1 MASAVKYLS
10 NVAKS
15 VKYASIQVLKEM
27 NPVIT
32 DHIETN
38 ADVAK
43 TTYSTIKNFKSIS
56 TKAAKSLSNSQVG
69 ELAKEAKNNLL
80 EDIKNGTFYNK
91 AREDKIMDTLAIN
104 ELGGDFDFDDLGFND
119 NDEDD
124 MSLVDAI
131 DSVGEKSSNA
141 VSQVLAR
148 TAEYQV
154 EATRQS
160 TTRML
165 AQQAAMTATLH
176 SDLSVVN
183 ANISGV
189 MKFNNEVMTTH
200 IENSKLF
207 YETQQKQM
215 NEQTSILKEILE
227 LQKSVL
233 TPKSKSLSNKISAS
247 DIFTSTG
254 ALNIAEYF
262 KYVQQNIKDNDSGM
276 SEYLDMFKEM
286 GLGRAIAANPLG
298 VVMTGVIKSAIPAV
312 LKEAMSEFNETI
324 SGSISTALLNLTKS
338 RDSDNMLMRKLGDI
352 FGLNLNVKKTLDTS
366 NYNKGAVTWNGKDH
380 KALTVVIPTL
390 LSKIY
395 SSISN
400 SDELRF
406 DYDSGKFRSI
416 SKIKKEFDIER
427 KLAINQANQDIL
439 PELSKY
445 INRIDFEGDSGR
457 KKQFIDNLEKM
468 LEYNFKHA
476 KYFNPNKKIRYKD
489 VKTYGFTGDNAERD
503 LQIMQSMWKE
513 IPHSKLLKSQTN
525 LIEAINSFN
534 RNMKDMEESGDSI
547 YNALFDD
554 SVYSKKNKTDSPA
567 VYAISKLDTTNDI
580 LRDILYTIQNKGKKK
595 YRSKT
600 NQYSKTIYTK
610 NQKIEDYID
619 IDEEDQNISSL
630 GFSYDLEG
638 SNDIDISTGKLRY
651 EKPKKQSEF
660 INRIKESTKAS
671 QKIKN
676 FFKGANTLLEQ
687 PAVFI
692 GKMLKRA
699 DQRLYTLLFGT
710 GKNNEGSILEKMR
723 DGFDDWFSDLKN
735 KTRDKLDQI
744 KDAISDT
751 GIKNKFHG
759 LMHTLFGIDTET
771 WEKDFKDA
779 MFGNKDE
786 SFFSGMRDVFKE
798 GFSDMWKGVKG
809 FFKEAKDS
817 FKTETSGT
825 LTDDAKKEK
834 DTKNKARKN
843 ISVTE
848 KISEEIDKKKNA
860 TNQAAS
866 GMRKVSKTGVVAVS
880 EGEIILPPDLDPRN
894 TSARKSKEKDAISK
908 YVKAYDRIS
917 SIKTFSAGG
926 RNVNDGTGDSVKV
939 ENIKTE
945 AGTEFTSPEEYEVE
959 LLLDKVREIIN
970 NNPKVDAAYLADLVS
985 QELGGDP
992 TKIQLFFKRIDTD
1005 TSKFI
1010 KSGFRKAR
1018 AKHVFRAKR
1027 EDFVKGKESFI
1038 YKMSDTMKEFVDT
1051 AKEND
1056 IIDSLLGKIGK
1067 SVSKEVPEKGQ
1078 KMVQDIIGNFR
1089 SYMPTMAAGGLTG
1102 LTLSALLGLA
1112 GGPLLGAAVG
1122 SGLGL
1127 LSKSEYMQ
1135 SMLFGDEFTDE
1146 DGTVKRDGSGIIPK
1160 HIVNNI
1166 NKYFPNMA
1174 KGAVVGGITSLLPFV
1189 PGGPIAGILVGS
1201 AVGFARSNDQLKDS
1215 LFGEEGKLSNIGK
1228 TLKEKLPKMG
1238 LGAAAMAIG
1247 GPFGLTTNL
1256 ILGAGLGFVSDTEKF
1271 KQIIFGNEG
1280 SDGKRHGGMVG
1291 FVKDALEIPL
1301 NGVKTLFTTTMNWFK
1316 DDLLKPF
1323 SKSLEII
1330 GQSLKN
1336 VANNMRDIISDSI
1349 STHITR
1355 PIGKFVNDKIIRPIE
1370 NKLGWLFKL
1379 AFGGVKALI
1388 TSPVKLLTKITDR
1401 IEEGQ
1406 LSKVGKRTNLT
1417 AEERMARREEIVN
1430 SKGKK
1435 RESINKFTSKYFGG
1449 REFFNVE
1456 GVREKKRRKLMGT
1469 ASSKYDEALMN
1480 ASDEDLMKAYQYQ
1493 QTLDTR
1499 TGKKRKTKEKI
1510 KHFNVQSGIFTV
1522 LSGDLSGNRITREGY
1537 NAIKEAILDDDWDR
1551 AIQVAKTPLDKGGYF
1566 IDEDAQESFVKI
1578 LEKAKKQRIDLETA
1592 WVDASGEYKK
1602 AGEKFGLKGKNLR
1615 RSGRDLAKEI
1625 AKRGLNYSEFKEE
1638 NKDKTV
1644 EEIREQ
1650 EFDLN
1655 TGIKDTVS
1663 ILDRIKNI
1671 LEYIA
1676 YPEKRK
1682 DKKKEED
1689 QPKKQEEAPV
1699 TAAMTL
1705 SDAIQAQENGDTA
1718 LANDIATGKITR
1730 FSQFKK
1736 KAKSS
1741 LNRMKAKAVNKAKSV
1756 MTEHG
1761 IIKTRT
1767 DAQGNEIEDMRD
1779 SETRETVE
1787 KREESAKIQHGMFAK
1802 ISSLTSGVLGFFGK
1816 GKDEEEEEEG
1826 GFLSFLG
1833 KILKF
1838 AGPAL
1843 LGVGAIGLAK
1853 STADKKIQVQKR
1865 DANGNKMYDENGNP
1879 IMTETTVADA
1889 VKDGASRMWLGDDLT
1904 GNTSGAWYH
1913 IKDFTRNTLI
1923 PTLGAG
1929 FDVILENI
1937 PKVISALTKTL
1948 VESAPEV
1955 LFAIGKGLGS
1965 GIWSVAKKYLS
1976 KIPGVG
1982 KLFGDDEEK
1991 DSDKKSSE
1999 EIESTGGNVTI
2010 TKNLANKSSTT
2021 PASNSKGST
2030 DIKLTESSSEI
2041 VSSMQKSFDAT
2052 LGGSKTQQPKD
2063 TKTTSSAIQEAAT
2076 NISASGNAVT
2086 GTQTPMVAATSTVQA
2101 ASNDD
2106 VKSSIA
2112 YSRACKSVQKKSLSQ
2127 LSNIWNR
2134 PIFDDG
2140 TTTAQLCN
2148 DSETVIAQYTTDDG
2162 ETVSVTGADI
2172 LLYPE
2177 IASQVLGIDI
2187 SLTDKERDENSEHI
2201 KNATGRDPG
2210 AYTAAKIILTGG
2222 GYGAMT
2228 AKRGIKAI
2236 HGLGNA
2242 AEKLGNGMYRASQV
2256 TKHIPGFRKV
2266 SKFVG
2271 GLGKFSGKAAK
2282 LHSRLAAVPLQATEG
2297 ARKLYRG
2304 YSASRKA
2311 GKSVTESIK
2320 TTAGHFKNR
2329 MSKSVGKAQEAASAA
2344 LDARKAKRAEK
2355 LANSKGLM
2363 SKITKPIKSVKNKVL
2378 DKADDAINKVVNIDA
2393 NDVNKAKKGL
2403 TGAFSSL
2410 RSKSEKINKAASV
2423 VGNAADKVKDKA
2435 GKLTGKA
2442 AELADNLK
2450 TVLGNFFNSSD
2461 VLKKFEKVHKQCRK
2475 KFSSEAVS
2483 KALKEF
2489 SEKILEKFTK
2499 GLGKVAAKTISKVS
2513 AKLSSYI
2520 GTAGIAAAAF
2530 LCIDFISGW
2539 SKADVIM
2546 QVEKP
2551 TTLEKLVSALVN
2563 AFAETFFIT
2572 LIIDT
2577 KDLVQM
2583 SINMLEGLSF
2593 NFDDLRKR
2601 QKEAEEACDA
2611 YNREHGTNYTVDEYL
2626 EKDKISTKIKKGL
2639 KAAGKW
2645 VKDKASDAWDWTKK
2659 KANNLWNGAKSFLGF
2674 GDKDEDS
2681 EKETKEKEDK
2691 KESSNSGG
2699 SFYSNVKGTA
2709 QTVTEQSSAINK
2721 VAESTEG
2728 IADPEKLFYDDK
2740 GNVVGKGM
2748 DKNGVMMTSYIPQ
2761 GDAETSAED
2770 AYVQYNMEHGTNY
2783 TMDEYNN
2790 ITQQQQVG
2798 GDVTGTA
2805 PVNGLVGSKIN
2816 PISKNNSGII
2826 SSQNTSMIMKASVQ
2840 INNMIPGMIKQCK
2853 SMIARL
2859 FGLPDSEMNKQ
2870 NAKNAAIYKTKGPQ
2884 TLFGQLTSMWKNI
2897 AAKVNPFA
2905 NMLPR
2910 TMSTAMEGLSKF
2922 LAVSMGYAD
2931 PTDESVDLNRVTT
2944 ESYMDKR
2951 ADIIAANSAFY
2962 NMTAGVSGS
2971 NSNDESTQ
2979 VKAVK
2984 SSKNKSSKNKSSK
2997 KKGIL
3002 GTVADGAKSFI
3013 KGIGK
3018 LFGIG
3023 GSGSGINDTDAIQ
3036 EPNPSEEYFVSQRY
3050 GNYASKSFTVQG
3062 DNSRQTISDAGCA
3075 PAAAVMAV
3083 NKATYNSLPL
3093 SMDDAIKNALPY
3105 KLPNGGVTADYF
3117 VDEFQRHNLG
3127 TSFIASED
3135 ENRKSNSIRDSLL
3148 SGKRV
3153 ILMGKDEKNTSK
3165 NRSPFG
3171 PKEHYVVATGLSKD
3185 KNMIYIN
3192 DPERRKPNIAY
3203 NFKDIIKHTSLGI
3216 VPISRGKKKA
3226 PSANMNKLKKILKKF
3241 SASGKYGPDTIEYK
3255 VWTGLRAAGYSEIT
3269 VAGTMGNIYGESGF
3283 DPSVVE
3289 KGNGIGFGLIQ
3300 WSFGRRTAIEQYAAS
3315 KGADPNTAEL
3325 QIEWLL
3331 KECDPTD
3338 SSYAWMNS
3346 STSYDGKS
3354 WSYDDWKNATDIE
3367 SATRAFMFCFERPAN
3382 ASSLQKR
3389 VDAAKGY
3396 YEEFTGTAVPDGT
3409 TKPGEG
3415 KEDSGKKSVITA
3427 LLEAFDKLGAAF
3439 GLTDGGDEGSTGEEG
3454 SSSGSTTVDING
3466 ITGNVSSNPQHAQKQ
3481 KELVAKM
3488 KSVEGKLAYSQSQR
3502 DPETGSGDCSSTVQW
3517 AYKNVLGVDVGS
3529 WTGAQEDSPNTY
3541 VVANNV
3547 NDPSKL
3553 QLGDIILY
3561 RKNGNSSHVE
3571 MDYSTDQMIG
3581 HGGGSDG
3588 TKPGPTI
3595 KPLMQNMG
3603 SQSVAMVKRWTG
3615 FQGSGSG
3622 LTFVSQNDSNYANK
3636 SIGNEKV
3643 SAAGCAPAVATMAVN
3658 SVSGNAL
3665 DMNKAIRLASQYKSP
3680 TGGVTA
3686 DYFVDE
3692 FDRHGLMPAFM
3703 DGKDNDV
3710 IMNHLA
3716 NGNPVI
3722 LMGQDPTNR
3731 SKTRSPFGPTN
3742 HYVLATGISKDR
3754 RTIYVNDP
3762 ESKKSKL
3769 RYSKDILKHTTFG
3782 ITPVKGKM
3790 KGSSSTMSKLRSK
3803 LKLMA
3808 GKANETILYSG
3819 DSRTEGMKLALG
3831 ESSTLKFV
3839 CKPGTG
3845 YKWLKDTA
3853 VGKIKSIVKEN
3864 PNTIVIFAFGV
3875 NDLPNIDYY
3884 TKLYKKFADE
3894 IKANIWYMSVNPVDS
3909 SVQGPY
3915 DSVDNTKIEA
3925 FNAKLKSFAGSRYI
3939 DTYNY
3944 LLTDGFTAPDSLH
3957 YDNDTYKKIHEYC
3970 LSAVNGTAPES
3981 ANGSTSSGSQ
3991 SPITAILDAF
4001 EQLANAYMGI
4011 DPSTTG
4017 SSSGSTSGSAYPK
4030 YDLDNSQKDL
4040 AAGIIAGE
4048 TGGSDPVAAAQEA
4061 SQMANLNEVQ
4071 YGRQATGADLRR
4083 TLTGGWYASTSMDN
4097 APTDVTRKAV
4107 EDVLVNG
4114 KRTLPR
4120 YVTEHDMFPLDA
4132 AIDGHWGNGKSED
4145 RSQYKQHTTKIK
4157 QNPGRFSGGGATY
4170 TFWDFFGQ
4178 NKDGDVSGYY
4188 DKYYQQYKDDVAWSA
4203 GSGSGLSDKAPTYN
4217 YGNKSPQSGSSSRI
4231 VPANQTK
4238 QTQQSSNV
4246 DKLIDVVITLLSQV
4260 VDNTSS
4266 IKDIAK
4272 LLVNIIDIK
4281 GTSGSSADNT
4291 VASDLLATKT
4301 LALKALKDSAKNTK
4315 DQALENLIRNVEAI
4329 ARQ

>member
-15 VKYASIQVLKEM
+15 VKYASIDVLKEL

-56 TKAAKSLSNSQVG
+56 AKAVKSLSNSQVG
-69 ELAKEAKNNLL
+69 ELAKEAKNNIL
-80 EDIKNGTFYNK
+80 EDIKKGTFYNK
-91 AREDKIMDTLAIN
+91 AREDKMFDAASADMFDG
-104 ELGGDFDFDDLGFND
+104 EDFDFNV
-119 NDEDD
+119 D
-124 MSLVDAI
+124 MSEDLDDTAMLAETI
-131 DSVGEKSSNA
+131 DNVGEKTSSA

-160 TTRML
+160 TVRLL
-165 AQQAAMTATLH
+165 AQQSAMTATLH
-176 SDLSVVN
+176 SDLSTVN
-183 ANISGV
+183 ANIAGV
-189 MKFNNEVMTTH
+189 LKFNTEVAATH
-200 IENSKLF
+200 YENSKLF

-215 NEQTSILKEILE
+215 DEQTSILKEMLD

-233 TPKSKSLSNKISAS
+233 TPKSKSLNNKISAS
-247 DIFTSTG
+247 DLFTSTG

-262 KYVQQNIKDNDSGM
+262 KYVKQNAKDNS
-276 SEYLDMFKEM
+276 SELGDMAELIQ
-286 GLGRAIAANPLG
+286 GVGIGRAIVSNPIG
-298 VVMTGVIKSAIPAV
+298 TIMKMAMKSMTPKM
-312 LKEAMSEFNETI
+312 LKDAMAEFNETVA
-324 SGSISTALLNLTKS
+324 GSISTALINLTDMK
-338 RDSDNMLMRKLGDI
+338 DSTNPIFSAIGNM
-352 FGLNLNVKKTLDTS
+352 FGIDVTAKKKIGVG
-366 NYNKGAVTWNGKDH
+366 NYHKDATAWTGKDH
-380 KALTVVIPTL
+380 KALVDVIPTL
-390 LSKIY
+390 LGKIY
-395 SSISN
+395 SSVSGK
-400 SDELRF
+400 DELRY
-406 DYDSGKFRSI
+406 DYESGTYKSMNQIQKDFKRMKSSSI
-416 SKIKKEFDIER
+416 SD
-427 KLAINQANQDIL
+427 ANEEIL
-439 PELSKY
+439 PYLQKY
-445 INRIDFEGDSGR
+445 MNKLDFKGNDKR
-457 KKQFIDNLEKM
+457 RQQLIDNLEKI
-468 LEYNFKHA
+468 LEYNFDKA
-476 KYFNPNKKIRYKD
+476 KYFNPKD
-489 VKTYGFTGDNAERD
+489 ISLSAKTYGLKGDFADKD
-503 LQIMQSMWKE
+503 LDIIRKMF
-513 IPHSKLLKSQTN
+513 
-525 LIEAINSFN
+525 EAIPKNKQLKNQTSMIEGIHRFN
-534 RNMKDMEESGDSI
+534 EKMKKMEESGDSI
-547 YNALFDD
+547 FNALFDE
-554 SVYSKKNKTDSPA
+554 SVFDSKKNSPLFA
-567 VYAISKLDTTNDI
+567 ATSKIDTTNEI
-580 LRDILYTIQNKGKKK
+580 LRDILDTIKGGQWKKPNKKQNKKPITKTVTKAEKEKKDE
-595 YRSKT
+595 T
-600 NQYSKTIYTK
+600 EETIK
-610 NQKIEDYID
+610 F
-619 IDEEDQNISSL
+619 SSL
-630 GFSYDLEG
+630 GFNLEQNKDAKI
-638 SNDIDISTGKLRY
+638 SLTDEDIDFLDDETDTGSEYIKGIKKAKTANQKL
-651 EKPKKQSEF
+651 
-660 INRIKESTKAS
+660 KA
-671 QKIKN
+671 
-676 FFKGANTLLEQ
+676 FLKGFNTLANQPVKFMANTLKK
-687 PAVFI
+687 VD
-692 GKMLKRA
+692 KRI
-699 DQRLYTLLFGT
+699 YNILFGQGNGDDT
-710 GKNNEGSILEKMR
+710 ESILGKMR
-723 DGFDDWFSDLKN
+723 DGLDDWFDDLKTRTRN
-735 KTRDKLDQI
+735 KFDDI
-744 KDAISDT
+744 KDAIDQY
-751 GIKNKFHG
+751 GVKNKFQS
-759 LMHTLFGIDTET
+759 LMKTMFGFDMQT
-771 WEKDFKDA
+771 WEKDFKEA
-779 MFGNKDE
+779 LFGTKDK
-786 SFFSGMRDVFKE
+786 SFVEGMKDLFKE
-798 GFSDMWKGVKG
+798 GFSDMWKGVKDI
-809 FFKEAKDS
+809 FKPAKEEAKKTIFGEKNEKGKAKEENNNA
-817 FKTETSGT
+817 FKDILYQAGRKPKDDGT
-825 LTDDAKKEK
+825 GNTK
-834 DTKNKARKN
+834 DISNAATGAR
-843 ISVTE
+843 
-848 KISEEIDKKKNA
+848 
-860 TNQAAS
+860 Q
-866 GMRKVSKTGVVAVS
+866 VSKTGVIAVS
-880 EGEIILPPDLDPRN
+880 EGEVILPPDLDETNVKKRYRAEN
-894 TSARKSKEKDAISK
+894 NAISK
-908 YVKAYDRIS
+908 FKKAYGDIGNIQSFAEGGKFDPKKKYSSGYTHEELIELVRMAREEGMSSTEIYDMLVESMGFGKERIDRS
-917 SIKTFSAGG
+917 DYVEGK
-926 RNVNDGTGDSVKV
+926 
-939 ENIKTE
+939 ENIFYKM
-945 AGTEFTSPEEYEVE
+945 
-959 LLLDKVREIIN
+959 K
-970 NNPKVDAAYLADLVS
+970 DAAA
-985 QELGGDP
+985 
-992 TKIQLFFKRIDTD
+992 
-1005 TSKFI
+1005 
-1010 KSGFRKAR
+1010 
-1018 AKHVFRAKR
+1018 
-1027 EDFVKGKESFI
+1027 DFVNSAREN
-1038 YKMSDTMKEFVDT
+1038 EF
-1051 AKEND
+1051 
-1056 IIDSLLGKIGK
+1056 IDSIMGKIGK
-1067 SVSKEVPEKGQ
+1067 SVSKKAPKEGQEV
-1078 KMVQDIIGNFR
+1078 VQDVVSNFSQYLPR
-1089 SYMPTMAAGGLTG
+1089 IAAGGVTG
-1102 LTLSALLGLA
+1102 MALSALLGLA

-1127 LSKSEYMQ
+1127 LSKSKSLQ
-1135 SMLFGDEFTDE
+1135 TFLFGKEITDE
-1146 DGTVKRDGSGIIPK
+1146 DGNTKRDGSGLISK
-1160 HIVNNI
+1160 NIVNNV

-1174 KGAVVGGITSLLPFV
+1174 KGAIVGGITSLLPFI
-1189 PGGPIAGILVGS
+1189 PGGPIAGIMVGS
-1201 AVGFARSNDQLKDS
+1201 AVGFARSNDNLKTS
-1215 LFGEEGKLSNIGK
+1215 LFGEEGKLTKIGK

-1238 LGAAAMAIG
+1238 LGAAAMALG

-1682 DKKKEED
+1682 DNKKEED

-1699 TAAMTL
+1699 TAVMTL

-1741 LNRMKAKAVNKAKSV
+1741 LNRMKAKAVNKVKSV

-1853 STADKKIQVQKR
+1853 SAADKKIQVQKR

-1879 IMTETTVADA
+1879 IMTETTIADA

-1937 PKVISALTKTL
+1937 PKVISTLTKTL

-1999 EIESTGGNVTI
+1999 DIESAGGNVTI
-2010 TKNLANKSSTT
+2010 TKNLANKGSSA
-2021 PASNSKGST
+2021 PVSNSKGSS

-2052 LGGSKTQQPKD
+2052 FGGSKTQQPKD

-2076 NISASGNAVT
+2076 NISASGNAAT

-2127 LSNIWNR
+2127 LSNIWNQ

-2148 DSETVIAQYTTDDG
+2148 DSKTVIAQYTTDDG

-2187 SLTDKERDENSEHI
+2187 SLTDKERDENSEQI
-2201 KNATGRDPG
+2201 RNATGRDPG
-2210 AYTAAKIILTGG
+2210 AYTAAKVILTGG

-2242 AEKLGNGMYRASQV
+2242 AEKLGNGMYRVSQV

-2329 MSKSVGKAQEAASAA
+2329 MSKSVGKAQEVASAA

-2410 RSKSEKINKAASV
+2410 RSKSEKINKAASA
-2423 VGNAADKVKDKA
+2423 VGNAADQVKDKA

-2513 AKLSSYI
+2513 AKLASYI

-2659 KANNLWNGAKSFLGF
+2659 KASNLWNGAKSFLGF
-2674 GDKDEDS
+2674 GDKEEDN
-2681 EKETKEKEDK
+2681 EKETKEKEDN
-2691 KESSNSGG
+2691 KESSNSGE
-2699 SFYSNVKGTA
+2699 SFYNNVKGTA
-2709 QTVTEQSSAINK
+2709 RTVTEQSSAINK

-2740 GNVVGKGM
+2740 GNVVGKGI
-2748 DKNGVMMTSYIPQ
+2748 DENGVMMTSYIPQ

-2826 SSQNTSMIMKASVQ
+2826 SSQNTSMIMKAAVQ
-2840 INNMIPGMIKQCK
+2840 VNGMIPGMIKQCK

-2884 TLFGQLTSMWKNI
+2884 GLFGQLTSMWKNI

-2931 PTDESVDLNRVTT
+2931 PTDENVDLSRVTT

-2984 SSKNKSSKNKSSK
+2984 SSKSKKKSSK

-3013 KGIGK
+3013 KGVGK

-3023 GSGSGINDTDAIQ
+3023 GSGSGINNTDAIQ

-3062 DNSRQTISDAGCA
+3062 DKSRQTISDAGCA

-3185 KNMIYIN
+3185 KNTIYIN

-3331 KECDPTD
+3331 KECDPND

-3658 SVSGNAL
+3658 SVSGNTL

-4001 EQLANAYMGI
+4001 EQLSNAYMGI

>member
-15 VKYASIQVLKEM
+15 VKYASIDVLKEL

-56 TKAAKSLSNSQVG
+56 AKAVKSLSNSQVG
-69 ELAKEAKNNLL
+69 ELAKEAKNNIL
-80 EDIKNGTFYNK
+80 EDIKKGTFYNK
-91 AREDKIMDTLAIN
+91 AREDKMFDAASADMFDG
-104 ELGGDFDFDDLGFND
+104 EDFDFSV
-119 NDEDD
+119 D
-124 MSLVDAI
+124 MSEDLDDTAMLAETI
-131 DSVGEKSSNA
+131 DNVGEKTSSA

-160 TTRML
+160 TVRLL
-165 AQQAAMTATLH
+165 AQQSAMTATLH
-176 SDLSVVN
+176 SDLSTVN
-183 ANISGV
+183 ANIAGV
-189 MKFNNEVMTTH
+189 LKFNTEVAATH
-200 IENSKLF
+200 YENSKLF

-215 NEQTSILKEILE
+215 DEQTSILKEMLD

-233 TPKSKSLSNKISAS
+233 TPKSKSLNNKISAS
-247 DIFTSTG
+247 DLFTSTG

-262 KYVQQNIKDNDSGM
+262 KYVKQNAKDNS
-276 SEYLDMFKEM
+276 SELGDMAELIQ
-286 GLGRAIAANPLG
+286 GVGIGRAIVSNPIG
-298 VVMTGVIKSAIPAV
+298 TIMKMAMKSMTPKM
-312 LKEAMSEFNETI
+312 LKDAMAEFNETI
-324 SGSISTALLNLTKS
+324 AGSISTALINLTDMK
-338 RDSDNMLMRKLGDI
+338 DSINPIFSAIGNM
-352 FGLNLNVKKTLDTS
+352 FGIDVTAKKKIGVG
-366 NYNKGAVTWNGKDH
+366 NYHKDATAWTGKDH
-380 KALTVVIPTL
+380 KALVDVIPTL
-390 LSKIY
+390 LGKIY
-395 SSISN
+395 SSVSGK
-400 SDELRF
+400 DELRY
-406 DYDSGKFRSI
+406 DYESGTYKSMNQIQKDFKRMKSSSI
-416 SKIKKEFDIER
+416 SD
-427 KLAINQANQDIL
+427 ANEDIL
-439 PELSKY
+439 PYLQKY
-445 INRIDFEGDSGR
+445 MNKLDFKGDDKR
-457 KKQFIDNLEKM
+457 RQQLIDNLEKI
-468 LEYNFKHA
+468 LEYNFDKA
-476 KYFNPNKKIRYKD
+476 KYFNPKD
-489 VKTYGFTGDNAERD
+489 RSLSAKTYGLKGDFADKD
-503 LQIMQSMWKE
+503 LDIIRKMF
-513 IPHSKLLKSQTN
+513 
-525 LIEAINSFN
+525 EAIPKNKQLKNQTSMIEGIHRFN
-534 RNMKDMEESGDSI
+534 EKMKKMEESGDSI
-547 YNALFDD
+547 FNALFDE
-554 SVYSKKNKTDSPA
+554 SVFDSKKNSPLFA
-567 VYAISKLDTTNDI
+567 ATSKIDTTNEI
-580 LRDILYTIQNKGKKK
+580 LRDILDTIKGGQWKKPNKKQNKKPITKTVTKAEKEKKDE
-595 YRSKT
+595 T
-600 NQYSKTIYTK
+600 EETIK
-610 NQKIEDYID
+610 F
-619 IDEEDQNISSL
+619 SSL
-630 GFSYDLEG
+630 GFNLEQNKDAKI
-638 SNDIDISTGKLRY
+638 SLTDEDIDFLDDETDTGSEYIKGIKKAKTANQKL
-651 EKPKKQSEF
+651 
-660 INRIKESTKAS
+660 KA
-671 QKIKN
+671 
-676 FFKGANTLLEQ
+676 FLKGFNTLANQPVKFMANTLKK
-687 PAVFI
+687 VD
-692 GKMLKRA
+692 KRI
-699 DQRLYTLLFGT
+699 YNILFGQGNGDDT
-710 GKNNEGSILEKMR
+710 ESILGKMR
-723 DGFDDWFSDLKN
+723 DGLDDWFDDLKTRTRN
-735 KTRDKLDQI
+735 KFDDI
-744 KDAISDT
+744 KDAIDQY
-751 GIKNKFHG
+751 GVKNKFQS
-759 LMHTLFGIDTET
+759 LMKTMFGFDMQT
-771 WEKDFKDA
+771 WEKDFKEA
-779 MFGNKDE
+779 LFGTKDK
-786 SFFSGMRDVFKE
+786 SFVEGMKDLFKE
-798 GFSDMWKGVKG
+798 GFSDMWKGVKDI
-809 FFKEAKDS
+809 FKPAKEEAKKTVFGEKNEKGKAKEEHNRNLSNNRTVIDAIKGA
-817 FKTETSGT
+817 FKDDGTGETQDIPKHATGT
-825 LTDDAKKEK
+825 
-834 DTKNKARKN
+834 R
-843 ISVTE
+843 
-848 KISEEIDKKKNA
+848 
-860 TNQAAS
+860 
-866 GMRKVSKTGVVAVS
+866 RVSKTGIVAVS
-880 EGEIILPPDLDPRN
+880 EGEMILPPDMNPTNIKKRYAAE
-894 TSARKSKEKDAISK
+894 SE
-908 YVKAYDRIS
+908 
-917 SIKTFSAGG
+917 SINKFKKVYGNIKNIRSFSEGG
-926 RNVNDGTGDSVKV
+926 RVGLDGGKFASGYT
-939 ENIKTE
+939 EEELIKLVRTAQE
-945 AGTEFTSPEEYEVE
+945 AGFDNDEIYNLVRDRLTKEE
-959 LLLDKVREIIN
+959 
-970 NNPKVDAAYLADLVS
+970 ADN
-985 QELGGDP
+985 
-992 TKIQLFFKRIDTD
+992 FFKRRKIDRSD
-1005 TSKFI
+1005 YK
-1010 KSGFRKAR
+1010 
-1018 AKHVFRAKR
+1018 
-1027 EDFVKGKESFI
+1027 EGKENI
-1038 YKMSDTMKEFVDT
+1038 AYKMKDAAADFINT
-1051 AKEND
+1051 AREND
-1056 IIDSLLGKIGK
+1056 FIDQVMGKIGK
-1067 SVSKEVPEKGQ
+1067 SISKKTPKEGQEV
-1078 KMVQDIIGNFR
+1078 VQDVVSNFSQYLPR
-1089 SYMPTMAAGGLTG
+1089 IAAGGVTG
-1102 LTLSALLGLA
+1102 LVLSALLGLA

-1127 LSKSEYMQ
+1127 LSKSKSLQ
-1135 SMLFGDEFTDE
+1135 TFLFGKEITDE
-1146 DGTVKRDGSGIIPK
+1146 DGNTKRDGSGIISK
-1160 HIVNNI
+1160 NLVDNV

-1174 KGAVVGGITSLLPFV
+1174 KGAIVGSITSLLPFI
-1189 PGGPIAGILVGS
+1189 PGGPIAGIMVGS
-1201 AVGFARSNDQLKDS
+1201 AVGFARSNDNLKKS
-1215 LFGEEGKLSNIGK
+1215 LFGEEGKLTKIGK

-1238 LGAAAMAIG
+1238 LGAAAMALG

-1271 KQIIFGNEG
+1271 KDIVFGFEG

-1291 FVKDALEIPL
+1291 FVKDALEIPVK
-1301 NGVKTLFTTTMNWFK
+1301 GVVKLFDSTINWFK
-1316 DDLLKPF
+1316 DDILKPL
-1323 SKSLEII
+1323 SKSLDII
-1330 GQSLKN
+1330 GQSIKNIGNSLKDMI
-1336 VANNMRDIISDSI
+1336 ADSI
-1349 STHITR
+1349 STHITK
-1355 PIGKFVNDKIIRPIE
+1355 PIGQRINRFIIRPFEKVAGAI
-1370 NKLGWLFKL
+1370 FKG
-1379 AFGGVKALI
+1379 AFGMAKAI
-1388 TSPVKLLTKITDR
+1388 VTSPVKLLSAVMGKV
-1401 IEEGQ
+1401 EERQ
-1406 LSKVGKRTNLT
+1406 LSKVGKKTNLT
-1417 AEERMARREEIVN
+1417 AEERDVRRDEIADNKAKRRE
-1430 SKGKK
+1430 K
-1435 RESINKFTSKYFGG
+1435 INKL
-1449 REFFNVE
+1449 FNANIFDVE
-1456 GVREKKRRKLMGT
+1456 GVREKTRRKLKNSES
-1469 ASSKYDEALMN
+1469 ARYDQTLMD
-1480 ASDEDLMKAYQYQ
+1480 ASDEDLLKAYQYQ
-1493 QTLDTR
+1493 QTLDPR
-1499 TGKKRKTKEKI
+1499 TGIKYSDKKKIKYFNVSANIYEILVSDRAAGNITPKGEYRIRKALDNDNWEEAKNLAENGNYFTSDEAKEKFLKI
-1510 KHFNVQSGIFTV
+1510 FN
-1522 LSGDLSGNRITREGY
+1522 
-1537 NAIKEAILDDDWDR
+1537 
-1551 AIQVAKTPLDKGGYF
+1551 
-1566 IDEDAQESFVKI
+1566 
-1578 LEKAKKQRIDLETA
+1578 KAKKQRDDLETA
-1592 WVDASGEYKK
+1592 WVDASGQYKK
-1602 AGEKFGLKGKNLR
+1602 AGEKFGLEGFGS
-1615 RSGRDLAKEI
+1615 RSAGRDLAKEI
-1625 AKRGLNYSEFKEE
+1625 AKRGLDYSKFEQD
-1638 NKDKTV
+1638 NADKTT
-1644 EEIREQ
+1644 EEIQNQ
-1650 EFDLN
+1650 EIN
-1655 TGIKDTVS
+1655 MTVAEKETVT
-1663 ILDRIKNI
+1663 ILDKILAAVRKISEDVEVEKVSGDVIDKDGNVISDEDDPTAQTQYSPFKNTILQLEDKSIKKSSDEDKI
-1671 LEYIA
+1671 VPTVTDIITA
-1676 YPEKRK
+1676 YQAGDEK
-1682 DKKKEED
+1682 
-1689 QPKKQEEAPV
+1689 
-1699 TAAMTL
+1699 
-1705 SDAIQAQENGDTA
+1705 
-1718 LANDIATGKITR
+1718 LADDLASGKINT
-1730 FSQFKK
+1730 FSKLK
-1736 KAKSS
+1736 RKAKSAIS
-1741 LNRMKAKAVNKAKSV
+1741 RLKTKASNKIKFV

-1761 IIKTRT
+1761 MIKTRT
-1767 DAQGNEIEDMRD
+1767 DARGNEIEDMRD
-1779 SETRETVE
+1779 SETRLTVE
-1787 KREESAKIQHGMFAK
+1787 RRDESAKIQQGIFAK
-1802 ISSLTSGVLGFFGK
+1802 ISSLTSGILGFFGQD
-1816 GKDEEEEEEG
+1816 DEEEEKE
-1826 GFLSFLG
+1826 GFLGFLG
-1833 KILKF
+1833 KILSV
-1838 AGPAL
+1838 AGPSL
-1843 LGVGAIGLAK
+1843 LGLGAIGLGSKIAK
-1853 STADKKIQVQKR
+1853 SKVQVQQR
-1865 DANGNKMYDENGNP
+1865 DALGNKMYDENGNP
-1879 IMTETTVADA
+1879 IMTETTIGNAIKDA
-1889 VKDGASRMWLGDDLT
+1889 FSRFWFGDDLT
-1904 GNTSGAWYH
+1904 GNTDGAWYH
-1913 IKDFTRNTLI
+1913 IKDFTRNKVIPIIGGAVDVIFKEIPGLIKEGIDVLTKYIPLFVEKTVSSLIEHGPGIIGAGVKGLYKGIVAALNHKESEFDERELVPDGHFIPNGTQI
-1923 PTLGAG
+1923 PTFTKYATVSSSGARITRSLQNA
-1929 FDVILENI
+1929 FDTGVSNYSSVTASESTSNDNASSTQGSSVPAYDSKGTTSTSSAKNTSTGTIEDVKNSKAYRNI
-1937 PKVISALTKTL
+1937 SGRRNAQAKVESQMQEMWSKPSSVDPTKTWG
-1948 VESAPEV
+1948 EV
-1955 LFAIGKGLGS
+1955 FNDDKTVIGQFVTEDGKTVDVTGAMILQNPKLAEQLGIDMYLDYDGYNDELRDYGLNDDSVPTQLAKGAVRIAATGGRHGKGLRTAGKMTRWAYDLTGDTMLKFSKHGGLGPRTIFTAAGYGAKALGRAKNIPLYAMDQFRNIAEDMRLGS
-1965 GIWSVAKKYLS
+1965 S
-1976 KIPGVG
+1976 
-1982 KLFGDDEEK
+1982 FGRAMRNAGANIKEDFASTASDMRARRDKNK
-1991 DSDKKSSE
+1991 DRKARRREYDK
-1999 EIESTGGNVTI
+1999 
-2010 TKNLANKSSTT
+2010 
-2021 PASNSKGST
+2021 
-2030 DIKLTESSSEI
+2030 
-2041 VSSMQKSFDAT
+2041 MSFDE
-2052 LGGSKTQQPKD
+2052 KVKYRYD
-2063 TKTTSSAIQEAAT
+2063 
-2076 NISASGNAVT
+2076 
-2086 GTQTPMVAATSTVQA
+2086 QA
-2101 ASNDD
+2101 
-2106 VKSSIA
+2106 
-2112 YSRACKSVQKKSLSQ
+2112 
-2127 LSNIWNR
+2127 
-2134 PIFDDG
+2134 
-2140 TTTAQLCN
+2140 
-2148 DSETVIAQYTTDDG
+2148 
-2162 ETVSVTGADI
+2162 TGA
-2172 LLYPE
+2172 
-2177 IASQVLGIDI
+2177 
-2187 SLTDKERDENSEHI
+2187 I
-2201 KNATGRDPG
+2201 KNA
-2210 AYTAAKIILTGG
+2210 K
-2222 GYGAMT
+2222 
-2228 AKRGIKAI
+2228 
-2236 HGLGNA
+2236 N
-2242 AEKLGNGMYRASQV
+2242 
-2256 TKHIPGFRKV
+2256 
-2266 SKFVG
+2266 
-2271 GLGKFSGKAAK
+2271 KAAK
-2282 LHSRLAAVPLQATEG
+2282 G
-2297 ARKLYRG
+2297 FNN
-2304 YSASRKA
+2304 
-2311 GKSVTESIK
+2311 IK
-2320 TTAGHFKNR
+2320 N
-2329 MSKSVGKAQEAASAA
+2329 V
-2344 LDARKAKRAEK
+2344 
-2355 LANSKGLM
+2355 ANH
-2363 SKITKPIKSVKNKVL
+2363 VKDN
-2378 DKADDAINKVVNIDA
+2378 INKHGVSGGV
-2393 NDVNKAKKGL
+2393 KQ
-2403 TGAFSSL
+2403 TGKDIYNNF
-2410 RSKSEKINKAASV
+2410 V
-2423 VGNAADKVKDKA
+2423 DKA
-2435 GKLTGKA
+2435 GKFVDNHWNVDAPDEVFTANDIDILDKDGNPLNKKASKNMDKVSDAISNAGKNIDIDKA
-2442 AELADNLK
+2442 AKESVEDANRALSNIGDATGGKRFNDKKKGKLSKFATDVIDKLKKIIPAFLSDNRVVKELKKVVARGAGIKKVTEDAIQNA
-2450 TVLGNFFNSSD
+2450 
-2461 VLKKFEKVHKQCRK
+2461 LKKFSESIINKCEKG
-2475 KFSSEAVS
+2475 
-2483 KALKEF
+2483 
-2489 SEKILEKFTK
+2489 I
-2499 GLGKVAAKTISKVS
+2499 GKVAVRALSKIS
-2513 AKLSSYI
+2513 AKLASYI
-2520 GTAGIAAAAF
+2520 GSGGIVAIAF
-2530 LCIDFISGW
+2530 AIADFAMGM
-2539 SKADVIM
+2539 KNADAIFK
-2546 QVEKP
+2546 VEKP
-2551 TTLEKLVSALVN
+2551 TMGERFVAGVVNVLTGTFFVGIFISTETIIHSAIDLLSALNVD
-2563 AFAETFFIT
+2563 FS
-2572 LIIDT
+2572 
-2577 KDLVQM
+2577 K
-2583 SINMLEGLSF
+2583 
-2593 NFDDLRKR
+2593 LRKR
-2601 QKEAEEACDA
+2601 QQEAQEACDKWNA
-2611 YNREHGTNYTVDEYL
+2611 DHPNEPKISVEDYL
-2626 EKDKISTKIKKGL
+2626 MKDKIETKVKKWFNNGISWIGE
-2639 KAAGKW
+2639 KAGK
-2645 VKDKASDAWDWTKK
+2645 
-2659 KANNLWNGAKSFLGF
+2659 LWSGAKSLFGF
-2674 GDKDEDS
+2674 DED
-2681 EKETKEKEDK
+2681 EKEIKSKDS
-2691 KESSNSGG
+2691 ESKNNSTIKNIE
-2699 SFYSNVKGTA
+2699 YS
-2709 QTVTEQSSAINK
+2709 I
-2721 VAESTEG
+2721 EG
-2728 IADPEKLFYDDK
+2728 KADPDKLFYDDK
-2740 GNVVGKGM
+2740 GNIIGKGI
-2748 DKNGVMMTSYIPQ
+2748 DENGVMISSYVPQ
-2761 GDAETSAED
+2761 GDDSDTDS
-2770 AYVQYNMEHGTNY
+2770 
-2783 TMDEYNN
+2783 
-2790 ITQQQQVG
+2790 IS
-2798 GDVTGTA
+2798 GDVTGTTSSVKFD
-2805 PVNGLVGSKIN
+2805 PNDR
-2816 PISKNNSGII
+2816 KNAGII
-2826 SSQNTSMIMKASVQ
+2826 SSQNSNMLMKAAVQ
-2840 INNMIPGMIKQCK
+2840 VNTMIPNMIKQCK
-2853 SMIARL
+2853 STIARL

-2870 NAKNAAIYKTKGPQ
+2870 NAKNAEIYKTEGPRG
-2884 TLFGQLTSMWKNI
+2884 LFNQLTSMWRSVT
-2897 AAKVNPFA
+2897 ATVNPFA
-2905 NMLPR
+2905 TTLPR
-2910 TMSTAMEGLSKF
+2910 TMSTAVEGLSKF
-2922 LAVSMGYAD
+2922 LAVSMGFAD
-2931 PTDESVDLNRVTT
+2931 PADTDVDLRKVTT
-2944 ESYMDKR
+2944 DSYMDKR
-2951 ADIIAANSAFY
+2951 ANIIAANSPFY

-2971 NSNDESTQ
+2971 NSNDDSTQ
-2979 VKAVK
+2979 AKAIR
-2984 SSKNKSSKNKSSK
+2984 SSSTDKKPTK
-2997 KKGIL
+2997 KKGIF
-3002 GTVADGAKSFI
+3002 GTIAEGTKNFI

-3023 GSGSGINDTDAIQ
+3023 GSGSGIDSADDTII

-3062 DNSRQTISDAGCA
+3062 DKSRQTISDAGCA

-3185 KNMIYIN
+3185 KNTIYIN

-3255 VWTGLRAAGYSEIT
+3255 VWTGLRAAGYNEIT

-3331 KECDPTD
+3331 KECDPND

-3658 SVSGNAL
+3658 SVSGNTL

-3925 FNAKLKSFAGSRYI
+3925 FNAKLKSFAGSKYI

-4071 YGRQATGADLRR
+4071 YGRQATGTDLRR

-4203 GSGSGLSDKAPTYN
+4203 GSGSGLSDKVPTYN

-4238 QTQQSSNV
+4238 QAQQSSNV

>member
-15 VKYASIQVLKEM
+15 VKYASIDVLKEL

-56 TKAAKSLSNSQVG
+56 AKAVKSLSNSQVG
-69 ELAKEAKNNLL
+69 ELAKEAKNNIL
-80 EDIKNGTFYNK
+80 EDIKKGTFYNK
-91 AREDKIMDTLAIN
+91 AREDKMFDAASADMFSG
-104 ELGGDFDFDDLGFND
+104 EDFNFDV
-119 NDEDD
+119 D
-124 MSLVDAI
+124 MSEDLDDTAMLAETI
-131 DSVGEKSSNA
+131 DNVGEKTSSA

-160 TTRML
+160 TVRLL
-165 AQQAAMTATLH
+165 AQQSAMTATLH
-176 SDLSVVN
+176 SDLSTVN
-183 ANISGV
+183 ANIAGV
-189 MKFNNEVMTTH
+189 LKFNTEVAATH
-200 IENSKLF
+200 YENSKLF

-215 NEQTSILKEILE
+215 DEQTSILKEMLD

-233 TPKSKSLSNKISAS
+233 TPKSKSLNNKISAS
-247 DIFTSTG
+247 DLFTSTG

-262 KYVQQNIKDNDSGM
+262 KYVKQNAKDNS
-276 SEYLDMFKEM
+276 SELGDMAELIQ
-286 GLGRAIAANPLG
+286 GVGIGRAIVSNPIG
-298 VVMTGVIKSAIPAV
+298 TIMKMAMKSMTPKM
-312 LKEAMSEFNETI
+312 LKDAMVEFNETI
-324 SGSISTALLNLTKS
+324 AGSISTALINLTDMK
-338 RDSDNMLMRKLGDI
+338 DSTNPIFSAIGNM
-352 FGLNLNVKKTLDTS
+352 FGIDVTAKKKLNVG
-366 NYNKGAVTWNGKDH
+366 NYHKDATAWTGKDH
-380 KALTVVIPTL
+380 KALVDVIPTL
-390 LSKIY
+390 LGKIY
-395 SSISN
+395 SSVSGK
-400 SDELRF
+400 DELRY
-406 DYDSGKFRSI
+406 DYESGTYKSMNQIQKDFKRMKSSSI
-416 SKIKKEFDIER
+416 SD
-427 KLAINQANQDIL
+427 ANEDIL
-439 PELSKY
+439 PYLQKY
-445 INRIDFEGDSGR
+445 MNKLDFKGDDKR
-457 KKQFIDNLEKM
+457 RQQLIDNLEKI
-468 LEYNFKHA
+468 LEYNFDKA
-476 KYFNPNKKIRYKD
+476 KYFNPKD
-489 VKTYGFTGDNAERD
+489 RSLSAKTYGLKGDFADKD
-503 LQIMQSMWKE
+503 LDIIRKMF
-513 IPHSKLLKSQTN
+513 
-525 LIEAINSFN
+525 EAIPKNKQLKNQTSMIEGIHRFN
-534 RNMKDMEESGDSI
+534 EKMKKMEESGDSI
-547 YNALFDD
+547 FNALFDE
-554 SVYSKKNKTDSPA
+554 SVFDSKKNSPLFA
-567 VYAISKLDTTNDI
+567 ATSKIDTTNEI
-580 LRDILYTIQNKGKKK
+580 LRDILDTIKGGSGKKSNEK
-595 YRSKT
+595 QNNKPITKT
-600 NQYSKTIYTK
+600 VTKAEKEKKDETEETIK
-610 NQKIEDYID
+610 F
-619 IDEEDQNISSL
+619 SSL
-630 GFSYDLEG
+630 GFNLEQNKDAKI
-638 SNDIDISTGKLRY
+638 SLTDEDIDFLDDETDTGSEYIKGIKKAKTATQKL
-651 EKPKKQSEF
+651 
-660 INRIKESTKAS
+660 KA
-671 QKIKN
+671 
-676 FFKGANTLLEQ
+676 FLKGFNILANQPVKFMANTLKK
-687 PAVFI
+687 VD
-692 GKMLKRA
+692 KRI
-699 DQRLYTLLFGT
+699 YNILFGQGNGDDT
-710 GKNNEGSILEKMR
+710 ESILGKMR
-723 DGFDDWFSDLKN
+723 DGLDDWFDDLKTRTRN
-735 KTRDKLDQI
+735 KFDDI
-744 KDAISDT
+744 KDAIDQY
-751 GIKNKFHG
+751 GVKNKFQS
-759 LMHTLFGIDTET
+759 LMKTMFGFDMQT
-771 WEKDFKDA
+771 WEKDFKEA
-779 MFGNKDE
+779 LFGTKDK
-786 SFFSGMRDVFKE
+786 SFVEGMKDLFKE
-798 GFSDMWKGVKG
+798 GFSDMWKGVKDI
-809 FFKEAKDS
+809 FKPAKEEAKKTVFGEKNEKGKAKEEKNNA
-817 FKTETSGT
+817 FKDILYQAGRKPKDDGT
-825 LTDDAKKEK
+825 G
-834 DTKNKARKN
+834 DTKDIPNAATGAR
-843 ISVTE
+843 
-848 KISEEIDKKKNA
+848 
-860 TNQAAS
+860 Q
-866 GMRKVSKTGVVAVS
+866 VSKTGVIAVS
-880 EGEIILPPDLDPRN
+880 EGEVILPSDLNETNVKKRYRAEN
-894 TSARKSKEKDAISK
+894 NAISK
-908 YVKAYDRIS
+908 FKKAYGNIGNIQSFAEGGKFDPKKKYSSGYTHEELIELVRMAREEGMSSTEIYDMLVESMGFGKERIDRSDYVEGKENIFY
-917 SIKTFSAGG
+917 KMKDAATDFVNSA
-926 RNVNDGTGDSVKV
+926 RENEFIDSV
-939 ENIKTE
+939 
-945 AGTEFTSPEEYEVE
+945 
-959 LLLDKVREIIN
+959 
-970 NNPKVDAAYLADLVS
+970 
-985 QELGGDP
+985 
-992 TKIQLFFKRIDTD
+992 
-1005 TSKFI
+1005 
-1010 KSGFRKAR
+1010 
-1018 AKHVFRAKR
+1018 
-1027 EDFVKGKESFI
+1027 
-1038 YKMSDTMKEFVDT
+1038 M
-1051 AKEND
+1051 
-1056 IIDSLLGKIGK
+1056 GKIGK
-1067 SVSKEVPEKGQ
+1067 SISKKAPKEGQEVVED
-1078 KMVQDIIGNFR
+1078 VVGNFSQYLPR
-1089 SYMPTMAAGGLTG
+1089 IAAGGVTG
-1102 LTLSALLGLA
+1102 MALSALLGLA

-1127 LSKSEYMQ
+1127 LSKSKTLQ
-1135 SMLFGDEFTDE
+1135 TFLFGKEITND
-1146 DGTVKRDGSGIIPK
+1146 DGTKGRDGSGLISK
-1160 HIVNNI
+1160 NIVNNV

-1174 KGAVVGGITSLLPFV
+1174 KGAIVGGITSLLPFI
-1189 PGGPIAGILVGS
+1189 PGGPIAGIMVGS
-1201 AVGFARSNDQLKDS
+1201 AVGFARSNDNLKTS
-1215 LFGEEGKLSNIGK
+1215 LFGEEGKLTKIGK

-1238 LGAAAMAIG
+1238 LGAAAMALG

-1271 KQIIFGNEG
+1271 KDIVFGTKG
-1280 SDGKRHGGMVG
+1280 FDGKRAGGLVG
-1291 FVKDALEIPL
+1291 FIRDAAEIPINGIRNLFNKTLDWFKTDILDPVKKGLGPFYQQLKNIGNWVKDGIT
-1301 NGVKTLFTTTMNWFK
+1301 NSFK
-1316 DDLLKPF
+1316 D
-1323 SKSLEII
+1323 
-1330 GQSLKN
+1330 
-1336 VANNMRDIISDSI
+1336 
-1349 STHITR
+1349 HITR
-1355 PIGKFVNDKIIRPIE
+1355 PIGAFLIDKIIKPLETGVGKLINGILKPVKFVLSAPFKVFGAAGQALERRQLRKTGAASGTASERIRKREALDKNRKRKKYTNTAANTVDTMVSKATNEELEEYKMLNEIALSTGGLTGRKRKQKKIIDKYARSLVGKSGLDDLLYSHVQRNPRQLTLEDYKSIMNEVAEGNYEGSVALIAESPIFPEELKATACKKIKDTAKQVKDAREKAADFKTAARKIKEKTGVDVSQRSFGRVIDQEAKGRGLGNKTKNEKEIEKQTSE
-1370 NKLGWLFKL
+1370 NKIPNLLQDNHNQ
-1379 AFGGVKALI
+1379 AMDI
-1388 TSPVKLLTKITDR
+1388 LTKISNT
-1401 IEEGQ
+1401 
-1406 LSKVGKRTNLT
+1406 L
-1417 AEERMARREEIVN
+1417 
-1430 SKGKK
+1430 
-1435 RESINKFTSKYFGG
+1435 
-1449 REFFNVE
+1449 
-1456 GVREKKRRKLMGT
+1456 
-1469 ASSKYDEALMN
+1469 
-1480 ASDEDLMKAYQYQ
+1480 ED
-1493 QTLDTR
+1493 
-1499 TGKKRKTKEKI
+1499 
-1510 KHFNVQSGIFTV
+1510 
-1522 LSGDLSGNRITREGY
+1522 
-1537 NAIKEAILDDDWDR
+1537 
-1551 AIQVAKTPLDKGGYF
+1551 
-1566 IDEDAQESFVKI
+1566 
-1578 LEKAKKQRIDLETA
+1578 
-1592 WVDASGEYKK
+1592 
-1602 AGEKFGLKGKNLR
+1602 
-1615 RSGRDLAKEI
+1615 I
-1625 AKRGLNYSEFKEE
+1625 AH
-1638 NKDKTV
+1638 
-1644 EEIREQ
+1644 
-1650 EFDLN
+1650 
-1655 TGIKDTVS
+1655 
-1663 ILDRIKNI
+1663 
-1671 LEYIA
+1671 
-1676 YPEKRK
+1676 PEKRRRK
-1682 DKKKEED
+1682 KRNKKKQD
-1689 QPKKQEEAPV
+1689 EAPV
-1699 TAAMTL
+1699 TAVMTL

-1741 LNRMKAKAVNKAKSV
+1741 LNRMKAKAANKVKSV

-1853 STADKKIQVQKR
+1853 SAADKKIQVQKR

-1879 IMTETTVADA
+1879 IMTETTIADA

-2162 ETVSVTGADI
+2162 ETVTVTGADI

-2187 SLTDKERDENSEHI
+2187 SLTDKERDENSEQI
-2201 KNATGRDPG
+2201 RNATGRDPG
-2210 AYTAAKIILTGG
+2210 AYTAAKVILTGG

-2242 AEKLGNGMYRASQV
+2242 AEKLGNGMYRVSQV

-2410 RSKSEKINKAASV
+2410 RSKSEKINKAASA

-2513 AKLSSYI
+2513 AKLASYI

-2659 KANNLWNGAKSFLGF
+2659 KASNLWNGAKSFLGF
-2674 GDKDEDS
+2674 GDKDEDN

-2691 KESSNSGG
+2691 KESSNSEGP
-2699 SFYSNVKGTA
+2699 FFSNVKGTA
-2709 QTVTEQSSAINK
+2709 QTVTEQSSAINQ
-2721 VAESTEG
+2721 VAESTENM
-2728 IADPEKLFYDDK
+2728 ADPEKLFYDDK

-2748 DKNGVMMTSYIPQ
+2748 DENGVMMTSYIPQ

-2783 TMDEYNN
+2783 TMDEYNT

-2798 GDVTGTA
+2798 GDVTGTS
-2805 PVNGLVGSKIN
+2805 PVNGLVGSKIA

-2826 SSQNTSMIMKASVQ
+2826 SSQNTSMIMKAAVQ
-2840 INNMIPGMIKQCK
+2840 VNGMIPGMIKQCK

-2931 PTDESVDLNRVTT
+2931 PTDENVDLSRVTT

-2971 NSNDESTQ
+2971 NSNNESTQ

-2984 SSKNKSSKNKSSK
+2984 SSKSKKKSSK

-3013 KGIGK
+3013 KGVGK

-3023 GSGSGINDTDAIQ
+3023 GSGSGINDTYAIQ

-3062 DNSRQTISDAGCA
+3062 DKSRQTISDAGCA

-3093 SMDDAIKNALPY
+3093 SMNDAIKNALPY

-3185 KNMIYIN
+3185 KNTIYIN

-3255 VWTGLRAAGYSEIT
+3255 VWTGLRAAGYNEIT
-3269 VAGTMGNIYGESGF
+3269 VAAAMGNIKNESGF
-3283 DPSVVE
+3283 DPGAIEAGS
-3289 KGNGIGFGLIQ
+3289 GAGFGLIQ
-3300 WSFGRRTAIEQYAAS
+3300 WTGGRRTAIEQYAAS
-3315 KGADPNTAEL
+3315 KGVSASDIDL
-3325 QIEWLL
+3325 QIEYLI
-3331 KECDPTD
+3331 KECNPDDPIFQWNMK
-3338 SSYAWMNS
+3338 SSSNYS
-3346 STSYDGKS
+3346 STIYTFEDWRDGK
-3354 WSYDDWKNATDIE
+3354 DLERATW
-3367 SATRAFMFCFERPAN
+3367 AFMTCFERPAY
-3382 ASSLQKR
+3382 SSSTNHIDRRLN
-3389 VDAAKGY
+3389 DAKMY

-3658 SVSGNAL
+3658 SVSGNTL

-3710 IMNHLA
+3710 IMNYLA

-3790 KGSSSTMSKLRSK
+3790 KGSSSTMSKLRSR

-3915 DSVDNTKIEA
+3915 DSVDNTKIET

-3939 DTYNY
+3939 DTYSY

-4001 EQLANAYMGI
+4001 EQLSNAYMGI

-4238 QTQQSSNV
+4238 QVQQSSNV

>member
-15 VKYASIQVLKEM
+15 VKYASIDVLKEL

-56 TKAAKSLSNSQVG
+56 AKAVKSLSNSQVG
-69 ELAKEAKNNLL
+69 ELAKEAKNNIL
-80 EDIKNGTFYNK
+80 EDIKKGTFYNK
-91 AREDKIMDTLAIN
+91 AREDKMFDAASADMFDG
-104 ELGGDFDFDDLGFND
+104 EDFDFSV
-119 NDEDD
+119 D
-124 MSLVDAI
+124 MSEDLDDTAMLAETI
-131 DSVGEKSSNA
+131 DNVGEKTSSA

-160 TTRML
+160 TVRLL
-165 AQQAAMTATLH
+165 AQQSAMTATLH
-176 SDLSVVN
+176 SDLSTVN
-183 ANISGV
+183 ANIAGV
-189 MKFNNEVMTTH
+189 LKFNTEVAATH
-200 IENSKLF
+200 YENSKLF

-215 NEQTSILKEILE
+215 DEQTSILKEMLD

-233 TPKSKSLSNKISAS
+233 TPKSKSLNNKISAS
-247 DIFTSTG
+247 DLFTSTG

-262 KYVQQNIKDNDSGM
+262 KYVKQNAKDNS
-276 SEYLDMFKEM
+276 SELGDMAELIQ
-286 GLGRAIAANPLG
+286 GVGIGRAIVSNPIG
-298 VVMTGVIKSAIPAV
+298 TIMKMAMKSMTPKM
-312 LKEAMSEFNETI
+312 LKDAMVEFNETI
-324 SGSISTALLNLTKS
+324 AGSISTALINLTDMK
-338 RDSDNMLMRKLGDI
+338 DSTNPIFSAIGNM
-352 FGLNLNVKKTLDTS
+352 FGIDVTAKKKIGVG
-366 NYNKGAVTWNGKDH
+366 NYHKDATAWTGKDH
-380 KALTVVIPTL
+380 KALVDVIPTL
-390 LSKIY
+390 LGKIY
-395 SSISN
+395 SSVSGK
-400 SDELRF
+400 DELRY
-406 DYDSGKFRSI
+406 DYESGTYKSMNQIQKDFKRMKSSSI
-416 SKIKKEFDIER
+416 SD
-427 KLAINQANQDIL
+427 ANEDIL
-439 PELSKY
+439 PYLQKY
-445 INRIDFEGDSGR
+445 MNKLDFKGDDKR
-457 KKQFIDNLEKM
+457 RQQLIDNLEKI
-468 LEYNFKHA
+468 LEYNFDKA
-476 KYFNPNKKIRYKD
+476 KYFNPKD
-489 VKTYGFTGDNAERD
+489 RSLSAKTYGLKGDFADKD
-503 LQIMQSMWKE
+503 LDIIRKMF
-513 IPHSKLLKSQTN
+513 
-525 LIEAINSFN
+525 EAIPKNKQLKNQMSMIEGIHRFN
-534 RNMKDMEESGDSI
+534 EKMKKMEESGDSI
-547 YNALFDD
+547 FNALFDE
-554 SVYSKKNKTDSPA
+554 SVFDSKKNSPLFTA
-567 VYAISKLDTTNDI
+567 TSKIDTTNEI
-580 LRDILYTIQNKGKKK
+580 LRDILDTIKGGSGKKSNEK
-595 YRSKT
+595 QNNKPITKT
-600 NQYSKTIYTK
+600 VTKAEKEKKDETEETIK
-610 NQKIEDYID
+610 F
-619 IDEEDQNISSL
+619 SSL
-630 GFSYDLEG
+630 GFNLEQNKDAKI
-638 SNDIDISTGKLRY
+638 SLTDEDIDFLDDETDTGSEYIKGIKKAKTANQKL
-651 EKPKKQSEF
+651 
-660 INRIKESTKAS
+660 KA
-671 QKIKN
+671 
-676 FFKGANTLLEQ
+676 FLKGFNTLANQPVKFMANTLKK
-687 PAVFI
+687 VD
-692 GKMLKRA
+692 KRI
-699 DQRLYTLLFGT
+699 YNILFGHGNGDDT
-710 GKNNEGSILEKMR
+710 ESILGKMR
-723 DGFDDWFSDLKN
+723 DGLDNWFDDL
-735 KTRDKLDQI
+735 KTRTRNKFDDI
-744 KDAISDT
+744 KDAIDQY
-751 GIKNKFHG
+751 GVKNKFQS
-759 LMHTLFGIDTET
+759 LMKTMFGFDMQT
-771 WEKDFKDA
+771 WEKDFKEA
-779 MFGNKDE
+779 LFGTKDK
-786 SFFSGMRDVFKE
+786 SFVEGMKDLFKE
-798 GFSDMWKGVKG
+798 GFSDMWKGVKDI
-809 FFKEAKDS
+809 FKPAKEEAKKTIFGEKNEKGKAKEEKNNA
-817 FKTETSGT
+817 FKDILYQAGRKPKDDGT
-825 LTDDAKKEK
+825 G
-834 DTKNKARKN
+834 DTKDIPNAATGAR
-843 ISVTE
+843 
-848 KISEEIDKKKNA
+848 
-860 TNQAAS
+860 Q
-866 GMRKVSKTGVVAVS
+866 VSKTGVIAVS
-880 EGEIILPPDLDPRN
+880 EGEVILPPDLNETNVKKRYRAEN
-894 TSARKSKEKDAISK
+894 NAISK
-908 YVKAYDRIS
+908 FKKAYGDIGNIQSFAEGGKFDPKKKYSSGYTHEELIELVRMAREDGMSSTEIYDMLVESMGFGKERIDRSDYVEGKENIFY
-917 SIKTFSAGG
+917 KMKDAATDFVNSA
-926 RNVNDGTGDSVKV
+926 RENEFIDSV
-939 ENIKTE
+939 
-945 AGTEFTSPEEYEVE
+945 
-959 LLLDKVREIIN
+959 
-970 NNPKVDAAYLADLVS
+970 
-985 QELGGDP
+985 
-992 TKIQLFFKRIDTD
+992 
-1005 TSKFI
+1005 
-1010 KSGFRKAR
+1010 
-1018 AKHVFRAKR
+1018 
-1027 EDFVKGKESFI
+1027 
-1038 YKMSDTMKEFVDT
+1038 M
-1051 AKEND
+1051 
-1056 IIDSLLGKIGK
+1056 GKIGK
-1067 SVSKEVPEKGQ
+1067 SISKKAPKEGQEVVED
-1078 KMVQDIIGNFR
+1078 VVGNFSQYLPR
-1089 SYMPTMAAGGLTG
+1089 IAAGGVTG
-1102 LTLSALLGLA
+1102 MALSALLGLA

-1127 LSKSEYMQ
+1127 LSKSKTLQ
-1135 SMLFGDEFTDE
+1135 TFLFGKEITND
-1146 DGTVKRDGSGIIPK
+1146 DGTKGRDGSGLISK
-1160 HIVNNI
+1160 NIVNNV

-1174 KGAVVGGITSLLPFV
+1174 KGAIVGGITSLLPFI
-1189 PGGPIAGILVGS
+1189 PGGPIAGIMIGS
-1201 AVGFARSNDQLKDS
+1201 AVGFARSNDSLKTS
-1215 LFGEEGKLSNIGK
+1215 LFGEEGKLTKIGK

-1238 LGAAAMAIG
+1238 LGAAAMALG

-1256 ILGAGLGFVSDTEKF
+1256 ILGAGLGFVSDTDKF
-1271 KQIIFGNEG
+1271 KDIVFGTKG
-1280 SDGKRHGGMVG
+1280 FDGKRAGGLVG
-1291 FVKDALEIPL
+1291 FIRDAAEIPINGIRNLFNKTLDWFKTDILDPVKKGLSPFYQQLKNIGNWVKDGIT
-1301 NGVKTLFTTTMNWFK
+1301 NSFK
-1316 DDLLKPF
+1316 D
-1323 SKSLEII
+1323 
-1330 GQSLKN
+1330 
-1336 VANNMRDIISDSI
+1336 
-1349 STHITR
+1349 HITR
-1355 PIGKFVNDKIIRPIE
+1355 PIGAFLIDKIIKPLE
-1370 NKLGWLFKL
+1370 TGVGKLINGILKPVKFVLSAPFKM
-1379 AFGGVKALI
+1379 FGAAGQALERRQLRKTGAAAGTASERIRKREALDKNRKRKKYTNTAANTVDTMISKATNEELEEYKMLNEIALSTGGINGRKRKQKKIIDEYARSLVGKSGLDDLLYSHVQRNPRQLTLEDYKSIMNEVAEGNYEGSVALI
-1388 TSPVKLLTKITDR
+1388 TESPIFPEELKATVCKKIKDTAKQVKDAREKAADFKTAARKIKEKTGVDVSQRSFGRVIDQEAKGRGLGNKTKNEKETEKQTSENKIPNLLQDNHNQAMDILTKISNT
-1401 IEEGQ
+1401 
-1406 LSKVGKRTNLT
+1406 L
-1417 AEERMARREEIVN
+1417 
-1430 SKGKK
+1430 
-1435 RESINKFTSKYFGG
+1435 
-1449 REFFNVE
+1449 
-1456 GVREKKRRKLMGT
+1456 
-1469 ASSKYDEALMN
+1469 
-1480 ASDEDLMKAYQYQ
+1480 ED
-1493 QTLDTR
+1493 
-1499 TGKKRKTKEKI
+1499 
-1510 KHFNVQSGIFTV
+1510 
-1522 LSGDLSGNRITREGY
+1522 
-1537 NAIKEAILDDDWDR
+1537 
-1551 AIQVAKTPLDKGGYF
+1551 
-1566 IDEDAQESFVKI
+1566 
-1578 LEKAKKQRIDLETA
+1578 
-1592 WVDASGEYKK
+1592 
-1602 AGEKFGLKGKNLR
+1602 
-1615 RSGRDLAKEI
+1615 
-1625 AKRGLNYSEFKEE
+1625 
-1638 NKDKTV
+1638 
-1644 EEIREQ
+1644 
-1650 EFDLN
+1650 
-1655 TGIKDTVS
+1655 
-1663 ILDRIKNI
+1663 
-1671 LEYIA
+1671 IA

-1682 DKKKEED
+1682 DNKKEED

-1699 TAAMTL
+1699 TAIMTL

-1741 LNRMKAKAVNKAKSV
+1741 LNRMKAKAVNKVKSV

-1843 LGVGAIGLAK
+1843 LGLGAVGLGSKIAK
-1853 STADKKIQVQKR
+1853 SKVQVQQR

-1879 IMTETTVADA
+1879 IMTETTVGNAIKDA
-1889 VKDGASRMWLGDDLT
+1889 FSRFWFGDDLT
-1904 GNTSGAWYH
+1904 GNADGAWYH
-1913 IKDFTRNTLI
+1913 IKDFTRNKVIPVIGGAVDIIFKELPGLI
-1923 PTLGAG
+1923 KEGINVLTEYIPLFVEKTVTALIEHGPGIIWAGVKGLGKGIVNAIKGGDPDFDESEIATQGQFVPTAKTPSAQKSTSASTSGSRITQSLQAAFDTGVSNYSSASVTGQNQSSQSAATSGNSNTGGSTSTSSNTSENKSKGSIEDVKNSKAYKNISGRQNAQAKVESKMQEMWNQPSSIDPTKTWGEVFNDDKTIIGQFIDENGNTIDVTGAMILQNPNLAKQLGIDMYLNEDEYNDELRDYGLNEDSFFTKMAKGAG
-1929 FDVILENI
+1929 RIV
-1937 PKVISALTKTL
+1937 ATGGRH
-1948 VESAPEV
+1948 
-1955 LFAIGKGLGS
+1955 GKGLSMAGKMARWSSDLTGNVMLKAGKHGPLPWRAAMTAGGIGNKITGRIESLPLYAMEQFRNITEDMRLGKTFGQAIKDAGS
-1965 GIWSVAKKYLS
+1965 NIKDDIMTSKSNIGKRAAKKREKNANKKAYRKMS
-1976 KIPGVG
+1976 
-1982 KLFGDDEEK
+1982 FGDKVKYRYDQATNFAENVKNKFTSAKNKVTKGFDGIKNAASHIKNNIDEYGVSGGLKRTGK
-1991 DSDKKSSE
+1991 DVYDKAVDKADKFVDNHWNIDEPEVFTANDVEVLDKDGKPINANSNKNVETTSAKGPKANTATDVASNAGKNVDVDKAAKKSM
-1999 EIESTGGNVTI
+1999 
-2010 TKNLANKSSTT
+2010 
-2021 PASNSKGST
+2021 
-2030 DIKLTESSSEI
+2030 D
-2041 VSSMQKSFDAT
+2041 DA
-2052 LGGSKTQQPKD
+2052 Q
-2063 TKTTSSAIQEAAT
+2063 
-2076 NISASGNAVT
+2076 NA
-2086 GTQTPMVAATSTVQA
+2086 
-2101 ASNDD
+2101 
-2106 VKSSIA
+2106 
-2112 YSRACKSVQKKSLSQ
+2112 
-2127 LSNIWNR
+2127 LSNIGDNK
-2134 PIFDDG
+2134 G
-2140 TTTAQLCN
+2140 GK
-2148 DSETVIAQYTTDDG
+2148 S
-2162 ETVSVTGADI
+2162 AD
-2172 LLYPE
+2172 PKKK
-2177 IASQVLGIDI
+2177 G
-2187 SLTDKERDENSEHI
+2187 
-2201 KNATGRDPG
+2201 
-2210 AYTAAKIILTGG
+2210 
-2222 GYGAMT
+2222 
-2228 AKRGIKAI
+2228 
-2236 HGLGNA
+2236 
-2242 AEKLGNGMYRASQV
+2242 KL
-2256 TKHIPGFRKV
+2256 
-2266 SKFVG
+2266 
-2271 GLGKFSGKAAK
+2271 SGKAAE
-2282 LHSRLAAVPLQATEG
+2282 V
-2297 ARKLYRG
+2297 
-2304 YSASRKA
+2304 
-2311 GKSVTESIK
+2311 I
-2320 TTAGHFKNR
+2320 
-2329 MSKSVGKAQEAASAA
+2329 
-2344 LDARKAKRAEK
+2344 EK
-2355 LANSKGLM
+2355 LK
-2363 SKITKPIKSVKNKVL
+2363 KIIPSFL
-2378 DKADDAINKVVNIDA
+2378 SDNKVVQELKKVVNRGAGLKNVAEDKIKDALEKFSKTILNKCEKGIGKVAVKALSKISAKLAAYIGSGGIVAIAFAITDFVFGMKNADATFKVEKPTMGERFIAGIVNVFTGTFFVGIFLSTDTIINLSIDLLE
-2393 NDVNKAKKGL
+2393 GL
-2403 TGAFSSL
+2403 GADFSSL
-2410 RSKSEKINKAASV
+2410 RKRQDEAQKACDEW
-2423 VGNAADKVKDKA
+2423 NAAHPDETPLKVEDYLMKDKIETKVKKFLNGVVDVAKNGAKVVTGAVKSGTEWIGDKA
-2435 GKLTGKA
+2435 G
-2442 AELADNLK
+2442 
-2450 TVLGNFFNSSD
+2450 
-2461 VLKKFEKVHKQCRK
+2461 
-2475 KFSSEAVS
+2475 
-2483 KALKEF
+2483 
-2489 SEKILEKFTK
+2489 
-2499 GLGKVAAKTISKVS
+2499 
-2513 AKLSSYI
+2513 
-2520 GTAGIAAAAF
+2520 
-2530 LCIDFISGW
+2530 
-2539 SKADVIM
+2539 
-2546 QVEKP
+2546 
-2551 TTLEKLVSALVN
+2551 
-2563 AFAETFFIT
+2563 
-2572 LIIDT
+2572 
-2577 KDLVQM
+2577 
-2583 SINMLEGLSF
+2583 
-2593 NFDDLRKR
+2593 
-2601 QKEAEEACDA
+2601 
-2611 YNREHGTNYTVDEYL
+2611 
-2626 EKDKISTKIKKGL
+2626 
-2639 KAAGKW
+2639 
-2645 VKDKASDAWDWTKK
+2645 DAWDWTKK
-2659 KANNLWNGAKSFLGF
+2659 KAGNLWNGAKNLLGF
-2674 GDKDEDS
+2674 GKDDE
-2681 EKETKEKEDK
+2681 ENEK
-2691 KESSNSGG
+2691 KEEKSSDSKT
-2699 SFYSNVKGTA
+2699 SSV
-2709 QTVTEQSSAINK
+2709 EQVSKYAK
-2721 VAESTEG
+2721 DK
-2728 IADPEKLFYDDK
+2728 ADPEKLFYDDK
-2740 GNVVGKGM
+2740 GNVIGKGI
-2748 DKNGVMMTSYIPQ
+2748 DENGVMMTSYIPQ
-2761 GDAETSAED
+2761 GDSEAPYDNHS
-2770 AYVQYNMEHGTNY
+2770 
-2783 TMDEYNN
+2783 
-2790 ITQQQQVG
+2790 VG
-2798 GDVTGTA
+2798 GDVTGTT
-2805 PVNGLVGSKIN
+2805 PSFSNTGVIN
-2816 PISKNNSGII
+2816 
-2826 SSQNTSMIMKASVQ
+2826 SQNSNMIMKASVQ

-2931 PTDESVDLNRVTT
+2931 PTDENVDLSRVTT

-2984 SSKNKSSKNKSSK
+2984 SSKSKKKSSK

-3013 KGIGK
+3013 KGVGK

-3023 GSGSGINDTDAIQ
+3023 GSGSGINNTDAIQ

-3062 DNSRQTISDAGCA
+3062 DKSRQTISDAGCA

-3185 KNMIYIN
+3185 KNTIYIN

-3325 QIEWLL
+3325 QIEWLI
-3331 KECDPTD
+3331 KECDPND

-3595 KPLMQNMG
+3595 KPLMQDMG

-3658 SVSGNAL
+3658 SVSGNTL

-4001 EQLANAYMGI
+4001 EQLSNAYMGI

-4188 DKYYQQYKDDVAWSA
+4188 DKYYQQYKDDIAWSA

-4238 QTQQSSNV
+4238 QVQQSSNV

-4281 GTSGSSADNT
+4281 GTSGSSVDNT

>member
-15 VKYASIQVLKEM
+15 VKYASIDVLKEL

-56 TKAAKSLSNSQVG
+56 AKAVKSLSNSQVG
-69 ELAKEAKNNLL
+69 ELAKEAKNNIL
-80 EDIKNGTFYNK
+80 EDIKKGTFYNK
-91 AREDKIMDTLAIN
+91 AREDKMFDAASADMFDG
-104 ELGGDFDFDDLGFND
+104 EDFDFSV
-119 NDEDD
+119 D
-124 MSLVDAI
+124 MSEDLDDTAMLAETI
-131 DSVGEKSSNA
+131 DNVGEKTSSA

-160 TTRML
+160 TVRLL
-165 AQQAAMTATLH
+165 AQQSAMTATLH
-176 SDLSVVN
+176 SDLSTVN
-183 ANISGV
+183 ANIAGV
-189 MKFNNEVMTTH
+189 LKFNTEVAATH
-200 IENSKLF
+200 YENSKLF

-215 NEQTSILKEILE
+215 DEQTSILKEMLD

-233 TPKSKSLSNKISAS
+233 TPKSKSMSNKISAS
-247 DIFTSTG
+247 DLFTSTG

-262 KYVQQNIKDNDSGM
+262 KYVKQNAKENS
-276 SEYLDMFKEM
+276 SELGDMAELIQ
-286 GLGRAIAANPLG
+286 GVGIGRAIVSNPIG
-298 VVMTGVIKSAIPAV
+298 TIMKMAMKSMTPKM
-312 LKEAMSEFNETI
+312 LKDAMAEFNETI
-324 SGSISTALLNLTKS
+324 AGSISTTLINLTDMK
-338 RDSDNMLMRKLGDI
+338 DSINPIFSAIGNM
-352 FGLNLNVKKTLDTS
+352 FGIDVTAKKKLNVG
-366 NYNKGAVTWNGKDH
+366 NYHKDATAWTGKDH
-380 KALTVVIPTL
+380 KALVDVIPTL
-390 LSKIY
+390 LGKIY
-395 SSISN
+395 SSVSGK
-400 SDELRF
+400 DELRY
-406 DYDSGKFRSI
+406 DYESGTYKSMNQIQKDFKRMKSSSI
-416 SKIKKEFDIER
+416 SD
-427 KLAINQANQDIL
+427 ANEDIL
-439 PELSKY
+439 PYLQKY
-445 INRIDFEGDSGR
+445 MNKLDFKGDNKR
-457 KKQFIDNLEKM
+457 RQQLIDNLEKI
-468 LEYNFKHA
+468 LEYNFDKA
-476 KYFNPNKKIRYKD
+476 KYFNPKD
-489 VKTYGFTGDNAERD
+489 RSLSAKTYGLKGDFADKD
-503 LQIMQSMWKE
+503 LDIIRKMF
-513 IPHSKLLKSQTN
+513 
-525 LIEAINSFN
+525 EAIPKNKQLKNQTSMIEGIHRFN
-534 RNMKDMEESGDSI
+534 EKMKKMEESGDSI
-547 YNALFDD
+547 FNALFDE
-554 SVYSKKNKTDSPA
+554 SVFDSKKNSPLFA
-567 VYAISKLDTTNDI
+567 ATSKIDTTNEI
-580 LRDILYTIQNKGKKK
+580 LGEILGTIRGWKIKGNNNYTGKNKSQPTTKTVTTAENKKK
-595 YRSKT
+595 
-600 NQYSKTIYTK
+600 
-610 NQKIEDYID
+610 EDT
-619 IDEEDQNISSL
+619 EEVIKFSSL
-630 GFSYDLEG
+630 GFDLEQNKDAKI
-638 SNDIDISTGKLRY
+638 SLTDEDIAFIDEDVDTQSQYIKGIKKAKTATQKL
-651 EKPKKQSEF
+651 
-660 INRIKESTKAS
+660 KA
-671 QKIKN
+671 
-676 FFKGANTLLEQ
+676 FLKGFNTLANQPVKFMANTLRK
-687 PAVFI
+687 VD
-692 GKMLKRA
+692 KRI
-699 DQRLYTLLFGT
+699 YNILFGQGNGDDT
-710 GKNNEGSILEKMR
+710 ESILGKMR
-723 DGFDDWFSDLKN
+723 DGLDDWFDDLKTRTRN
-735 KTRDKLDQI
+735 KFDDI
-744 KDAISDT
+744 KDAIDQY
-751 GIKNKFHG
+751 GVKNKFQS
-759 LMHTLFGIDTET
+759 LMKTMFGFDMQT
-771 WEKDFKDA
+771 WEKDFKEA
-779 MFGNKDE
+779 LFGTKDK
-786 SFFSGMRDVFKE
+786 SFVEGMKDLFKE
-798 GFSDMWKGVKG
+798 GFSDMWKGVKDI
-809 FFKEAKDS
+809 FKPAKEEAKKTVFGEKNEKGKAKEEKNNA
-817 FKTETSGT
+817 FKDILYQAGRKPKDDGT
-825 LTDDAKKEK
+825 G
-834 DTKNKARKN
+834 DTKDIPNAATGAR
-843 ISVTE
+843 
-848 KISEEIDKKKNA
+848 
-860 TNQAAS
+860 Q
-866 GMRKVSKTGVVAVS
+866 VSKTGVIAVS
-880 EGEIILPPDLDPRN
+880 EGEVILPPDLNETNVKKRYRAESN
-894 TSARKSKEKDAISK
+894 AISK
-908 YVKAYDRIS
+908 FKKAYSNIGNIQSFAEGGKFDPKKKYSSGYTHEELIELVRMAREEGMSSTEIYDMLVESMGFGKERIDRSDYVEGKENIFY
-917 SIKTFSAGG
+917 KMKDAATDFVNSA
-926 RNVNDGTGDSVKV
+926 RENEFIDSV
-939 ENIKTE
+939 
-945 AGTEFTSPEEYEVE
+945 
-959 LLLDKVREIIN
+959 
-970 NNPKVDAAYLADLVS
+970 
-985 QELGGDP
+985 
-992 TKIQLFFKRIDTD
+992 
-1005 TSKFI
+1005 
-1010 KSGFRKAR
+1010 
-1018 AKHVFRAKR
+1018 
-1027 EDFVKGKESFI
+1027 
-1038 YKMSDTMKEFVDT
+1038 M
-1051 AKEND
+1051 
-1056 IIDSLLGKIGK
+1056 GKIGK
-1067 SVSKEVPEKGQ
+1067 SISKKAPKEGQEVVED
-1078 KMVQDIIGNFR
+1078 VVGNFSQYLPR
-1089 SYMPTMAAGGLTG
+1089 IAAGGVTG
-1102 LTLSALLGLA
+1102 MALSALLGLA

-1127 LSKSEYMQ
+1127 LSKSKTLQ
-1135 SMLFGDEFTDE
+1135 TFLFGKEITND
-1146 DGTVKRDGSGIIPK
+1146 DGTKGRDGSGLISK
-1160 HIVNNI
+1160 NIVNNV

-1174 KGAVVGGITSLLPFV
+1174 KGAIVGGITSLLPFI
-1189 PGGPIAGILVGS
+1189 PGGPIAGIMVGS
-1201 AVGFARSNDQLKDS
+1201 AVGFARSNDNLKTS
-1215 LFGEEGKLSNIGK
+1215 LFGEEGKLTKIGK

-1238 LGAAAMAIG
+1238 LGAAAMALG

-1256 ILGAGLGFVSDTEKF
+1256 ILGAGLGFVSDTDKF
-1271 KQIIFGNEG
+1271 KDIVFGTKG
-1280 SDGKRHGGMVG
+1280 FDGKRAGGLVG
-1291 FVKDALEIPL
+1291 FIRDAAEIPINGIRNLFNKTLDWFKTDILDPVKKGLGPFYQQLKNIGNWVKDGIT
-1301 NGVKTLFTTTMNWFK
+1301 NSFK
-1316 DDLLKPF
+1316 D
-1323 SKSLEII
+1323 
-1330 GQSLKN
+1330 
-1336 VANNMRDIISDSI
+1336 
-1349 STHITR
+1349 HITR
-1355 PIGKFVNDKIIRPIE
+1355 PIGAFLIDKIIKPLE
-1370 NKLGWLFKL
+1370 TGVGKLINGILKPVKFVLSAPFKV
-1379 AFGGVKALI
+1379 FGAAGQALERRQLRKTGAASGTASERIRKREALDKNRKRKKYANTAANTVDTMVSKATNEELEEYKMLNEIALSTGGLTGRKRKQKKIIDKYTRSLVGKSGLDDLLYSHVQRNPRQLTLEDYKSIMNEVAEGNYEGSVALI
-1388 TSPVKLLTKITDR
+1388 TESPIFPEELKATACKKIKDTAKQVKDAREKAADFKTAARKIKEKTGVDVSQRSFGRVIDQEAKGRGLGNKTKNENETEKQTSENKIPNLLQDNHNQAMDILTKISNT
-1401 IEEGQ
+1401 
-1406 LSKVGKRTNLT
+1406 L
-1417 AEERMARREEIVN
+1417 
-1430 SKGKK
+1430 
-1435 RESINKFTSKYFGG
+1435 
-1449 REFFNVE
+1449 
-1456 GVREKKRRKLMGT
+1456 
-1469 ASSKYDEALMN
+1469 
-1480 ASDEDLMKAYQYQ
+1480 ED
-1493 QTLDTR
+1493 
-1499 TGKKRKTKEKI
+1499 
-1510 KHFNVQSGIFTV
+1510 
-1522 LSGDLSGNRITREGY
+1522 
-1537 NAIKEAILDDDWDR
+1537 
-1551 AIQVAKTPLDKGGYF
+1551 
-1566 IDEDAQESFVKI
+1566 
-1578 LEKAKKQRIDLETA
+1578 
-1592 WVDASGEYKK
+1592 
-1602 AGEKFGLKGKNLR
+1602 
-1615 RSGRDLAKEI
+1615 I
-1625 AKRGLNYSEFKEE
+1625 AH
-1638 NKDKTV
+1638 
-1644 EEIREQ
+1644 
-1650 EFDLN
+1650 
-1655 TGIKDTVS
+1655 
-1663 ILDRIKNI
+1663 
-1671 LEYIA
+1671 
-1676 YPEKRK
+1676 PEKRRR
-1682 DKKKEED
+1682 KKRNK
-1689 QPKKQEEAPV
+1689 KKQEEAPV
-1699 TAAMTL
+1699 TAVMTL

-1741 LNRMKAKAVNKAKSV
+1741 LNRMKAKAVNKVKSV

-1853 STADKKIQVQKR
+1853 SAADKKIQVQKR

-1879 IMTETTVADA
+1879 IMTETTIADA

-1999 EIESTGGNVTI
+1999 DIESAGGNVTI
-2010 TKNLANKSSTT
+2010 TKNLANKGSSA
-2021 PASNSKGST
+2021 PISNSKGSS

-2052 LGGSKTQQPKD
+2052 FGGSKTQQPKD

-2076 NISASGNAVT
+2076 NISASGNAAT

-2112 YSRACKSVQKKSLSQ
+2112 YSRACKSVQKKSLPQ
-2127 LSNIWNR
+2127 LSNIWNQ

-2148 DSETVIAQYTTDDG
+2148 DSKTVIAQYTTDDG

-2187 SLTDKERDENSEHI
+2187 SLTDKERDENSEQI
-2201 KNATGRDPG
+2201 RNATGRDPG
-2210 AYTAAKIILTGG
+2210 AYTAAKVILTGG

-2242 AEKLGNGMYRASQV
+2242 AEKLGNGMYRVSQV

-2320 TTAGHFKNR
+2320 TTAEHFKNR

-2513 AKLSSYI
+2513 AKLASYI

-2691 KESSNSGG
+2691 KESSNSGE
-2699 SFYSNVKGTA
+2699 SFYNNVKGTA
-2709 QTVTEQSSAINK
+2709 RTVTEQSSAINK

-2826 SSQNTSMIMKASVQ
+2826 SSQNTSMIMKAAVQ
-2840 INNMIPGMIKQCK
+2840 VNGMIPGMIKQCK

-2931 PTDESVDLNRVTT
+2931 PTDENVDLSRVTT

-2984 SSKNKSSKNKSSK
+2984 SSKSKKKSSK

-3013 KGIGK
+3013 KGVGK

-3062 DNSRQTISDAGCA
+3062 DKSRQTISDAGCA

-3185 KNMIYIN
+3185 KNTIYIN

-3331 KECDPTD
+3331 KECDPND

-3409 TKPGEG
+3409 TKPGEV

-3658 SVSGNAL
+3658 SVSGNTL

-3925 FNAKLKSFAGSRYI
+3925 FNAKLKSFAGSKYI

-3991 SPITAILDAF
+3991 SPITAISDAF
-4001 EQLANAYMGI
+4001 EQLSNAYMGI

-4071 YGRQATGADLRR
+4071 YRRQATGADLRR

-4188 DKYYQQYKDDVAWSA
+4188 DKYYQQYKDDIAWSA

-4238 QTQQSSNV
+4238 QVQQSSNV

>member
-15 VKYASIQVLKEM
+15 VKYASIDVLKEL

-38 ADVAK
+38 ADIAK

-56 TKAAKSLSNSQVG
+56 AKAVKSLSNSQVG
-69 ELAKEAKNNLL
+69 ELAKEAKNNIL
-80 EDIKNGTFYNK
+80 EDIKKGTFYNK
-91 AREDKIMDTLAIN
+91 AREDKMFDAASADMFDG
-104 ELGGDFDFDDLGFND
+104 EDFDFNV
-119 NDEDD
+119 D
-124 MSLVDAI
+124 MSEDLDDTAMLAETI
-131 DSVGEKSSNA
+131 DNVGEKTSSA

-160 TTRML
+160 TVRLL
-165 AQQAAMTATLH
+165 AQQSAMTATLH
-176 SDLSVVN
+176 SDLSTVN
-183 ANISGV
+183 ANIAGV
-189 MKFNNEVMTTH
+189 LKFNTEVAATH
-200 IENSKLF
+200 YENSKLF

-215 NEQTSILKEILE
+215 DEQTSILKEMLD

-233 TPKSKSLSNKISAS
+233 TPKSKSLNNKISAS
-247 DIFTSTG
+247 DLFTSTG

-262 KYVQQNIKDNDSGM
+262 KYVKQNAKDNS
-276 SEYLDMFKEM
+276 SELGDMAELIQ
-286 GLGRAIAANPLG
+286 GVGIGRAIVSNPIG
-298 VVMTGVIKSAIPAV
+298 TIMKMAMKSMTPKM
-312 LKEAMSEFNETI
+312 LKDAMAEFNETI
-324 SGSISTALLNLTKS
+324 AGSISTALINLTDMK
-338 RDSDNMLMRKLGDI
+338 DSTNPIFSAIGNM
-352 FGLNLNVKKTLDTS
+352 FGIDVTAKKKIGVG
-366 NYNKGAVTWNGKDH
+366 NYHKDATAWTGKDH
-380 KALTVVIPTL
+380 KALVDVIPTL
-390 LSKIY
+390 LGKIY
-395 SSISN
+395 SSVSGK
-400 SDELRF
+400 DELRY
-406 DYDSGKFRSI
+406 DYESGTYKSMNQIQKDFKRMKSSSI
-416 SKIKKEFDIER
+416 SD
-427 KLAINQANQDIL
+427 ANEEIL
-439 PELSKY
+439 PYLQKY
-445 INRIDFEGDSGR
+445 MNKLDFKGDDKR
-457 KKQFIDNLEKM
+457 RRQLIDNLEKI
-468 LEYNFKHA
+468 LEYNFDKA
-476 KYFNPNKKIRYKD
+476 KYFNPKD
-489 VKTYGFTGDNAERD
+489 RSLSAKTYGLKGDFADKD
-503 LQIMQSMWKE
+503 LDIIRKMF
-513 IPHSKLLKSQTN
+513 
-525 LIEAINSFN
+525 EAIPKNKQLKNQTSMIEGIHRFN
-534 RNMKDMEESGDSI
+534 EKMKKMEESGDSI
-547 YNALFDD
+547 FNALFDE
-554 SVYSKKNKTDSPA
+554 SVFDSKKNSPLFA
-567 VYAISKLDTTNDI
+567 ATSKIDTTNEI
-580 LRDILYTIQNKGKKK
+580 LRDILDTIKGRSGKKSNEEQNNK
-595 YRSKT
+595 PITKT
-600 NQYSKTIYTK
+600 VTKAEKEKKDETEETIK
-610 NQKIEDYID
+610 F
-619 IDEEDQNISSL
+619 SSL
-630 GFSYDLEG
+630 GFNLEQNKDAKISLTDEDIAFLDDETDTG
-638 SNDIDISTGKLRY
+638 SEYIKGIKKAKTANQKL
-651 EKPKKQSEF
+651 
-660 INRIKESTKAS
+660 KA
-671 QKIKN
+671 
-676 FFKGANTLLEQ
+676 FLKGFNTLANQPVKFMANTLKK
-687 PAVFI
+687 VD
-692 GKMLKRA
+692 KRI
-699 DQRLYTLLFGT
+699 YNILFGHGNGDDT
-710 GKNNEGSILEKMR
+710 ESILGKMR
-723 DGFDDWFSDLKN
+723 DGLDDWFDDLKTRTRN
-735 KTRDKLDQI
+735 KFDDI
-744 KDAISDT
+744 KDAIDQY
-751 GIKNKFHG
+751 GVKNKFQS
-759 LMHTLFGIDTET
+759 LMKTMFGFDMQT
-771 WEKDFKDA
+771 WEKDFKEA
-779 MFGNKDE
+779 LFGTKDK
-786 SFFSGMRDVFKE
+786 SFVEGMKDLFKE
-798 GFSDMWKGVKG
+798 GFSDMWKGVKDI
-809 FFKEAKDS
+809 FKPAKEEAK
-817 FKTETSGT
+817 KTIFGERNEKGEAKEEKNNAIKDILYQAGRKPKDDGT
-825 LTDDAKKEK
+825 G
-834 DTKNKARKN
+834 DTKGIPNAATGARQ
-843 ISVTE
+843 I
-848 KISEEIDKKKNA
+848 
-860 TNQAAS
+860 
-866 GMRKVSKTGVVAVS
+866 SKTGVIAVS
-880 EGEIILPPDLDPRN
+880 EGEVILPPDLDETNVKKRYRAEN
-894 TSARKSKEKDAISK
+894 NAISK
-908 YVKAYDRIS
+908 FKKAYGDIGNIQSFAEGGKFDPKKKYSSGYTHEELIELVRMAREEGMSSTEIYDMLVESMGFGKERIDRS
-917 SIKTFSAGG
+917 DYVEGK
-926 RNVNDGTGDSVKV
+926 
-939 ENIKTE
+939 ENIFYKM
-945 AGTEFTSPEEYEVE
+945 
-959 LLLDKVREIIN
+959 K
-970 NNPKVDAAYLADLVS
+970 DAAA
-985 QELGGDP
+985 
-992 TKIQLFFKRIDTD
+992 
-1005 TSKFI
+1005 
-1010 KSGFRKAR
+1010 
-1018 AKHVFRAKR
+1018 
-1027 EDFVKGKESFI
+1027 DFVNSAREN
-1038 YKMSDTMKEFVDT
+1038 EF
-1051 AKEND
+1051 
-1056 IIDSLLGKIGK
+1056 IDSIMGKIGK
-1067 SVSKEVPEKGQ
+1067 SVSKKAPKEGQEV
-1078 KMVQDIIGNFR
+1078 VQDVVSNFSQYLPR
-1089 SYMPTMAAGGLTG
+1089 IAAGGVTG
-1102 LTLSALLGLA
+1102 MALSALLGLA

-1127 LSKSEYMQ
+1127 LSKSKTLQ
-1135 SMLFGDEFTDE
+1135 TFLFGKEITND
-1146 DGTVKRDGSGIIPK
+1146 DGTKGRDGSGLISK
-1160 HIVNNI
+1160 NIVNNV

-1174 KGAVVGGITSLLPFV
+1174 KGAIVGGITSLLPFI
-1189 PGGPIAGILVGS
+1189 PGGPIAGIMVGS
-1201 AVGFARSNDQLKDS
+1201 AVGFARSNDNLKTS
-1215 LFGEEGKLSNIGK
+1215 LFGEEGKLTKIGK

-1238 LGAAAMAIG
+1238 LGAAAMALG

-1256 ILGAGLGFVSDTEKF
+1256 ILGAGLGFVSDTERF
-1271 KQIIFGNEG
+1271 KDIVFGAKG
-1280 SDGKRHGGMVG
+1280 FDGKRAGGLVG
-1291 FVKDALEIPL
+1291 FIRDAAEIPINGIRNLFNKTLDWFKTDILDPVKKGLGPFYQQLKNIGNWVKDGIT
-1301 NGVKTLFTTTMNWFK
+1301 NSFK
-1316 DDLLKPF
+1316 D
-1323 SKSLEII
+1323 
-1330 GQSLKN
+1330 
-1336 VANNMRDIISDSI
+1336 
-1349 STHITR
+1349 HITR
-1355 PIGKFVNDKIIRPIE
+1355 PIGAFLIDKIIKPLE
-1370 NKLGWLFKL
+1370 TGVGKLINGILKPVKFVLSAPFKM
-1379 AFGGVKALI
+1379 FGAAGQALERRQLRKTGAAAGTASERIRKREALDKNRKRKKYTNTAANTVDTMVSKATNEELEEYKMLNEIALSTGGLTGRKRKQKKIIDKYVRSLVGKSGLDDLLYSHVQRNPRQLTLEDYKSIMNEVAEGNYEGSVALI
-1388 TSPVKLLTKITDR
+1388 TESPIFPEELKATACKKIKDTAKQVKDAREKAADFKTAARKIKEKTGVDVSQRSFGRVIDQEAKGRGLGNKTKNEKETEKQTSENKIPNLLQDNHNQAMDILTKISNT
-1401 IEEGQ
+1401 
-1406 LSKVGKRTNLT
+1406 L
-1417 AEERMARREEIVN
+1417 
-1430 SKGKK
+1430 
-1435 RESINKFTSKYFGG
+1435 
-1449 REFFNVE
+1449 
-1456 GVREKKRRKLMGT
+1456 
-1469 ASSKYDEALMN
+1469 
-1480 ASDEDLMKAYQYQ
+1480 ED
-1493 QTLDTR
+1493 
-1499 TGKKRKTKEKI
+1499 
-1510 KHFNVQSGIFTV
+1510 
-1522 LSGDLSGNRITREGY
+1522 
-1537 NAIKEAILDDDWDR
+1537 
-1551 AIQVAKTPLDKGGYF
+1551 
-1566 IDEDAQESFVKI
+1566 
-1578 LEKAKKQRIDLETA
+1578 
-1592 WVDASGEYKK
+1592 
-1602 AGEKFGLKGKNLR
+1602 
-1615 RSGRDLAKEI
+1615 
-1625 AKRGLNYSEFKEE
+1625 
-1638 NKDKTV
+1638 
-1644 EEIREQ
+1644 
-1650 EFDLN
+1650 
-1655 TGIKDTVS
+1655 
-1663 ILDRIKNI
+1663 
-1671 LEYIA
+1671 IA

-1682 DKKKEED
+1682 DNKKEED

-1699 TAAMTL
+1699 TAVMTL

-1741 LNRMKAKAVNKAKSV
+1741 LNRMKAKAANKVKSV

-1767 DAQGNEIEDMRD
+1767 DAQGNDIEDMRD

-1843 LGVGAIGLAK
+1843 LGLGAVGLAK
-1853 STADKKIQVQKR
+1853 KVADKKIQVQQR

-1904 GNTSGAWYH
+1904 GNTNGAWFH
-1913 IKDFTRNTLI
+1913 IKDFTRNTILPLI
-1923 PTLGAG
+1923 GDGVDLITETLPDLIATGVE
-1929 FDVILENI
+1929 VIVEN
-1937 PKVISALTKTL
+1937 
-1948 VESAPEV
+1948 AP
-1955 LFAIGKGLGS
+1955 
-1965 GIWSVAKKYLS
+1965 
-1976 KIPGVG
+1976 
-1982 KLFGDDEEK
+1982 KLFGTVFTGVTNGIVSLFKKALSHLPVIGGFFKDEDTKKDEEK
-1991 DSDKKSSE
+1991 DKPSSSDIEGGKVTLTTGTTNSTLKTNGSKSAEVKEGSTASKLQSLFDKYAGPLNGSSSTKSIGTSTPTSSNNTSDKTLTNNTAHSQSKTSAPINPNLVTGGAVPISGNNISSE
-1999 EIESTGGNVTI
+1999 EGSDREVT
-2010 TKNLANKSSTT
+2010 N
-2021 PASNSKGST
+2021 
-2030 DIKLTESSSEI
+2030 
-2041 VSSMQKSFDAT
+2041 
-2052 LGGSKTQQPKD
+2052 
-2063 TKTTSSAIQEAAT
+2063 
-2076 NISASGNAVT
+2076 
-2086 GTQTPMVAATSTVQA
+2086 
-2101 ASNDD
+2101 
-2106 VKSSIA
+2106 SIA
-2112 YSRACKSVQKKSLSQ
+2112 YQKAAPDVQKKALPA
-2127 LSNIWNR
+2127 LKKLWNV
-2134 PIFDDG
+2134 PVLEGGI
-2140 TTTAQLCN
+2140 TVAQICN
-2148 DSETVIAQYTTDDG
+2148 DDTTVIAETTDSDG
-2162 ETVSVTGADI
+2162 NIVQLTGSDL
-2172 LLYPE
+2172 LLYPDL
-2177 IASQVLGIDI
+2177 ASQILGIDTH
-2187 SLTDKERDENSEHI
+2187 LTDEERDENS
-2201 KNATGRDPG
+2201 KYTRDSVNTNPGNWAGFKMLATGG
-2210 AYTAAKIILTGG
+2210 KYGKGTMQAGINMVG
-2222 GYGAMT
+2222 GYGKFASKFGNTVYKYTKKLPVLNRVGKIAKVTGNLTNAYSKIATSPMRMMEGGRKIIEDYSDARKSGFSRKEAANYTRKNIGYRTRGKINNAQFKFNDAMNNRRINRIEKLQD
-2228 AKRGIKAI
+2228 AKGVGKYVQRGKNAFMDGVDNVISSVGNKTMDMANKVTSIDGQDIKKATSGFKNAFNALKQKSGI
-2236 HGLGNA
+2236 AGKAANVAGNA
-2242 AEKLGNGMYRASQV
+2242 AEKA
-2256 TKHIPGFRKV
+2256 
-2266 SKFVG
+2266 
-2271 GLGKFSGKAAK
+2271 GKA
-2282 LHSRLAAVPLQATEG
+2282 
-2297 ARKLYRG
+2297 
-2304 YSASRKA
+2304 
-2311 GKSVTESIK
+2311 
-2320 TTAGHFKNR
+2320 
-2329 MSKSVGKAQEAASAA
+2329 
-2344 LDARKAKRAEK
+2344 
-2355 LANSKGLM
+2355 
-2363 SKITKPIKSVKNKVL
+2363 
-2378 DKADDAINKVVNIDA
+2378 
-2393 NDVNKAKKGL
+2393 
-2403 TGAFSSL
+2403 
-2410 RSKSEKINKAASV
+2410 
-2423 VGNAADKVKDKA
+2423 A
-2435 GKLTGKA
+2435 GKLTEEA
-2442 AELADNLK
+2442 AGVVSKLSKILDSFLSNNTILK
-2450 TVLGNFFNSSD
+2450 QINK
-2461 VLKKFEKVHKQCRK
+2461 VLKCAKKKV
-2475 KFSSEAVS
+2475 SGEAIS

-2489 SEKILEKFTK
+2489 AEKIIKKFEGGIAK
-2499 GLGKVAAKTISKVS
+2499 AAAKIVAKIST
-2513 AKLSSYI
+2513 KLAAYI
-2520 GTAGIAAAAF
+2520 GSAGIVAAAF
-2530 LCIDFISGW
+2530 LVVDFVSGLT
-2539 SKADVIM
+2539 KADAILS
-2546 QVEKP
+2546 VEDP
-2551 TTLEKLVSALVN
+2551 SIAESLVAGLIN

-2572 LIIDT
+2572 LVIDT
-2577 KDLVQM
+2577 KDLVQFC
-2583 SINMLEGLSF
+2583 IDMLEKLGVDFS
-2593 NFDDLRKR
+2593 DLRKR
-2601 QKEAEEACDA
+2601 QEEAQKNCDE
-2611 YNREHGTNYTVDEYL
+2611 YNRQNGTNYTVEEYL
-2626 EKDKISTKIKKGL
+2626 MSDHLSTKIKNALGKAWDTVKGAGKAAWEGIKGL
-2639 KAAGKW
+2639 GSKA
-2645 VKDKASDAWDWTKK
+2645 
-2659 KANNLWNGAKSFLGF
+2659 WNGVKGLF
-2674 GDKDEDS
+2674 GANDEEE
-2681 EKETKEKEDK
+2681 EKESEEKEDK
-2691 KESSNSGG
+2691 KESSNSEG
-2699 SFYSNVKGTA
+2699 SFFSNVKGAA
-2709 QTVTEQSSAINK
+2709 QTVTEQSSAINQ

-2740 GNVVGKGM
+2740 GNVIGKGM
-2748 DKNGVMMTSYIPQ
+2748 DENGVMMTSYIPQ

-2783 TMDEYNN
+2783 TMDEYNT

-2798 GDVTGTA
+2798 GDVTGTS
-2805 PVNGLVGSKIN
+2805 PVNGLVGSKIA

-2826 SSQNTSMIMKASVQ
+2826 SSQNTSMIMKAAVQ
-2840 INNMIPGMIKQCK
+2840 VNRMIPGMIKQCK

-2897 AAKVNPFA
+2897 AAKVNPFV

-2931 PTDESVDLNRVTT
+2931 PTDENVDLSRVTT

-2984 SSKNKSSKNKSSK
+2984 SSKSKKKSSK

-3013 KGIGK
+3013 KGVGK

-3062 DNSRQTISDAGCA
+3062 DKSRQTISDAGCA

-3185 KNMIYIN
+3185 KNTIYIN

-3331 KECDPTD
+3331 KECDPND

-3415 KEDSGKKSVITA
+3415 EEDNGKKSVITA

-3588 TKPGPTI
+3588 TKPGPTV

-3658 SVSGNAL
+3658 SVSGNTL

-3790 KGSSSTMSKLRSK
+3790 KGSTSTMSKLRSR

-4001 EQLANAYMGI
+4001 EQLANASMGI

>member
-15 VKYASIQVLKEM
+15 VKYASIDVLKEL

-56 TKAAKSLSNSQVG
+56 AKAVKSLSNSQVG
-69 ELAKEAKNNLL
+69 ELAKEAKNNIL
-80 EDIKNGTFYNK
+80 EDIKKGTFYNK
-91 AREDKIMDTLAIN
+91 AREDKMFDAASADMFDG
-104 ELGGDFDFDDLGFND
+104 EDFDFNV
-119 NDEDD
+119 D
-124 MSLVDAI
+124 MSEDLDDTAMLAETI
-131 DSVGEKSSNA
+131 DNVGEKTSSA

-160 TTRML
+160 TVRLL
-165 AQQAAMTATLH
+165 AQQSAMTATLH
-176 SDLSVVN
+176 SDLSTVN
-183 ANISGV
+183 ANIAGV
-189 MKFNNEVMTTH
+189 LKFNTEVAATH
-200 IENSKLF
+200 YENSKLF

-215 NEQTSILKEILE
+215 DEQTSILKEMLD

-233 TPKSKSLSNKISAS
+233 TPKSKSLNNKISAS
-247 DIFTSTG
+247 DLFTSTG

-262 KYVQQNIKDNDSGM
+262 KYVKQNAKDNS
-276 SEYLDMFKEM
+276 SELGDMAELIQ
-286 GLGRAIAANPLG
+286 GVGIGRAIVSNPIG
-298 VVMTGVIKSAIPAV
+298 TIMKMAMKSMTPKM
-312 LKEAMSEFNETI
+312 LKDAMAEFNETI
-324 SGSISTALLNLTKS
+324 AGSISTALINLTDMK
-338 RDSDNMLMRKLGDI
+338 DSTNPIFSAIGNM
-352 FGLNLNVKKTLDTS
+352 FGIDVTAKKKLNVG
-366 NYNKGAVTWNGKDH
+366 NYHKDATAWTGKDH
-380 KALTVVIPTL
+380 KALVDVIPTL
-390 LSKIY
+390 LGKIY
-395 SSISN
+395 SSVSGK
-400 SDELRF
+400 DELRY
-406 DYDSGKFRSI
+406 DYESGTYKSMNQIQKDFKRMKSSSI
-416 SKIKKEFDIER
+416 SD
-427 KLAINQANQDIL
+427 ANEDIL
-439 PELSKY
+439 PYLQKY
-445 INRIDFEGDSGR
+445 MNKLDFKGDNKR
-457 KKQFIDNLEKM
+457 RQQLIDNLEKI
-468 LEYNFKHA
+468 LEYNFDKA
-476 KYFNPNKKIRYKD
+476 KYFNPKD
-489 VKTYGFTGDNAERD
+489 RSLSANTYGLKGDFADKD
-503 LQIMQSMWKE
+503 LDIIRKMF
-513 IPHSKLLKSQTN
+513 
-525 LIEAINSFN
+525 EAIPKNKQLKNQTSMIEGIHRFN
-534 RNMKDMEESGDSI
+534 EKMKKMEESGDSI
-547 YNALFDD
+547 FNALFDE
-554 SVYSKKNKTDSPA
+554 SVFDSKKNSPLFA
-567 VYAISKLDTTNDI
+567 ATSKIDTTNEI
-580 LRDILYTIQNKGKKK
+580 LRDILDTIKGGSGKKSNEK
-595 YRSKT
+595 QNNKPITKT
-600 NQYSKTIYTK
+600 VTKAEKEKKDETEETIK
-610 NQKIEDYID
+610 F
-619 IDEEDQNISSL
+619 SSL
-630 GFSYDLEG
+630 GFNLEQNKDAKISLTDDDIAFLDDETDTG
-638 SNDIDISTGKLRY
+638 SEYIKGIKKAKTATQKL
-651 EKPKKQSEF
+651 
-660 INRIKESTKAS
+660 KA
-671 QKIKN
+671 
-676 FFKGANTLLEQ
+676 FLKGFNTLANQPVKFMANTLKK
-687 PAVFI
+687 VD
-692 GKMLKRA
+692 KRI
-699 DQRLYTLLFGT
+699 YNILFGQGNGDDT
-710 GKNNEGSILEKMR
+710 ESILGKMR
-723 DGFDDWFSDLKN
+723 DGLDDWFDDLKTRTRN
-735 KTRDKLDQI
+735 KFDDI
-744 KDAISDT
+744 KDAIDQY
-751 GIKNKFHG
+751 GVKNKFQS
-759 LMHTLFGIDTET
+759 LMKTMFGFDMQT
-771 WEKDFKDA
+771 WEKDFKEA
-779 MFGNKDE
+779 LFGTKDK
-786 SFFSGMRDVFKE
+786 SFVEGMKDLFKE
-798 GFSDMWKGVKG
+798 GFSDMWKGVKDI
-809 FFKEAKDS
+809 FKPAKEEAKKTVFGEKNEKGKAKEEKNNA
-817 FKTETSGT
+817 FKDILYQAGRKPKDDGT
-825 LTDDAKKEK
+825 G
-834 DTKNKARKN
+834 DTKDIPNAATGAR
-843 ISVTE
+843 
-848 KISEEIDKKKNA
+848 
-860 TNQAAS
+860 Q
-866 GMRKVSKTGVVAVS
+866 VSKTGVIAVS
-880 EGEIILPPDLDPRN
+880 EGEVILPPDLNETNVKKRYRAEN
-894 TSARKSKEKDAISK
+894 NAISK
-908 YVKAYDRIS
+908 FKKAYGNIGNIQSFAEGGKFDPKKKYSSGYTHEELIELVRMAREEGMSSTEIYDMLVESMGFGKERIDRSDYVEGKENIFY
-917 SIKTFSAGG
+917 KMKDAATDFVNSA
-926 RNVNDGTGDSVKV
+926 RENEFIDSV
-939 ENIKTE
+939 
-945 AGTEFTSPEEYEVE
+945 
-959 LLLDKVREIIN
+959 
-970 NNPKVDAAYLADLVS
+970 
-985 QELGGDP
+985 
-992 TKIQLFFKRIDTD
+992 
-1005 TSKFI
+1005 
-1010 KSGFRKAR
+1010 
-1018 AKHVFRAKR
+1018 
-1027 EDFVKGKESFI
+1027 
-1038 YKMSDTMKEFVDT
+1038 M
-1051 AKEND
+1051 
-1056 IIDSLLGKIGK
+1056 GKIGK
-1067 SVSKEVPEKGQ
+1067 SISKKAPKEGQEVVED
-1078 KMVQDIIGNFR
+1078 VVGNFSQYLPR
-1089 SYMPTMAAGGLTG
+1089 IAAGGVTG
-1102 LTLSALLGLA
+1102 MALSALLGLA

-1127 LSKSEYMQ
+1127 LSKSKTLQ
-1135 SMLFGDEFTDE
+1135 TFLFGKEITND
-1146 DGTVKRDGSGIIPK
+1146 DGTKGRDGSGLISK
-1160 HIVNNI
+1160 NIVNNV

-1174 KGAVVGGITSLLPFV
+1174 KGAIVGGITSLLPFI
-1189 PGGPIAGILVGS
+1189 PGGPIAGIMVGS
-1201 AVGFARSNDQLKDS
+1201 AVGFARSNDNLKTS
-1215 LFGEEGKLSNIGK
+1215 LFGEEGKLTKIGK

-1238 LGAAAMAIG
+1238 LGAAAMALG

-1256 ILGAGLGFVSDTEKF
+1256 ILGAGLGFVSDTDKF
-1271 KQIIFGNEG
+1271 KDIVFGTKG
-1280 SDGKRHGGMVG
+1280 FDGKRAGGLVG
-1291 FVKDALEIPL
+1291 FIRDAAEIPINGIRNLFNKTLDWFKTDILDPVKKGLGPFYQQLKNIGNWVKDGIT
-1301 NGVKTLFTTTMNWFK
+1301 NSFK
-1316 DDLLKPF
+1316 D
-1323 SKSLEII
+1323 
-1330 GQSLKN
+1330 
-1336 VANNMRDIISDSI
+1336 
-1349 STHITR
+1349 HITR
-1355 PIGKFVNDKIIRPIE
+1355 PIGAFLIDKIIKPLE
-1370 NKLGWLFKL
+1370 TGVGKLINGILKPVKFVLSAPFKM
-1379 AFGGVKALI
+1379 FGAAGQALERRQLRKTGAAAGTASERIRKREALDKNRKRKKYTNTAANTVDTMVSKATNEELEEYKMLNEIALSTGGLTGRKRKQKKIIDKYVRSLVGKSGLDDLLYSHVQRNPRQLTLEDYKSIMNEVAEGNYEGSVALI
-1388 TSPVKLLTKITDR
+1388 TESPIFPEELKATACKKIKDTAKQVKDAREKAADFKTAARKIKEKTGVDVSQRSFGRVIDQEAKGRGLGNKTKSEKDTEKQTSENKIPNLLQDNHNQAMDILTKISNT
-1401 IEEGQ
+1401 
-1406 LSKVGKRTNLT
+1406 L
-1417 AEERMARREEIVN
+1417 
-1430 SKGKK
+1430 
-1435 RESINKFTSKYFGG
+1435 
-1449 REFFNVE
+1449 
-1456 GVREKKRRKLMGT
+1456 
-1469 ASSKYDEALMN
+1469 
-1480 ASDEDLMKAYQYQ
+1480 ED
-1493 QTLDTR
+1493 
-1499 TGKKRKTKEKI
+1499 
-1510 KHFNVQSGIFTV
+1510 
-1522 LSGDLSGNRITREGY
+1522 
-1537 NAIKEAILDDDWDR
+1537 
-1551 AIQVAKTPLDKGGYF
+1551 
-1566 IDEDAQESFVKI
+1566 
-1578 LEKAKKQRIDLETA
+1578 
-1592 WVDASGEYKK
+1592 
-1602 AGEKFGLKGKNLR
+1602 
-1615 RSGRDLAKEI
+1615 I
-1625 AKRGLNYSEFKEE
+1625 AH
-1638 NKDKTV
+1638 
-1644 EEIREQ
+1644 
-1650 EFDLN
+1650 
-1655 TGIKDTVS
+1655 
-1663 ILDRIKNI
+1663 
-1671 LEYIA
+1671 
-1676 YPEKRK
+1676 PEKRRRK
-1682 DKKKEED
+1682 KRNKKKRD
-1689 QPKKQEEAPV
+1689 EAPV
-1699 TAAMTL
+1699 TTVMTL

-1741 LNRMKAKAVNKAKSV
+1741 LNRMKAKAVNKVKSV

-1853 STADKKIQVQKR
+1853 SAADKKIQVQKR

-1879 IMTETTVADA
+1879 IMTETTIADA

-1999 EIESTGGNVTI
+1999 DIESTGGNVTI
-2010 TKNLANKSSTT
+2010 TKNLANKGSST

-2187 SLTDKERDENSEHI
+2187 SLTDKERDENSEQI
-2201 KNATGRDPG
+2201 RNATGRDPG
-2210 AYTAAKIILTGG
+2210 AYTAAKVILTGG

-2228 AKRGIKAI
+2228 SKRGIKAI

-2242 AEKLGNGMYRASQV
+2242 AEKLGNGMYRVSQV

-2311 GKSVTESIK
+2311 GKSITESIK

-2378 DKADDAINKVVNIDA
+2378 DKVDDTINKVVNIDA

-2410 RSKSEKINKAASV
+2410 RSKSEKINKAASS

-2461 VLKKFEKVHKQCRK
+2461 VLKKFEKIHKQCRK

-2513 AKLSSYI
+2513 AKLASYI

-2530 LCIDFISGW
+2530 LCVDFISGW

-2659 KANNLWNGAKSFLGF
+2659 KASNLWNGAKSFLGF
-2674 GDKDEDS
+2674 GDKDEDN

-2691 KESSNSGG
+2691 KESSNSEGP
-2699 SFYSNVKGTA
+2699 FFSNVKGTA
-2709 QTVTEQSSAINK
+2709 QTVTEQSSAINQ
-2721 VAESTEG
+2721 VAKSTENM
-2728 IADPEKLFYDDK
+2728 ADPEKLFYDDK
-2740 GNVVGKGM
+2740 GNVIGKGM
-2748 DKNGVMMTSYIPQ
+2748 DENGVMMTSYIPQ

-2783 TMDEYNN
+2783 TMDEYNT

-2798 GDVTGTA
+2798 GDVTGTS
-2805 PVNGLVGSKIN
+2805 PVNGLVGSKIA

-2826 SSQNTSMIMKASVQ
+2826 SSQNTSMIMKAAVQ
-2840 INNMIPGMIKQCK
+2840 VNGMIPGMIKQCK

-2931 PTDESVDLNRVTT
+2931 PTDENVDLSRVTT

-2971 NSNDESTQ
+2971 NSNNESTQ

-2984 SSKNKSSKNKSSK
+2984 SSKSKKKSSK

-3013 KGIGK
+3013 KGVGK

-3062 DNSRQTISDAGCA
+3062 DKSRQTISDAGCA

-3093 SMDDAIKNALPY
+3093 SMNDAIKNALPY

-3185 KNMIYIN
+3185 KNTIYIN

-3241 SASGKYGPDTIEYK
+3241 SASGKYGPDTIDK
-3255 VWTGLRAAGYSEIT
+3255 VWTGLRAAGYNEIT
-3269 VAGTMGNIYGESGF
+3269 VAAAMGNIKNESGF
-3283 DPSVVE
+3283 DPGAIEAGS
-3289 KGNGIGFGLIQ
+3289 GAGFGLIQ
-3300 WSFGRRTAIEQYAAS
+3300 WTGGRRTAIEQYAAS
-3315 KGADPNTAEL
+3315 KGVSASDIDL
-3325 QIEWLL
+3325 QIEYLI
-3331 KECDPTD
+3331 KECNPDDPIFQWNMK
-3338 SSYAWMNS
+3338 SSSNYS
-3346 STSYDGKS
+3346 STIYTFEDWRDGK
-3354 WSYDDWKNATDIE
+3354 DLERATW
-3367 SATRAFMFCFERPAN
+3367 AFMTCFERPAY
-3382 ASSLQKR
+3382 SSSTNHIDRRLN
-3389 VDAAKGY
+3389 DAKMY

-3541 VVANNV
+3541 VVANDV

-3561 RKNGNSSHVE
+3561 RKGGSSSHVE

-3658 SVSGNAL
+3658 SVSGNTL

-3710 IMNHLA
+3710 IMNNLA

-4001 EQLANAYMGI
+4001 EQLENAYMGI

-4203 GSGSGLSDKAPTYN
+4203 GSGSGLSDKVPTYN

-4231 VPANQTK
+4231 VSANQTK
-4238 QTQQSSNV
+4238 QVQQSSNV

>member
-15 VKYASIQVLKEM
+15 VKYASIDVLKEL

-56 TKAAKSLSNSQVG
+56 AKAVKSLSNSQVG
-69 ELAKEAKNNLL
+69 ELAKEAKNNIL
-80 EDIKNGTFYNK
+80 EDIKKGTFYNK
-91 AREDKIMDTLAIN
+91 AREDKMFDAASADMFDG
-104 ELGGDFDFDDLGFND
+104 EDFDFSV
-119 NDEDD
+119 D
-124 MSLVDAI
+124 MSEDLDDTAMLAETI
-131 DSVGEKSSNA
+131 DNVGEKTSSA

-160 TTRML
+160 TVRLL
-165 AQQAAMTATLH
+165 AQQSAMTATLH
-176 SDLSVVN
+176 SDLSTVN
-183 ANISGV
+183 ANIAGV
-189 MKFNNEVMTTH
+189 LKFNTEVAATH
-200 IENSKLF
+200 YENSKLF

-215 NEQTSILKEILE
+215 DEQTSILKEMLD

-233 TPKSKSLSNKISAS
+233 TPKSKSLNNKISAS
-247 DIFTSTG
+247 DLFTSTG

-262 KYVQQNIKDNDSGM
+262 KYVKQNAKDNS
-276 SEYLDMFKEM
+276 SELGDMAELIQ
-286 GLGRAIAANPLG
+286 GVGIGRAIVSNPIG
-298 VVMTGVIKSAIPAV
+298 TIMKMAMKSMTPKM
-312 LKEAMSEFNETI
+312 LKDAMAEFNETI
-324 SGSISTALLNLTKS
+324 AGSISTALINLTDMK
-338 RDSDNMLMRKLGDI
+338 DSINPIFSAIGNM
-352 FGLNLNVKKTLDTS
+352 FGIDVTAKKKLNVG
-366 NYNKGAVTWNGKDH
+366 NYHKDATAWTGKDH
-380 KALTVVIPTL
+380 KALVDVIPTL
-390 LSKIY
+390 LGKIY
-395 SSISN
+395 SSVSGK
-400 SDELRF
+400 DELRY
-406 DYDSGKFRSI
+406 DYESGTYKSMNQIQKDFKRMKSSSI
-416 SKIKKEFDIER
+416 SD
-427 KLAINQANQDIL
+427 ANEDIL
-439 PELSKY
+439 PYLQKY
-445 INRIDFEGDSGR
+445 MNKLDFKGDNKR
-457 KKQFIDNLEKM
+457 RQQLIDNLEKI
-468 LEYNFKHA
+468 LEYNFDKA
-476 KYFNPNKKIRYKD
+476 KYFNPKD
-489 VKTYGFTGDNAERD
+489 RSLSAKTYGLKGDFADKD
-503 LQIMQSMWKE
+503 LDIIRKMF
-513 IPHSKLLKSQTN
+513 
-525 LIEAINSFN
+525 EAIPKNKQLKNQTSMIEGIHRFN
-534 RNMKDMEESGDSI
+534 EKMKKMEESGDSVF
-547 YNALFDD
+547 NALFDE
-554 SVYSKKNKTDSPA
+554 SVFDSKKNSPLFA
-567 VYAISKLDTTNDI
+567 ATSKIDTTNEI
-580 LRDILYTIQNKGKKK
+580 LGEILGTIRGWKIKGNNSYTGKNKSQPTTKTVTTAENKKK
-595 YRSKT
+595 
-600 NQYSKTIYTK
+600 
-610 NQKIEDYID
+610 EDT
-619 IDEEDQNISSL
+619 EEVIKFSSL
-630 GFSYDLEG
+630 GFDLEQNKDAKI
-638 SNDIDISTGKLRY
+638 SLTDEDIAFIDEDVDTQSQYIKGIKKAKTATQKL
-651 EKPKKQSEF
+651 
-660 INRIKESTKAS
+660 KA
-671 QKIKN
+671 
-676 FFKGANTLLEQ
+676 FLKGFNTLANQPVKFMANTLRK
-687 PAVFI
+687 VD
-692 GKMLKRA
+692 KRI
-699 DQRLYTLLFGT
+699 YNILFGQGNGDDT
-710 GKNNEGSILEKMR
+710 ESILGKMR
-723 DGFDDWFSDLKN
+723 DGLDDWFDDLKTRTRN
-735 KTRDKLDQI
+735 KFDDI
-744 KDAISDT
+744 KDAIDQY
-751 GIKNKFHG
+751 GVKNKFQS
-759 LMHTLFGIDTET
+759 LMKTMFGFDMQT
-771 WEKDFKDA
+771 WEKDFKEA
-779 MFGNKDE
+779 LFGTKDK
-786 SFFSGMRDVFKE
+786 SFVEGMKDLFKE
-798 GFSDMWKGVKG
+798 GFSDMWKGVKDI
-809 FFKEAKDS
+809 FKPAKEEAKKTVFGEKNEKGKAKEEHNRNLSNNRTVIDAIKGA
-817 FKTETSGT
+817 FKDDGTGETQDIPKHATGT
-825 LTDDAKKEK
+825 
-834 DTKNKARKN
+834 R
-843 ISVTE
+843 
-848 KISEEIDKKKNA
+848 
-860 TNQAAS
+860 
-866 GMRKVSKTGVVAVS
+866 RVSKTGIVAVS
-880 EGEIILPPDLDPRN
+880 EGEMILPPDMNPTNIKKRYAAESESIN
-894 TSARKSKEKDAISK
+894 KFKKVYGNIKNIKS
-908 YVKAYDRIS
+908 
-917 SIKTFSAGG
+917 FSEGG
-926 RNVNDGTGDSVKV
+926 RVGLDGGKFASGYTEEELIKLVK
-939 ENIKTE
+939 TAQE
-945 AGTEFTSPEEYEVE
+945 AGFDNDEIYNLVRDRLTKEE
-959 LLLDKVREIIN
+959 
-970 NNPKVDAAYLADLVS
+970 ADN
-985 QELGGDP
+985 
-992 TKIQLFFKRIDTD
+992 FFKRQKIDRSD
-1005 TSKFI
+1005 YK
-1010 KSGFRKAR
+1010 
-1018 AKHVFRAKR
+1018 
-1027 EDFVKGKESFI
+1027 EGKENI
-1038 YKMSDTMKEFVDT
+1038 AYKMKDAAADFINT
-1051 AKEND
+1051 AREND
-1056 IIDSLLGKIGK
+1056 FIDQVMGKIGK
-1067 SVSKEVPEKGQ
+1067 SISKKTPKEGQEV
-1078 KMVQDIIGNFR
+1078 VQDVVSNFSQYLPR
-1089 SYMPTMAAGGLTG
+1089 IAAGGVTG
-1102 LTLSALLGLA
+1102 LALSALLGLA

-1127 LSKSEYMQ
+1127 LSKSKSLQ
-1135 SMLFGDEFTDE
+1135 TFLFGKEITDE
-1146 DGTVKRDGSGIIPK
+1146 DGNTKRDGSGLISK
-1160 HIVNNI
+1160 NIVNNV

-1174 KGAVVGGITSLLPFV
+1174 KGAIVGSITSLLPFI
-1189 PGGPIAGILVGS
+1189 PGGPIAGIMVGS
-1201 AVGFARSNDQLKDS
+1201 AVGFARSNDNLKKS
-1215 LFGEEGKLSNIGK
+1215 LFGEEGKLTKIGK

-1238 LGAAAMAIG
+1238 LGAAAMALG

-1271 KQIIFGNEG
+1271 KDIVFGTKG
-1280 SDGKRHGGMVG
+1280 FDGKRAGGLVG
-1291 FVKDALEIPL
+1291 FIRDAAEIPINGIRNLFNKTLDWFKTDILDPVKKGLGPFYQQLKNIGNWVKDGIT
-1301 NGVKTLFTTTMNWFK
+1301 NSFK
-1316 DDLLKPF
+1316 D
-1323 SKSLEII
+1323 
-1330 GQSLKN
+1330 
-1336 VANNMRDIISDSI
+1336 
-1349 STHITR
+1349 HITR
-1355 PIGKFVNDKIIRPIE
+1355 PIGAFLIDKIIKPLETGVGKLINGILKPVKFVLSAPFKMFGAAGQALERRQLRKTGAASGTASERIRKREALDKNRKRKKYTNTAANTVDTMVSKATNEELEEYKMLNEIALSTGGLTGRKRKQKKIIDKYTRSLVGKSGLDDLLYSHVQRNPRQLTLEDYKSIMNEVAEGNYEGSVTLITESPIFPEELKATACKKIKDTAKQVKDAREKAADFKTAARKIKEKTGVDVSQRSFGRVIDQEAKGRGLGNKTKSEKDTEKQTSE
-1370 NKLGWLFKL
+1370 NKIPNILQDNHNQ
-1379 AFGGVKALI
+1379 AMDI
-1388 TSPVKLLTKITDR
+1388 LTKISNT
-1401 IEEGQ
+1401 
-1406 LSKVGKRTNLT
+1406 L
-1417 AEERMARREEIVN
+1417 
-1430 SKGKK
+1430 
-1435 RESINKFTSKYFGG
+1435 
-1449 REFFNVE
+1449 
-1456 GVREKKRRKLMGT
+1456 
-1469 ASSKYDEALMN
+1469 
-1480 ASDEDLMKAYQYQ
+1480 ED
-1493 QTLDTR
+1493 
-1499 TGKKRKTKEKI
+1499 
-1510 KHFNVQSGIFTV
+1510 
-1522 LSGDLSGNRITREGY
+1522 
-1537 NAIKEAILDDDWDR
+1537 
-1551 AIQVAKTPLDKGGYF
+1551 
-1566 IDEDAQESFVKI
+1566 
-1578 LEKAKKQRIDLETA
+1578 
-1592 WVDASGEYKK
+1592 
-1602 AGEKFGLKGKNLR
+1602 
-1615 RSGRDLAKEI
+1615 
-1625 AKRGLNYSEFKEE
+1625 
-1638 NKDKTV
+1638 
-1644 EEIREQ
+1644 
-1650 EFDLN
+1650 
-1655 TGIKDTVS
+1655 
-1663 ILDRIKNI
+1663 
-1671 LEYIA
+1671 IA

-1682 DKKKEED
+1682 DNKKEED

-1699 TAAMTL
+1699 TAVMTL

-1741 LNRMKAKAVNKAKSV
+1741 LNRMKVKAANKVKSV

-1853 STADKKIQVQKR
+1853 SAADKKIQVQKR

-1879 IMTETTVADA
+1879 IMTETTIADA

-1999 EIESTGGNVTI
+1999 DIESAGGNVTI
-2010 TKNLANKSSTT
+2010 TKNLANKGSSDA
-2021 PASNSKGST
+2021 PVSNSKGSS

-2052 LGGSKTQQPKD
+2052 FGGSKTQQPKD
-2063 TKTTSSAIQEAAT
+2063 TKTTSSAIQEAVI
-2076 NISASGNAVT
+2076 NISASRNVAT
-2086 GTQTPMVAATSTVQA
+2086 GIQTPMVAATSTVQA

-2187 SLTDKERDENSEHI
+2187 SLTDKERDENSEQI
-2201 KNATGRDPG
+2201 RNATGRDPG
-2210 AYTAAKIILTGG
+2210 AYTAAKVILTGG

-2242 AEKLGNGMYRASQV
+2242 AEKLGNGMYRVSQV

-2378 DKADDAINKVVNIDA
+2378 DKVDDTINKVVNIDA

-2410 RSKSEKINKAASV
+2410 RSKSEKINKAASA

-2461 VLKKFEKVHKQCRK
+2461 VLKKFEKIHKQCRK

-2513 AKLSSYI
+2513 AKLASYI

-2551 TTLEKLVSALVN
+2551 TTLEKLVSAIVN

-2659 KANNLWNGAKSFLGF
+2659 KASNLWNGAKSFLGF
-2674 GDKDEDS
+2674 GDKDEDN

-2691 KESSNSGG
+2691 KESSNSEGP
-2699 SFYSNVKGTA
+2699 FFSNVKGTA
-2709 QTVTEQSSAINK
+2709 QTVTEQSSAINQ
-2721 VAESTEG
+2721 VAESTENM
-2728 IADPEKLFYDDK
+2728 ADPEKLFYDDK
-2740 GNVVGKGM
+2740 GNVIGKGM
-2748 DKNGVMMTSYIPQ
+2748 DENGVMMTSYIPQ

-2783 TMDEYNN
+2783 TMDEYNT

-2798 GDVTGTA
+2798 GDVTGTS
-2805 PVNGLVGSKIN
+2805 PVNGLVGSKIA

-2826 SSQNTSMIMKASVQ
+2826 SSQNTSMIMKAAVQ
-2840 INNMIPGMIKQCK
+2840 VNGMIPGMIKQCK

-2931 PTDESVDLNRVTT
+2931 PTDENVDLSRVTT

-2984 SSKNKSSKNKSSK
+2984 SSKSKKKSSK

-3013 KGIGK
+3013 KGVGK

-3062 DNSRQTISDAGCA
+3062 DKSRQTISDAGCA

-3093 SMDDAIKNALPY
+3093 SMDNAIKNALPY

-3185 KNMIYIN
+3185 KNTIYIN

-3226 PSANMNKLKKILKKF
+3226 PSANMDKLKKILKKF

-3255 VWTGLRAAGYSEIT
+3255 VWTGLRAAGYNEIT
-3269 VAGTMGNIYGESGF
+3269 VAAAMGNIKNESGF
-3283 DPSVVE
+3283 DPGAIEAGS
-3289 KGNGIGFGLIQ
+3289 GAGFGLIQ
-3300 WSFGRRTAIEQYAAS
+3300 WTGGRRTAIEQYAAS
-3315 KGADPNTAEL
+3315 KGVSASDIDL
-3325 QIEWLL
+3325 QLEYLI
-3331 KECDPTD
+3331 KECNPDDPIFQWNMK
-3338 SSYAWMNS
+3338 SSSNYS
-3346 STSYDGKS
+3346 STIYTFEDWRDGK
-3354 WSYDDWKNATDIE
+3354 DLERATW
-3367 SATRAFMFCFERPAN
+3367 AFMTCFERPAY
-3382 ASSLQKR
+3382 SSSTNHIDRRLN
-3389 VDAAKGY
+3389 DAKMY

-3454 SSSGSTTVDING
+3454 ESSGSSTINVDG
-3466 ITGNVSSNPQHAQKQ
+3466 ISGNVSSNPQHAEKQ
-3481 KELVAKM
+3481 RQLAAMM
-3488 KSVEGKLAYSQSQR
+3488 KQHEGQIQYSWGPDSKYPGPTR
-3502 DPETGSGDCSSTVQW
+3502 DPSQVIDGKRYGDCSSTVQW
-3517 AYKNVLGVDVGS
+3517 VYKDVLGVDPGPT
-3529 WTGAQEDSPNTY
+3529 TGPQETDPDTY
-3541 VVANNV
+3541 TVATSLS
-3547 NDPSKL
+3547 DESKL
-3553 QLGDIILY
+3553 QLGDLLL
-3561 RKNGNSSHVE
+3561 KDGHVE
-3571 MDYSTDQMIG
+3571 MYFGNGQMIG
-3581 HGGGSDG
+3581 HGGGQG
-3588 TKPGPTI
+3588 GKTPGPTI
-3595 KPLMQNMG
+3595 KPLGG
-3603 SQSVAMVKRWTG
+3603 SAYHNVRRWVG

-3658 SVSGNAL
+3658 SVSGNTL

-3894 IKANIWYMSVNPVDS
+3894 TKANIWYMSVNPVDS
-3909 SVQGPY
+3909 NVQGPY

-3925 FNAKLKSFAGSRYI
+3925 FNAKLKSFAGGRYI

-3991 SPITAILDAF
+3991 SPITAISDAF
-4001 EQLANAYMGI
+4001 EQLSNAYMGI

-4203 GSGSGLSDKAPTYN
+4203 GSGSGLSDKVPTYN
-4217 YGNKSPQSGSSSRI
+4217 YGNKSPQSGSSSRV

-4238 QTQQSSNV
+4238 QVQQSSNV

-4281 GTSGSSADNT
+4281 GTSRSSADNT

>member
-15 VKYASIQVLKEM
+15 VKYASIDVLKEL

-56 TKAAKSLSNSQVG
+56 AKAVKSLSNSQVG
-69 ELAKEAKNNLL
+69 ELAKEAKNNIL
-80 EDIKNGTFYNK
+80 EDIKKGTFYNK
-91 AREDKIMDTLAIN
+91 AREDKMFDAASADMFDG
-104 ELGGDFDFDDLGFND
+104 EDFDFSV
-119 NDEDD
+119 D
-124 MSLVDAI
+124 MSEDLDDTAMLAETI
-131 DSVGEKSSNA
+131 DTVGEKTSSA

-160 TTRML
+160 TVRLL
-165 AQQAAMTATLH
+165 AQQSAMTATLH
-176 SDLSVVN
+176 SDLSTVN
-183 ANISGV
+183 ANIAGV
-189 MKFNNEVMTTH
+189 LKFNTEVAATH
-200 IENSKLF
+200 YENSKLF

-215 NEQTSILKEILE
+215 DEQTSILKEMLD

-233 TPKSKSLSNKISAS
+233 TPKSKSMSNKISAS
-247 DIFTSTG
+247 DLFTSTG

-262 KYVQQNIKDNDSGM
+262 KYVKQNAKENS
-276 SEYLDMFKEM
+276 SELGDMAELIQ
-286 GLGRAIAANPLG
+286 GVGIGRAIVSNPIG
-298 VVMTGVIKSAIPAV
+298 TIMKMAMKSMTPKMIKD
-312 LKEAMSEFNETI
+312 AMAEFNETI
-324 SGSISTALLNLTKS
+324 AGSISTALMNLTEMK
-338 RDSDNMLMRKLGDI
+338 DSTNPIFSAIGNMFGIDVTAKTKLGV
-352 FGLNLNVKKTLDTS
+352 G
-366 NYNKGAVTWNGKDH
+366 NYNKDATAWTGKDH
-380 KALTVVIPTL
+380 KALVDVIPTL
-390 LSKIY
+390 LGKIY
-395 SSISN
+395 SSVSGK
-400 SDELRF
+400 DELRY
-406 DYDSGKFRSI
+406 DYETGTYKSMNQIQKDFRKMKSSSI
-416 SKIKKEFDIER
+416 SE
-427 KLAINQANQDIL
+427 ANEEIL
-439 PELSKY
+439 PYLQKY
-445 INRIDFEGDSGR
+445 MNKLDFKGDTKR
-457 KKQFIDNLEKM
+457 RQQLIDNLEKI
-468 LEYNFKHA
+468 LEYNFDKA
-476 KYFNPNKKIRYKD
+476 KYFNPKD
-489 VKTYGFTGDNAERD
+489 RSFSAKTYGLKGDFADKD
-503 LQIMQSMWKE
+503 LDIIRKMF
-513 IPHSKLLKSQTN
+513 
-525 LIEAINSFN
+525 EAIPKNKQLKNQTSMIEGIHRFN
-534 RNMKDMEESGDSI
+534 EKMKKMEESGDSI
-547 YNALFDD
+547 FNALFDE
-554 SVYSKKNKTDSPA
+554 SVFDSKKNSPLFA
-567 VYAISKLDTTNDI
+567 ATSKIDTTNEI
-580 LRDILYTIQNKGKKK
+580 LRDILDTIKGGQWKKPNKKQNKKPITKTVTKAEKEKKDE
-595 YRSKT
+595 T
-600 NQYSKTIYTK
+600 EETIK
-610 NQKIEDYID
+610 F
-619 IDEEDQNISSL
+619 SSL
-630 GFSYDLEG
+630 GFNLEQNKDAKI
-638 SNDIDISTGKLRY
+638 SLTDEDIDFLDDETDTGSEYIKGIKKAKTANQKL
-651 EKPKKQSEF
+651 
-660 INRIKESTKAS
+660 KA
-671 QKIKN
+671 
-676 FFKGANTLLEQ
+676 FLKGFNTLANQPVKFMANTLKK
-687 PAVFI
+687 VD
-692 GKMLKRA
+692 KRI
-699 DQRLYTLLFGT
+699 YNILFGQGNGDDT
-710 GKNNEGSILEKMR
+710 ESILGKMR
-723 DGFDDWFSDLKN
+723 DGLDDWFDDLKTRTRN
-735 KTRDKLDQI
+735 KFDDI
-744 KDAISDT
+744 KDAIDQY
-751 GIKNKFHG
+751 GVKNKFQS
-759 LMHTLFGIDTET
+759 LMKTMFGFDMQT
-771 WEKDFKDA
+771 WEKDFKEA
-779 MFGNKDE
+779 LFGTKDK
-786 SFFSGMRDVFKE
+786 SFVEGMKDLFKE
-798 GFSDMWKGVKG
+798 GFSDMWKGVKDI
-809 FFKEAKDS
+809 FKPAKEEAKKTVFGEKNEKGKAKEEKNNA
-817 FKTETSGT
+817 FKDILYQAGRKPKDDGT
-825 LTDDAKKEK
+825 G
-834 DTKNKARKN
+834 DTKDIPNAATGAR
-843 ISVTE
+843 
-848 KISEEIDKKKNA
+848 
-860 TNQAAS
+860 Q
-866 GMRKVSKTGVVAVS
+866 VSKTGVIAVS
-880 EGEIILPPDLDPRN
+880 EGEVILPPDLNETNVKKRYRAEN
-894 TSARKSKEKDAISK
+894 NAISK
-908 YVKAYDRIS
+908 FKKAYGNIGNIQSFAEGGKFDPKKKYSSGYTHEELIELVRMAREEGMSSTEIYDMLVESMGFGKERIYRS
-917 SIKTFSAGG
+917 DYVEGKENIFYKMKDAATDFVNSA
-926 RNVNDGTGDSVKV
+926 RENEFIDSV
-939 ENIKTE
+939 
-945 AGTEFTSPEEYEVE
+945 
-959 LLLDKVREIIN
+959 
-970 NNPKVDAAYLADLVS
+970 
-985 QELGGDP
+985 
-992 TKIQLFFKRIDTD
+992 
-1005 TSKFI
+1005 
-1010 KSGFRKAR
+1010 
-1018 AKHVFRAKR
+1018 
-1027 EDFVKGKESFI
+1027 
-1038 YKMSDTMKEFVDT
+1038 M
-1051 AKEND
+1051 
-1056 IIDSLLGKIGK
+1056 GKIGK
-1067 SVSKEVPEKGQ
+1067 SISKKAPKEGQEVVED
-1078 KMVQDIIGNFR
+1078 VVGNFSQYLPR
-1089 SYMPTMAAGGLTG
+1089 IAAGGVTG
-1102 LTLSALLGLA
+1102 MALSALLGLA

-1127 LSKSEYMQ
+1127 LSKSKTLQ
-1135 SMLFGDEFTDE
+1135 TFLFGKEITND
-1146 DGTVKRDGSGIIPK
+1146 DGTKGRDGSGLISK
-1160 HIVNNI
+1160 NIVNNV

-1174 KGAVVGGITSLLPFV
+1174 KGAIVGGITSLLPFI
-1189 PGGPIAGILVGS
+1189 PGGPIAGIMVGS
-1201 AVGFARSNDQLKDS
+1201 AVGFARSNDNLKTS
-1215 LFGEEGKLSNIGK
+1215 LFGEEGKLTKIGK

-1238 LGAAAMAIG
+1238 LGAAAMALG

-1510 KHFNVQSGIFTV
+1510 KHFNVQSGIFTI

-1682 DKKKEED
+1682 DNKKEED
-1689 QPKKQEEAPV
+1689 QPKKQEESPV
-1699 TAAMTL
+1699 TAVMTL

-1741 LNRMKAKAVNKAKSV
+1741 LNRMKAKAANKVKSV

-1853 STADKKIQVQKR
+1853 SAADKKIQVQKR

-1879 IMTETTVADA
+1879 IMTETTIADA

-1999 EIESTGGNVTI
+1999 DIESTGGNVTI
-2010 TKNLANKSSTT
+2010 TKNLANKGSST

-2127 LSNIWNR
+2127 LSNIWNH

-2148 DSETVIAQYTTDDG
+2148 DSKTVIAQYTTDDG

-2187 SLTDKERDENSEHI
+2187 SLTDKERDENSEQI
-2201 KNATGRDPG
+2201 RNATGRDPG
-2210 AYTAAKIILTGG
+2210 AYTAAKVILTGG

-2423 VGNAADKVKDKA
+2423 VGNSADKVKDKA

-2513 AKLSSYI
+2513 AKLASYI

-2530 LCIDFISGW
+2530 LCIDFILGW

-2572 LIIDT
+2572 LIIDI

-2826 SSQNTSMIMKASVQ
+2826 SSQNTSMIMKAAVQ
-2840 INNMIPGMIKQCK
+2840 VNGMIPGMIKQCK

-2884 TLFGQLTSMWKNI
+2884 GLFGQLTSMWKNI
-2897 AAKVNPFA
+2897 SAKVNPFA

-2931 PTDESVDLNRVTT
+2931 PTDENVDLSRVTT

-2984 SSKNKSSKNKSSK
+2984 SSKSKKKSSK

-3013 KGIGK
+3013 KGVGK

-3023 GSGSGINDTDAIQ
+3023 GSGSGINNTDAIQ

-3062 DNSRQTISDAGCA
+3062 DKSRQTISDAGCA

-3185 KNMIYIN
+3185 KNTIYIN

-3283 DPSVVE
+3283 NPSVVE

-3331 KECDPTD
+3331 KECDPND

-3658 SVSGNAL
+3658 SVSGNTL

-3790 KGSSSTMSKLRSK
+3790 KGSSSTMSKLRSR

-3853 VGKIKSIVKEN
+3853 VGKIKSIVEEN

-3884 TKLYKKFADE
+3884 TKLYKKFANE
-3894 IKANIWYMSVNPVDS
+3894 TKANIWYMSVNPVDS

-4188 DKYYQQYKDDVAWSA
+4188 DKYYQQYKDDIAWSV

-4217 YGNKSPQSGSSSRI
+4217 YGNKSPQSGSSSRV

-4238 QTQQSSNV
+4238 QVQQSSNV

-4281 GTSGSSADNT
+4281 GTSRSSADNT

>member
-15 VKYASIQVLKEM
+15 VKYASIDVLKEL

-56 TKAAKSLSNSQVG
+56 AKAVKSLSNSQVG
-69 ELAKEAKNNLL
+69 ELAKEAKNNIL
-80 EDIKNGTFYNK
+80 EDIKKGTFYNK
-91 AREDKIMDTLAIN
+91 SREDKMFSASADDVFNN
-104 ELGGDFDFDDLGFND
+104 EDFDFSV
-119 NDEDD
+119 D
-124 MSLVDAI
+124 MSEDLDDTAMLAETI
-131 DSVGEKSSNA
+131 DTVGEKTSSA

-160 TTRML
+160 TVRLL
-165 AQQAAMTATLH
+165 AQQSAMTATLH
-176 SDLSVVN
+176 SDLSTVN
-183 ANISGV
+183 ANIAGV
-189 MKFNNEVMTTH
+189 LKFNTEVAATH
-200 IENSKLF
+200 YENSKLF

-215 NEQTSILKEILE
+215 DEQTSILKEMLD

-233 TPKSKSLSNKISAS
+233 TPKSKSMSSKISAS
-247 DIFTSTG
+247 DLFTSTG
-254 ALNIAEYF
+254 ALNVAEYF
-262 KYVQQNIKDNDSGM
+262 KYVKQNAKENS
-276 SEYLDMFKEM
+276 SELGDMAELIQ
-286 GLGRAIAANPLG
+286 GVGISRAIVSNPIG
-298 VVMTGVIKSAIPAV
+298 TIMKMAMKNMTPKM
-312 LKEAMSEFNETI
+312 LKDAMAEFNETI
-324 SGSISTALLNLTKS
+324 AGSISTALMNLTDMK
-338 RDSDNMLMRKLGDI
+338 DSTNPIFSAIGNMFGIDVSVKNKLSTG
-352 FGLNLNVKKTLDTS
+352 
-366 NYNKGAVTWNGKDH
+366 NYHKDATAWTGKDH
-380 KALTVVIPTL
+380 KALVEVIPTL
-390 LSKIY
+390 LGKIY
-395 SSISN
+395 SSVSGK
-400 SDELRF
+400 DELRY
-406 DYDSGKFRSI
+406 DYETGTYKNMKQIEKDFRKTKSSFI
-416 SKIKKEFDIER
+416 SD
-427 KLAINQANQDIL
+427 ANEEIL
-439 PELSKY
+439 PYLQKY
-445 INRIDFEGDSGR
+445 MNKLDFKGDTNRR
-457 KKQFIDNLEKM
+457 QQLIDNLEKI
-468 LEYNFKHA
+468 LEYNFDKA
-476 KYFNPNKKIRYKD
+476 KYFNPKD
-489 VKTYGFTGDNAERD
+489 KSLSAKTYGLKGDFAEKD
-503 LQIMQSMWKE
+503 LEIIRKMFDAIPKHKQLKNQTSM
-513 IPHSKLLKSQTN
+513 
-525 LIEAINSFN
+525 IEGIHRFN
-534 RNMKDMEESGDSI
+534 EKMKRMEESGDSI
-547 YNALFDD
+547 FNALFDE
-554 SVYSKKNKTDSPA
+554 SVFDSKKNSPLFA
-567 VYAISKLDTTNDI
+567 ATSKIDTTNEI
-580 LRDILYTIQNKGKKK
+580 LRDILDTIKGGQKKKSNKKQNKKPITKTVTKAEKEKKDE
-595 YRSKT
+595 T
-600 NQYSKTIYTK
+600 EETIK
-610 NQKIEDYID
+610 F
-619 IDEEDQNISSL
+619 SSL
-630 GFSYDLEG
+630 GFNLEQNKDAKISLTDDDIAFLDDETDTG
-638 SNDIDISTGKLRY
+638 SEYIKGIKKAKTATQKL
-651 EKPKKQSEF
+651 
-660 INRIKESTKAS
+660 KA
-671 QKIKN
+671 
-676 FFKGANTLLEQ
+676 FLKGFNTLANQPVKFMANTLKK
-687 PAVFI
+687 VD
-692 GKMLKRA
+692 KRI
-699 DQRLYTLLFGT
+699 YNILFGQGNGDDT
-710 GKNNEGSILEKMR
+710 ESILGKMR
-723 DGFDDWFSDLKN
+723 DGLDDWFDDLKTRTRN
-735 KTRDKLDQI
+735 KFDDI
-744 KDAISDT
+744 KDAIDQY
-751 GIKNKFHG
+751 GVKNKFQS
-759 LMHTLFGIDTET
+759 LMKTMFGFDMQT
-771 WEKDFKDA
+771 WEKDFKEA
-779 MFGNKDE
+779 LFGTKDK
-786 SFFSGMRDVFKE
+786 SFVEGMKDLFKE
-798 GFSDMWKGVKG
+798 GFSDMWKGVKNI
-809 FFKEAKDS
+809 FKPAKEEAKKTVFGEKNEKGKAKEEKNNA
-817 FKTETSGT
+817 FKDILYQAGRKPKDDGT
-825 LTDDAKKEK
+825 G
-834 DTKNKARKN
+834 DTKDIPNAATGAR
-843 ISVTE
+843 
-848 KISEEIDKKKNA
+848 
-860 TNQAAS
+860 Q
-866 GMRKVSKTGVVAVS
+866 VSKTGVIAVS
-880 EGEIILPPDLDPRN
+880 EGEVILPPDLNETNVKKRYRAEN
-894 TSARKSKEKDAISK
+894 NAISK
-908 YVKAYDRIS
+908 FKKAYGNIGNIQSFAEGGKFDPKKKYSSGYTHEELIELVRMAREEGMSSTEIYDMLVESMGFGKERIDRSDYVEGKENIFY
-917 SIKTFSAGG
+917 KMKDAATDFVNSA
-926 RNVNDGTGDSVKV
+926 RENEFIDSV
-939 ENIKTE
+939 
-945 AGTEFTSPEEYEVE
+945 
-959 LLLDKVREIIN
+959 
-970 NNPKVDAAYLADLVS
+970 
-985 QELGGDP
+985 
-992 TKIQLFFKRIDTD
+992 
-1005 TSKFI
+1005 
-1010 KSGFRKAR
+1010 
-1018 AKHVFRAKR
+1018 
-1027 EDFVKGKESFI
+1027 
-1038 YKMSDTMKEFVDT
+1038 M
-1051 AKEND
+1051 
-1056 IIDSLLGKIGK
+1056 GKIGK
-1067 SVSKEVPEKGQ
+1067 SISKKAPKEGQEVVED
-1078 KMVQDIIGNFR
+1078 VVGNFSQYLPR
-1089 SYMPTMAAGGLTG
+1089 IAAGGITG
-1102 LTLSALLGLA
+1102 MALSALLGLA

-1127 LSKSEYMQ
+1127 LSKSKSLQ
-1135 SMLFGDEFTDE
+1135 TFLFGKEITDDEGNT
-1146 DGTVKRDGSGIIPK
+1146 KRDGSGLISK
-1160 HIVNNI
+1160 NIVNNV

-1174 KGAVVGGITSLLPFV
+1174 KGAIVGGITSLLPFI
-1189 PGGPIAGILVGS
+1189 PGGPIAGIMVGS
-1201 AVGFARSNDQLKDS
+1201 AVGFARSNDDLKRS
-1215 LFGEEGKLSNIGK
+1215 LFGEEGKLTKIGK

-1238 LGAAAMAIG
+1238 LGAAAMALG

-1699 TAAMTL
+1699 TAVMTL

-1718 LANDIATGKITR
+1718 LANDIAIGKITR

-1741 LNRMKAKAVNKAKSV
+1741 LNRMKAKAVNKVKSV

-1816 GKDEEEEEEG
+1816 GKDEEEEEG

-1853 STADKKIQVQKR
+1853 SAADKKIQVQKR

-1879 IMTETTVADA
+1879 IMTETTIADA

-1999 EIESTGGNVTI
+1999 DIESTGGNVTI

-2052 LGGSKTQQPKD
+2052 LGGSKTRHPKD

-2076 NISASGNAVT
+2076 NISASGNAAT
-2086 GTQTPMVAATSTVQA
+2086 GTQTPIAAATPKVQT
-2101 ASNDD
+2101 ASNGD

-2112 YSRACKSVQKKSLSQ
+2112 YSRACRSVQKKSLSQ
-2127 LSNIWNR
+2127 LSAIWNQ

-2140 TTTAQLCN
+2140 TTAAQLCN
-2148 DSETVIAQYTTDDG
+2148 DGETVIAQYTTDDG

-2187 SLTDKERDENSEHI
+2187 SLTDKERDENSEQI
-2201 KNATGRDPG
+2201 RNATGRDPG
-2210 AYTAAKIILTGG
+2210 AYTAAKVILTGG

-2236 HGLGNA
+2236 HSLGNA
-2242 AEKLGNGMYRASQV
+2242 AEKLGNGMHRVSQV

-2271 GLGKFSGKAAK
+2271 GLGKFTGKAAK

-2329 MSKSVGKAQEAASAA
+2329 MSKSVGKAQEAASSA
-2344 LDARKAKRAEK
+2344 LDARKTKRAEK

-2378 DKADDAINKVVNIDA
+2378 DKADDVINKVINIDA

-2410 RSKSEKINKAASV
+2410 RSKSEKINKAASA

-2513 AKLSSYI
+2513 AKLASYI

-2530 LCIDFISGW
+2530 LCVDFISGW
-2539 SKADVIM
+2539 TKADVIM

-2611 YNREHGTNYTVDEYL
+2611 YNREHGTNYTIDEYL

-2659 KANNLWNGAKSFLGF
+2659 KASNLWNGAKSFLGF
-2674 GDKDEDS
+2674 GDKGEDS

-2699 SFYSNVKGTA
+2699 SFYNNVKGTA
-2709 QTVTEQSSAINK
+2709 QTVIEQSSVINQ
-2721 VAESTEG
+2721 VAESTENM
-2728 IADPEKLFYDDK
+2728 ADPEKLFYDDK
-2740 GNVVGKGM
+2740 GNVIGKGM
-2748 DKNGVMMTSYIPQ
+2748 DENGVMMTSYIPQ

-2783 TMDEYNN
+2783 TMDEYDT

-2798 GDVTGTA
+2798 GDVTGTS
-2805 PVNGLVGSKIN
+2805 PVNGLVGSKIA

-2826 SSQNTSMIMKASVQ
+2826 SSQNTSMIMKAAVQ
-2840 INNMIPGMIKQCK
+2840 VNGMIPGMIKQCK

-2931 PTDESVDLNRVTT
+2931 PTDENVDLSRVTT

-2984 SSKNKSSKNKSSK
+2984 SSKSKKKSSK

-3013 KGIGK
+3013 KGVGK

-3023 GSGSGINDTDAIQ
+3023 GSGSGINNTDAIQ

-3062 DNSRQTISDAGCA
+3062 DKSRQTISDAGCA

-3127 TSFIASED
+3127 TSFIASDD
-3135 ENRKSNSIRDSLL
+3135 ENRKSKSIRDSLL

-3153 ILMGKDEKNTSK
+3153 ILMGKDERNTSK

-3185 KNMIYIN
+3185 KNTIYIN
-3192 DPERRKPNIAY
+3192 DPERHKPNIAY
-3203 NFKDIIKHTSLGI
+3203 SFKDIIKHTSLGI

-3226 PSANMNKLKKILKKF
+3226 PSAGMDKLKKILKRF

-3255 VWTGLRAAGYSEIT
+3255 VWTGLRAAGYNEIT
-3269 VAGTMGNIYGESGF
+3269 VAAAMGNIKNESGF
-3283 DPSVVE
+3283 NPSAIE
-3289 KGNGIGFGLIQ
+3289 AGSGAGFGLIQ
-3300 WSFGRRTAIEQYAAS
+3300 WTGGRRTAIEQYAAS
-3315 KGADPNTAEL
+3315 KGVSASDIDL
-3325 QIEWLL
+3325 QIEYLI
-3331 KECDPTD
+3331 KECNPDDPIFQWNMK
-3338 SSYAWMNS
+3338 SSSNYGNTIYTFEDWR
-3346 STSYDGKS
+3346 DGK
-3354 WSYDDWKNATDIE
+3354 DLERATW
-3367 SATRAFMFCFERPAN
+3367 AFMTCFERPAY
-3382 ASSLQKR
+3382 SSSVNHIDRRLN
-3389 VDAAKGY
+3389 DAKMFY
-3396 YEEFTGTAVPDGT
+3396 QEFTGTESGT
-3409 TKPGEG
+3409 E
-3415 KEDSGKKSVITA
+3415 EDSGKKSIITA
-3427 LLEAFDKLGAAF
+3427 LLDAFDKLGAAF
-3439 GLTDGGDEGSTGEEG
+3439 GLTDGGTEGSTGEG
-3454 SSSGSTTVDING
+3454 DSSGSTTVDING
-3466 ITGNVSSNPQHAQKQ
+3466 ITGNVSTNPQHAQKQ

-3529 WTGAQEDSPNTY
+3529 WTGAQEENSNTY
-3541 VVANNV
+3541 VVANDV

-3561 RKNGNSSHVE
+3561 RKGGSSSHVE

-3588 TKPGPTI
+3588 TTPGPTV

-3603 SQSVAMVKRWTG
+3603 NQSVAMVKRWTG

-3622 LTFVSQNDSNYANK
+3622 LTFVSQKDSNYANK
-3636 SIGNEKV
+3636 SIGTEKV
-3643 SAAGCAPAVATMAVN
+3643 SAAGCAPAVATMAIN
-3658 SVSGNAL
+3658 SVSGNTL
-3665 DMNKAIRLASQYKSP
+3665 DMNKAIKLASQYKSP
-3680 TGGVTA
+3680 LGGVTA

-3710 IMNHLA
+3710 IINHLA

-3722 LMGQDPTNR
+3722 LMGQDSSNK

-3762 ESKKSKL
+3762 ESKKSKIK
-3769 RYSKDILKHTTFG
+3769 YSKDILKHTIFG
-3782 ITPVKGKM
+3782 ISPVKGKM
-3790 KGSSSTMSKLRSK
+3790 KGSSSTISKLRSK
-3803 LKLMA
+3803 LKA
-3808 GKANETILYSG
+3808 ISAKANEPVLYVG
-3819 DSRTEGMKLALG
+3819 DSRTEGMKIAVG
-3831 ESSTLKFV
+3831 ESENIKFIAKV
-3839 CKPGTG
+3839 GAG
-3845 YKWLKDTA
+3845 LSWLKSSA
-3853 VGKIKSIVKEN
+3853 ASSAEGIIKSKPE
-3864 PNTIVIFAFGV
+3864 TIIIFNFGV
-3875 NDLPNIDYY
+3875 NDLGNIDNYLTFY
-3884 TKLYKKFADE
+3884 RTFGQKSS
-3894 IKANIWYMSVNPVDS
+3894 NIWYMSVNPVVDGKS
-3909 SVQGPY
+3909 SVTNAQ
-3915 DSVDNTKIEA
+3915 IEE
-3925 FNAKLKSFAGSRYI
+3925 FNSKLKAQAGSRYI
-3939 DTYNY
+3939 DTYSY
-3944 LLTDGFTAPDSLH
+3944 LKTDGFNSPDGLH

-3970 LSAVNGTAPES
+3970 LSVVNGTAVS
-3981 ANGSTSSGSQ
+3981 TTGSESSGKE
-3991 SPITAILDAF
+3991 SPITAILNAF

-4011 DPSTTG
+4011 NPSSTG
-4017 SSSGSTSGSAYPK
+4017 SSDGSGAGSAYPK
-4030 YDLDNSQKDL
+4030 YDLDNSLKDL
-4040 AAGIIAGE
+4040 AAGIITGE

-4071 YGRQATGADLRR
+4071 YGRQATGADLKR
-4083 TLTGGWYASTSMDN
+4083 TLTGGWYAKTSMDD
-4097 APTDVTRKAV
+4097 APTDITRKAV
-4107 EDVLVNG
+4107 EDVFING
-4114 KRTLPR
+4114 KRALPR

-4132 AIDGHWGNGKSED
+4132 AISGHWNNGRNED

-4188 DKYYQQYKDDVAWSA
+4188 DKYYEQYKDDIAWSA
-4203 GSGSGLSDKAPTYN
+4203 GSGSGLTNKTPTYN
-4217 YGNKSPQSGSSSRI
+4217 YGNNSIQSGSSSRM
-4231 VPANQTK
+4231 VPASQPK
-4238 QTQQSSNV
+4238 QVQQQSSNV

-4281 GTSGSSADNT
+4281 GTSGSSDDSAI
-4291 VASDLLATKT
+4291 ASELLSTKT

-4315 DQALENLIRNVEAI
+4315 DQALENLIRSVEAI

>member
-15 VKYASIQVLKEM
+15 VKYASIDVLKEL

-38 ADVAK
+38 ADIAK

-56 TKAAKSLSNSQVG
+56 AKAVKSLSNSQVG
-69 ELAKEAKNNLL
+69 ELAKEAKNNIL
-80 EDIKNGTFYNK
+80 EDIKKGTFYNK
-91 AREDKIMDTLAIN
+91 AREDKMFDAASADMFDG
-104 ELGGDFDFDDLGFND
+104 EDFDFNV
-119 NDEDD
+119 D
-124 MSLVDAI
+124 MSEDLDDTAMLAETI
-131 DSVGEKSSNA
+131 DNVGEKTSSA
-141 VSQVLAR
+141 VSRVLAR

-160 TTRML
+160 TVRLL
-165 AQQAAMTATLH
+165 AQQSAMTATLH
-176 SDLSVVN
+176 SDLSTVN
-183 ANISGV
+183 ANIAGV
-189 MKFNNEVMTTH
+189 LKFNTEVAATH
-200 IENSKLF
+200 YENSKLF

-215 NEQTSILKEILE
+215 DEQTSILKEMLD

-233 TPKSKSLSNKISAS
+233 TPKSKSLNNKISAS
-247 DIFTSTG
+247 DLFTSTG

-262 KYVQQNIKDNDSGM
+262 KYVKQNAKDNS
-276 SEYLDMFKEM
+276 SELGDMAELIQ
-286 GLGRAIAANPLG
+286 GVGIGRAIVSNPIG
-298 VVMTGVIKSAIPAV
+298 TIMKMAMKSMTPKM
-312 LKEAMSEFNETI
+312 LKDAMAEFNETI
-324 SGSISTALLNLTKS
+324 AGSISTALINLTDMK
-338 RDSDNMLMRKLGDI
+338 DSTNPIFSAIGNM
-352 FGLNLNVKKTLDTS
+352 FGIDVTAKKKIGVG
-366 NYNKGAVTWNGKDH
+366 NYHKDATAWTGKDH
-380 KALTVVIPTL
+380 KALVDVIPTL
-390 LSKIY
+390 LGKIY
-395 SSISN
+395 SSVSGK
-400 SDELRF
+400 DELRY
-406 DYDSGKFRSI
+406 DYESGTYKNMNQIQKDFKRMKNSSI
-416 SKIKKEFDIER
+416 LD
-427 KLAINQANQDIL
+427 ANEDIL
-439 PELSKY
+439 PYLQKY
-445 INRIDFEGDSGR
+445 MNKLDFKGDDKR
-457 KKQFIDNLEKM
+457 RQQLIDNLEKI
-468 LEYNFKHA
+468 LEYNFDKA
-476 KYFNPNKKIRYKD
+476 KYFNPKD
-489 VKTYGFTGDNAERD
+489 RSLSAKTYGLKGDFADKD
-503 LQIMQSMWKE
+503 LDIIRKMF
-513 IPHSKLLKSQTN
+513 
-525 LIEAINSFN
+525 EAIPKNKQLKNQTSMIEGIHRFN
-534 RNMKDMEESGDSI
+534 EKMKKMEESGDSI
-547 YNALFDD
+547 FNALFDE
-554 SVYSKKNKTDSPA
+554 SVFDSKKNSPLFA
-567 VYAISKLDTTNDI
+567 ATSKIDTTNEI
-580 LRDILYTIQNKGKKK
+580 LRDILDTIKGGQGKKSNEEQNNK
-595 YRSKT
+595 PITKT
-600 NQYSKTIYTK
+600 VTKAEKEKKDETEETIK
-610 NQKIEDYID
+610 F
-619 IDEEDQNISSL
+619 SSL
-630 GFSYDLEG
+630 GFNLEQNKDAKL
-638 SNDIDISTGKLRY
+638 SLTDEDIDFLDDETDTGSEYIKGIKKAKTATQKL
-651 EKPKKQSEF
+651 
-660 INRIKESTKAS
+660 KA
-671 QKIKN
+671 
-676 FFKGANTLLEQ
+676 FLKGFNTLANQPVKFMANTLKK
-687 PAVFI
+687 VD
-692 GKMLKRA
+692 KRI
-699 DQRLYTLLFGT
+699 YNILFGQGNGDDT
-710 GKNNEGSILEKMR
+710 ESILGKMR
-723 DGFDDWFSDLKN
+723 DGLDDWFDDLKTRTRN
-735 KTRDKLDQI
+735 KFDDI
-744 KDAISDT
+744 KDAIDQY
-751 GIKNKFHG
+751 GVKNKFQS
-759 LMHTLFGIDTET
+759 LMKTMFGFDMQT
-771 WEKDFKDA
+771 WEKDFKEA
-779 MFGNKDE
+779 LFGTKDK
-786 SFFSGMRDVFKE
+786 SFVEGMKDLFKE
-798 GFSDMWKGVKG
+798 GFSDMWKGVKDI
-809 FFKEAKDS
+809 FKPAKEEAK
-817 FKTETSGT
+817 KTIFGERNEKGE
-825 LTDDAKKEK
+825 AK
-834 DTKNKARKN
+834 
-843 ISVTE
+843 
-848 KISEEIDKKKNA
+848 EEKKNA
-860 TNQAAS
+860 IKDILYQA
-866 GMRKVSKTGVVAVS
+866 GRKPKDDGTGDTKGIPNAATGARQISKTGVIAVS
-880 EGEIILPPDLDPRN
+880 EGEVILPPDLDETNVKKRYRAEN
-894 TSARKSKEKDAISK
+894 NAISK
-908 YVKAYDRIS
+908 FKKAYGDIGNIQSFAEGGKFDPKKKYSSGYTHEELIELVRMAREEGMSSTEIYDMLVESMGFGKERIDRS
-917 SIKTFSAGG
+917 DYVEGK
-926 RNVNDGTGDSVKV
+926 
-939 ENIKTE
+939 ENIFYKM
-945 AGTEFTSPEEYEVE
+945 
-959 LLLDKVREIIN
+959 K
-970 NNPKVDAAYLADLVS
+970 DAAA
-985 QELGGDP
+985 
-992 TKIQLFFKRIDTD
+992 
-1005 TSKFI
+1005 
-1010 KSGFRKAR
+1010 
-1018 AKHVFRAKR
+1018 
-1027 EDFVKGKESFI
+1027 DFVNSAREN
-1038 YKMSDTMKEFVDT
+1038 EF
-1051 AKEND
+1051 
-1056 IIDSLLGKIGK
+1056 IDSIMGKIGK
-1067 SVSKEVPEKGQ
+1067 SVSKKAPKEGQEV
-1078 KMVQDIIGNFR
+1078 VQDVVSNFSQYLPR
-1089 SYMPTMAAGGLTG
+1089 IAAGGVTG
-1102 LTLSALLGLA
+1102 MALSALLGLA

-1127 LSKSEYMQ
+1127 LSKSKTLQ
-1135 SMLFGDEFTDE
+1135 TFLFGKEITND
-1146 DGTVKRDGSGIIPK
+1146 DGTKGRDGSGLISK
-1160 HIVNNI
+1160 NIVNNV

-1174 KGAVVGGITSLLPFV
+1174 KGAIVGGITSLLPFI
-1189 PGGPIAGILVGS
+1189 PGGPIAGIMVGS
-1201 AVGFARSNDQLKDS
+1201 AVGFARSNDNLKTS
-1215 LFGEEGKLSNIGK
+1215 LFGEEGKLTKIGK

-1238 LGAAAMAIG
+1238 LGAAAMALG

-1271 KQIIFGNEG
+1271 KDIVFGTKG
-1280 SDGKRHGGMVG
+1280 FDGKRAGGLVG
-1291 FVKDALEIPL
+1291 FIRDAAEIPINGIRNLFNKTLDWFKTDILDPVKKGLGPFYQQLKNIGNWVKDGIT
-1301 NGVKTLFTTTMNWFK
+1301 NSFK
-1316 DDLLKPF
+1316 D
-1323 SKSLEII
+1323 
-1330 GQSLKN
+1330 
-1336 VANNMRDIISDSI
+1336 
-1349 STHITR
+1349 HITR
-1355 PIGKFVNDKIIRPIE
+1355 PIGAFLIDKIIKPLETGVGKLINGILKPVKFVLSAPFKMFGAAGQALERRQLRKTGAAAGTASERIRKREALDKNRKRKKYTNTAANTVDTMVSKATNEELEEYKMLNEIALSTGGLTGRKRKQKKIIDKYARSLVGKSGLDDLLYSHVQRNPRQLTLEDYKSIMNEVAEGNYEGSVTLITESPIFPEELKATACKKIKDTAKQVKDAREKAADFKTAARKIKEKTGVDVSQRSFGRVIDQEAKGRGLGNKTKNEKETEKQTSE
-1370 NKLGWLFKL
+1370 NKIPNLLQDNHNQ
-1379 AFGGVKALI
+1379 AMDI
-1388 TSPVKLLTKITDR
+1388 LTKISNT
-1401 IEEGQ
+1401 
-1406 LSKVGKRTNLT
+1406 L
-1417 AEERMARREEIVN
+1417 
-1430 SKGKK
+1430 
-1435 RESINKFTSKYFGG
+1435 
-1449 REFFNVE
+1449 
-1456 GVREKKRRKLMGT
+1456 
-1469 ASSKYDEALMN
+1469 
-1480 ASDEDLMKAYQYQ
+1480 ED
-1493 QTLDTR
+1493 
-1499 TGKKRKTKEKI
+1499 
-1510 KHFNVQSGIFTV
+1510 
-1522 LSGDLSGNRITREGY
+1522 
-1537 NAIKEAILDDDWDR
+1537 
-1551 AIQVAKTPLDKGGYF
+1551 
-1566 IDEDAQESFVKI
+1566 
-1578 LEKAKKQRIDLETA
+1578 
-1592 WVDASGEYKK
+1592 
-1602 AGEKFGLKGKNLR
+1602 
-1615 RSGRDLAKEI
+1615 I
-1625 AKRGLNYSEFKEE
+1625 AH
-1638 NKDKTV
+1638 
-1644 EEIREQ
+1644 
-1650 EFDLN
+1650 
-1655 TGIKDTVS
+1655 
-1663 ILDRIKNI
+1663 
-1671 LEYIA
+1671 
-1676 YPEKRK
+1676 PEKRRRK
-1682 DKKKEED
+1682 KRNKKKQD
-1689 QPKKQEEAPV
+1689 EAPV
-1699 TAAMTL
+1699 TAVMTL

-1741 LNRMKAKAVNKAKSV
+1741 LNRMKAKAANKVKSV

-1843 LGVGAIGLAK
+1843 LGLGAVGLAK
-1853 STADKKIQVQKR
+1853 KVADKKIQVQQR

-1904 GNTSGAWYH
+1904 GNTNGAWFH
-1913 IKDFTRNTLI
+1913 IKDFTRNTILPLI
-1923 PTLGAG
+1923 GDGVDLITETLPDLIATGVE
-1929 FDVILENI
+1929 VIVEN
-1937 PKVISALTKTL
+1937 
-1948 VESAPEV
+1948 AP
-1955 LFAIGKGLGS
+1955 
-1965 GIWSVAKKYLS
+1965 
-1976 KIPGVG
+1976 
-1982 KLFGDDEEK
+1982 KLFGTVFTGVTNGIVSLFKKALSHLPVIGGFFKDEDTKKDEEK
-1991 DSDKKSSE
+1991 DKPSSSDIEGGKVTLTTGTTNSTPKTNGSKSAEVKEGSTASKLQSLFDKYAGPLNGSSSTKSIGTSTPTSSNNTSDKTLTNNTAHSQSKTSAPINPNLVTGGAVPISGNNISSE
-1999 EIESTGGNVTI
+1999 EGSDREVT
-2010 TKNLANKSSTT
+2010 N
-2021 PASNSKGST
+2021 
-2030 DIKLTESSSEI
+2030 
-2041 VSSMQKSFDAT
+2041 
-2052 LGGSKTQQPKD
+2052 
-2063 TKTTSSAIQEAAT
+2063 
-2076 NISASGNAVT
+2076 
-2086 GTQTPMVAATSTVQA
+2086 
-2101 ASNDD
+2101 
-2106 VKSSIA
+2106 SIA
-2112 YSRACKSVQKKSLSQ
+2112 YQKAAPDVQKKALPA
-2127 LSNIWNR
+2127 LKKLWNV
-2134 PIFDDG
+2134 PVLEGGI
-2140 TTTAQLCN
+2140 TVAQICN
-2148 DSETVIAQYTTDDG
+2148 DDTTVIAETTDSDG
-2162 ETVSVTGADI
+2162 NIVQLTGSDL
-2172 LLYPE
+2172 LLYPDL
-2177 IASQVLGIDI
+2177 ASQILGIDTH
-2187 SLTDKERDENSEHI
+2187 LTDEERDENS
-2201 KNATGRDPG
+2201 KYTRDSVNTNPGNWAGFKMLATGG
-2210 AYTAAKIILTGG
+2210 KYGKGTMQAGINMVG
-2222 GYGAMT
+2222 GYGKFASKFGNTVYKYTKKLPVLNRVGKIAKVTGNLTNAYSKIATSPMRMMEGGRKIIEDYSDARKSGFSRKEAANYTRKNIGYRTRGKINNAQFKFNDAMNNRRINRIEKLQD
-2228 AKRGIKAI
+2228 AKGVGKYVQRGKNAFMDGVDNVISSVGNKTMDMANKVTSIDGQDIKKATSGFKNAFNALKQKSGI
-2236 HGLGNA
+2236 AGKAANVAGNA
-2242 AEKLGNGMYRASQV
+2242 AEKA
-2256 TKHIPGFRKV
+2256 
-2266 SKFVG
+2266 
-2271 GLGKFSGKAAK
+2271 GKA
-2282 LHSRLAAVPLQATEG
+2282 
-2297 ARKLYRG
+2297 
-2304 YSASRKA
+2304 
-2311 GKSVTESIK
+2311 
-2320 TTAGHFKNR
+2320 
-2329 MSKSVGKAQEAASAA
+2329 
-2344 LDARKAKRAEK
+2344 
-2355 LANSKGLM
+2355 
-2363 SKITKPIKSVKNKVL
+2363 
-2378 DKADDAINKVVNIDA
+2378 
-2393 NDVNKAKKGL
+2393 
-2403 TGAFSSL
+2403 
-2410 RSKSEKINKAASV
+2410 
-2423 VGNAADKVKDKA
+2423 A
-2435 GKLTGKA
+2435 GKLTEEA
-2442 AELADNLK
+2442 AGVVSKLSKILDSFLSNNTILK
-2450 TVLGNFFNSSD
+2450 QINK
-2461 VLKKFEKVHKQCRK
+2461 VLKCAKKKV
-2475 KFSSEAVS
+2475 SGEAIS

-2489 SEKILEKFTK
+2489 AEKIIKKFEGGIAK
-2499 GLGKVAAKTISKVS
+2499 AAAKIVAKIST
-2513 AKLSSYI
+2513 KLAAYI
-2520 GTAGIAAAAF
+2520 GSAGIVAAAF
-2530 LCIDFISGW
+2530 LVVDFVSGLT
-2539 SKADVIM
+2539 KADAILS
-2546 QVEKP
+2546 VEDP
-2551 TTLEKLVSALVN
+2551 SIAESLVAGLIN

-2572 LIIDT
+2572 LVIDT
-2577 KDLVQM
+2577 KDLVQFC
-2583 SINMLEGLSF
+2583 IDMLEKLGVDFS
-2593 NFDDLRKR
+2593 DLRKR
-2601 QKEAEEACDA
+2601 QEEAQKNCDE
-2611 YNREHGTNYTVDEYL
+2611 YNRQNGTNYTVEEYL
-2626 EKDKISTKIKKGL
+2626 MSDHLSTKIKNALGKAWDTVKGAGKAAWEGIKGL
-2639 KAAGKW
+2639 GSKA
-2645 VKDKASDAWDWTKK
+2645 
-2659 KANNLWNGAKSFLGF
+2659 WNGVKGLF
-2674 GDKDEDS
+2674 GANDEEE
-2681 EKETKEKEDK
+2681 EKESEEKEDK
-2691 KESSNSGG
+2691 KESSNSEG
-2699 SFYSNVKGTA
+2699 SFFSNVKGAA
-2709 QTVTEQSSAINK
+2709 QTVTEQSSAINQ

-2740 GNVVGKGM
+2740 GNVIGKGM
-2748 DKNGVMMTSYIPQ
+2748 DENGVMMTSYIPQ

-2783 TMDEYNN
+2783 TMDEYNT

-2798 GDVTGTA
+2798 GDVTGTS
-2805 PVNGLVGSKIN
+2805 PVNGLVGSKIA

-2826 SSQNTSMIMKASVQ
+2826 SSQNTSMIMKAAVQ
-2840 INNMIPGMIKQCK
+2840 VNRMIPGMIKQCK
-2853 SMIARL
+2853 SMITRL

-2897 AAKVNPFA
+2897 AAKVNPFV

-2931 PTDESVDLNRVTT
+2931 PTDENVDLSRVTT

-2984 SSKNKSSKNKSSK
+2984 SSKSKKKSSK

-3013 KGIGK
+3013 KGVGK

-3023 GSGSGINDTDAIQ
+3023 GSGSGINNTDAIQ

-3062 DNSRQTISDAGCA
+3062 DKSRQTISDAGCA

-3153 ILMGKDEKNTSK
+3153 ILMGKDENNTSK

-3185 KNMIYIN
+3185 KNTIYIN
-3192 DPERRKPNIAY
+3192 DPERHKPNIAY

-3331 KECDPTD
+3331 KECDPND

-3409 TKPGEG
+3409 TKPGDG

-3658 SVSGNAL
+3658 SVSGNTL

-3790 KGSSSTMSKLRSK
+3790 KGSSSTMSKLRSR

-3853 VGKIKSIVKEN
+3853 IGKIKSIVKEN

-3894 IKANIWYMSVNPVDS
+3894 TKANIWYMSVNPVDS

>member
-15 VKYASIQVLKEM
+15 VKYASIDVLKEL

-56 TKAAKSLSNSQVG
+56 AKAVKSLSNSQVS
-69 ELAKEAKNNLL
+69 ELAKEAKNNIL
-80 EDIKNGTFYNK
+80 EDIKKGTFYNK
-91 AREDKIMDTLAIN
+91 AREDKMFDAASADMFDG
-104 ELGGDFDFDDLGFND
+104 EDFDFNV
-119 NDEDD
+119 D
-124 MSLVDAI
+124 MSEDLDDTAMLAETI
-131 DSVGEKSSNA
+131 DNVGEKTSSA

-160 TTRML
+160 TVRLL
-165 AQQAAMTATLH
+165 AQQSAMTATLH
-176 SDLSVVN
+176 SDLSTVN
-183 ANISGV
+183 ANIAGV
-189 MKFNNEVMTTH
+189 LKFNTEVAATH
-200 IENSKLF
+200 YENSKLF

-215 NEQTSILKEILE
+215 DEQTSILKEMLD

-233 TPKSKSLSNKISAS
+233 TPKSKSLNNKISAS
-247 DIFTSTG
+247 DLFTSTG

-262 KYVQQNIKDNDSGM
+262 KYVKQNAKDNS
-276 SEYLDMFKEM
+276 SELGDMAELIQ
-286 GLGRAIAANPLG
+286 GVGIGRAIVSNPIG
-298 VVMTGVIKSAIPAV
+298 TIMKMAMKSMTPKM
-312 LKEAMSEFNETI
+312 LKDAMAEFNETI
-324 SGSISTALLNLTKS
+324 AGSISTALINLTDMK
-338 RDSDNMLMRKLGDI
+338 DSTNPIFSAIGNM
-352 FGLNLNVKKTLDTS
+352 FGIDVTAKKKLNVG
-366 NYNKGAVTWNGKDH
+366 NYHKDATAWTGKDH
-380 KALTVVIPTL
+380 KALVDVIPTL
-390 LSKIY
+390 LGKIY
-395 SSISN
+395 SSVSGK
-400 SDELRF
+400 DELRY
-406 DYDSGKFRSI
+406 DYESGIYKSMNQIQKDFKRMKSSSI
-416 SKIKKEFDIER
+416 SD
-427 KLAINQANQDIL
+427 ANEDIL
-439 PELSKY
+439 PYLQKY
-445 INRIDFEGDSGR
+445 MNKLDFKGDDKR
-457 KKQFIDNLEKM
+457 RQQLIDNLEKI
-468 LEYNFKHA
+468 LEYNFDKA
-476 KYFNPNKKIRYKD
+476 KYFNPKD
-489 VKTYGFTGDNAERD
+489 RSLSAKTYGLKGDFADKD
-503 LQIMQSMWKE
+503 LDIIRKMFDAIPKNKQLKNQTSM
-513 IPHSKLLKSQTN
+513 
-525 LIEAINSFN
+525 IEGIHRFN
-534 RNMKDMEESGDSI
+534 EKMKKMEESGDSI
-547 YNALFDD
+547 FNALFDE
-554 SVYSKKNKTDSPA
+554 SVFDSKKNSPLFA
-567 VYAISKLDTTNDI
+567 ATSKIDTTNEI
-580 LRDILYTIQNKGKKK
+580 LRDILDTIKGGQGKKSNKKQNKKPITKTVTKAEKEKKDE
-595 YRSKT
+595 T
-600 NQYSKTIYTK
+600 EETIK
-610 NQKIEDYID
+610 F
-619 IDEEDQNISSL
+619 SSL
-630 GFSYDLEG
+630 GFNLEQTKDAKISLTDDDIAFLDDETDTG
-638 SNDIDISTGKLRY
+638 SEYIKGIKKAKTANQKL
-651 EKPKKQSEF
+651 
-660 INRIKESTKAS
+660 KA
-671 QKIKN
+671 
-676 FFKGANTLLEQ
+676 FLKGFNTLANQPVKFMANTLKK
-687 PAVFI
+687 VD
-692 GKMLKRA
+692 KRI
-699 DQRLYTLLFGT
+699 YNILFGQGNGDDT
-710 GKNNEGSILEKMR
+710 ESILGKMR
-723 DGFDDWFSDLKN
+723 DGLDDWFDDLKTRTRN
-735 KTRDKLDQI
+735 KFDDI
-744 KDAISDT
+744 KDAIDQY
-751 GIKNKFHG
+751 GVKNKFQS
-759 LMHTLFGIDTET
+759 LMKTMFGFDMQT
-771 WEKDFKDA
+771 WEKDFKEA
-779 MFGNKDE
+779 LFGTKDK
-786 SFFSGMRDVFKE
+786 SFVEGMKDLFKE
-798 GFSDMWKGVKG
+798 GFSDMWKGVKDI
-809 FFKEAKDS
+809 FKPAKEEAKKTVFGEKNEKGKAKEEKNNA
-817 FKTETSGT
+817 FKDILYQAGRKPKDDGT
-825 LTDDAKKEK
+825 G
-834 DTKNKARKN
+834 DTKDIPNAATGAR
-843 ISVTE
+843 
-848 KISEEIDKKKNA
+848 
-860 TNQAAS
+860 Q
-866 GMRKVSKTGVVAVS
+866 VSKTGVIAVS
-880 EGEIILPPDLDPRN
+880 EGEVILPPDLNETNVKKRYRAEN
-894 TSARKSKEKDAISK
+894 NAISK
-908 YVKAYDRIS
+908 FKKAYGDIGNIQSFAEGGKFDPKKKYSSGYTHEELIELVRMAREEGMSSTEIYDMLVESMGFGKERIDRSDYVEGKENIFY
-917 SIKTFSAGG
+917 KMKDAATDFVNSA
-926 RNVNDGTGDSVKV
+926 RENEFIDSV
-939 ENIKTE
+939 
-945 AGTEFTSPEEYEVE
+945 
-959 LLLDKVREIIN
+959 
-970 NNPKVDAAYLADLVS
+970 
-985 QELGGDP
+985 
-992 TKIQLFFKRIDTD
+992 
-1005 TSKFI
+1005 
-1010 KSGFRKAR
+1010 
-1018 AKHVFRAKR
+1018 
-1027 EDFVKGKESFI
+1027 
-1038 YKMSDTMKEFVDT
+1038 M
-1051 AKEND
+1051 
-1056 IIDSLLGKIGK
+1056 GKIGK
-1067 SVSKEVPEKGQ
+1067 SISKKAPKEGQEVVED
-1078 KMVQDIIGNFR
+1078 VVGNFSQYLPR
-1089 SYMPTMAAGGLTG
+1089 IAAGGVTG
-1102 LTLSALLGLA
+1102 MALSALLGLA

-1127 LSKSEYMQ
+1127 LSKSKTLQ
-1135 SMLFGDEFTDE
+1135 TFLFGKEITND
-1146 DGTVKRDGSGIIPK
+1146 DGTKGRDGSGLISK
-1160 HIVNNI
+1160 NIVNNV

-1174 KGAVVGGITSLLPFV
+1174 KGAIVGGITSLLPFI
-1189 PGGPIAGILVGS
+1189 PGGPIAGIMIGS
-1201 AVGFARSNDQLKDS
+1201 AVGFARSNDSLKTS
-1215 LFGEEGKLSNIGK
+1215 LFGEEGKLTKIGK

-1238 LGAAAMAIG
+1238 LGAAAMALG

-1256 ILGAGLGFVSDTEKF
+1256 ILGAGLGFVSDTDKF
-1271 KQIIFGNEG
+1271 KDIVFGTKG
-1280 SDGKRHGGMVG
+1280 FDGKRAGGLVG
-1291 FVKDALEIPL
+1291 FIRDAAEIPINGIRNLFNKTLDWFKTDILDPVKKGLSPFYQQLKNIGNWVKDGIT
-1301 NGVKTLFTTTMNWFK
+1301 NSFK
-1316 DDLLKPF
+1316 D
-1323 SKSLEII
+1323 
-1330 GQSLKN
+1330 
-1336 VANNMRDIISDSI
+1336 
-1349 STHITR
+1349 HITR
-1355 PIGKFVNDKIIRPIE
+1355 PIGAFLIDKIIKPLE
-1370 NKLGWLFKL
+1370 TGVGKLINGILKPVKFVLSTPFKM
-1379 AFGGVKALI
+1379 FGAAGQALERRQLRKTGAAAGTASERIRKREALDKNRKRKKYTNTAANTVDTMVSKATNEELEEYKMLNEIALSTGGINGRKRKQKKIIDEYARSLVGKSGLDDLLYSHVQRNPRQLTLEDYKSIMNEVAEGNYEGSVALI
-1388 TSPVKLLTKITDR
+1388 TESPIFPEELKATACKKIKDTAKQVKDAREKAADFKTAARKIKEKTGVDVSQRSFGRVIDQEAKGRGLGNKTKNEKETEKQTSENKIPNLLQDNHNQAMDILTKISNT
-1401 IEEGQ
+1401 
-1406 LSKVGKRTNLT
+1406 L
-1417 AEERMARREEIVN
+1417 
-1430 SKGKK
+1430 
-1435 RESINKFTSKYFGG
+1435 
-1449 REFFNVE
+1449 
-1456 GVREKKRRKLMGT
+1456 
-1469 ASSKYDEALMN
+1469 
-1480 ASDEDLMKAYQYQ
+1480 ED
-1493 QTLDTR
+1493 
-1499 TGKKRKTKEKI
+1499 
-1510 KHFNVQSGIFTV
+1510 
-1522 LSGDLSGNRITREGY
+1522 
-1537 NAIKEAILDDDWDR
+1537 
-1551 AIQVAKTPLDKGGYF
+1551 
-1566 IDEDAQESFVKI
+1566 
-1578 LEKAKKQRIDLETA
+1578 
-1592 WVDASGEYKK
+1592 
-1602 AGEKFGLKGKNLR
+1602 
-1615 RSGRDLAKEI
+1615 
-1625 AKRGLNYSEFKEE
+1625 
-1638 NKDKTV
+1638 
-1644 EEIREQ
+1644 
-1650 EFDLN
+1650 
-1655 TGIKDTVS
+1655 
-1663 ILDRIKNI
+1663 
-1671 LEYIA
+1671 IA

-1682 DKKKEED
+1682 DNKKEED

-1699 TAAMTL
+1699 TAVMTL

-1741 LNRMKAKAVNKAKSV
+1741 LNRMKAKAVNKVKSV

-1843 LGVGAIGLAK
+1843 LGLGAVGLGSKIAK
-1853 STADKKIQVQKR
+1853 SKVQVQQR

-1879 IMTETTVADA
+1879 IMTETTVGNAIKDA
-1889 VKDGASRMWLGDDLT
+1889 FSRFWFGDDLT
-1904 GNTSGAWYH
+1904 GNTDGAWYH
-1913 IKDFTRNTLI
+1913 IKDFTRNKVIPVIGGAVDIIFKELPGLI
-1923 PTLGAG
+1923 KEGINVLTEYIPLFVEKTVSALIEHGPGIIWAGVKGLGKGIVNAIKGGDPDFDESEIATQGQFVSTAKTPSAQGSTSASTSGSRITQSLQAAFDTGVSNYSSASVTGQNQSSQSAATSGNSNTGGSTSTSSNTSENKSKGSIEDVKNSKAYKNISGRQNAQAKVESKMQEMWNQPSSIDPTKTWGEVFNDDKTIIGQFIDENGNTIDVTGAMILQNPNLAKQLGIDMYLNEDEYNDELRDYGLNEDSFFTKMAKGAG
-1929 FDVILENI
+1929 RIV
-1937 PKVISALTKTL
+1937 ATGGRH
-1948 VESAPEV
+1948 
-1955 LFAIGKGLGS
+1955 GKGLSMAGKMARWSSDLTGNVMLKAGKHGPLPWRAAMTAGGIGNKITGRIESLPLYAMEQFRNITEDMRLGKTFGQAIKDAGS
-1965 GIWSVAKKYLS
+1965 NIKDDIMMSKSNIGKRAAKKREKKANKKAYRKMS
-1976 KIPGVG
+1976 
-1982 KLFGDDEEK
+1982 FGDKVKYRYDQATNFAENVKNKFTSAKNKVTKGFDGIKNAASHIKNNIDEYGVSGGLKRTGK
-1991 DSDKKSSE
+1991 DVYDKAVDKADKFVDNHWNIDEPDEVFTANDVEVLDKDGKPINANSNKNVETPSAKGPKANTATDVASNAGKNVDVDKAAKKSM
-1999 EIESTGGNVTI
+1999 
-2010 TKNLANKSSTT
+2010 
-2021 PASNSKGST
+2021 
-2030 DIKLTESSSEI
+2030 D
-2041 VSSMQKSFDAT
+2041 DA
-2052 LGGSKTQQPKD
+2052 Q
-2063 TKTTSSAIQEAAT
+2063 
-2076 NISASGNAVT
+2076 NA
-2086 GTQTPMVAATSTVQA
+2086 
-2101 ASNDD
+2101 
-2106 VKSSIA
+2106 
-2112 YSRACKSVQKKSLSQ
+2112 
-2127 LSNIWNR
+2127 LSNIGDNK
-2134 PIFDDG
+2134 G
-2140 TTTAQLCN
+2140 GK
-2148 DSETVIAQYTTDDG
+2148 S
-2162 ETVSVTGADI
+2162 AD
-2172 LLYPE
+2172 PKKK
-2177 IASQVLGIDI
+2177 G
-2187 SLTDKERDENSEHI
+2187 
-2201 KNATGRDPG
+2201 
-2210 AYTAAKIILTGG
+2210 
-2222 GYGAMT
+2222 
-2228 AKRGIKAI
+2228 
-2236 HGLGNA
+2236 
-2242 AEKLGNGMYRASQV
+2242 KL
-2256 TKHIPGFRKV
+2256 
-2266 SKFVG
+2266 
-2271 GLGKFSGKAAK
+2271 SGKAAE
-2282 LHSRLAAVPLQATEG
+2282 V
-2297 ARKLYRG
+2297 
-2304 YSASRKA
+2304 
-2311 GKSVTESIK
+2311 I
-2320 TTAGHFKNR
+2320 
-2329 MSKSVGKAQEAASAA
+2329 
-2344 LDARKAKRAEK
+2344 EK
-2355 LANSKGLM
+2355 LK
-2363 SKITKPIKSVKNKVL
+2363 KIIPSFL
-2378 DKADDAINKVVNIDA
+2378 SDNKVVQELKKVVNRGAGLKNVAEDKIKDALEKFSKTILNKCEKGIGKVAVKALSKISAKLAAYIGSGGIVAIAFAITDFVFGMKNADATFKVEKPTMGERFIAGIVNVFTGTFFVGIFLSTDTIINLSIDLLE
-2393 NDVNKAKKGL
+2393 GL
-2403 TGAFSSL
+2403 GADFSSL
-2410 RSKSEKINKAASV
+2410 RKRQDEAQKACDEW
-2423 VGNAADKVKDKA
+2423 NAAHPDETPLKVEDYLMKDKIETKVKKFLNGVVDVAKNGAKVVTGAVKSGTEWIGDKA
-2435 GKLTGKA
+2435 G
-2442 AELADNLK
+2442 
-2450 TVLGNFFNSSD
+2450 
-2461 VLKKFEKVHKQCRK
+2461 
-2475 KFSSEAVS
+2475 
-2483 KALKEF
+2483 
-2489 SEKILEKFTK
+2489 
-2499 GLGKVAAKTISKVS
+2499 
-2513 AKLSSYI
+2513 
-2520 GTAGIAAAAF
+2520 
-2530 LCIDFISGW
+2530 
-2539 SKADVIM
+2539 
-2546 QVEKP
+2546 
-2551 TTLEKLVSALVN
+2551 
-2563 AFAETFFIT
+2563 
-2572 LIIDT
+2572 
-2577 KDLVQM
+2577 
-2583 SINMLEGLSF
+2583 
-2593 NFDDLRKR
+2593 
-2601 QKEAEEACDA
+2601 
-2611 YNREHGTNYTVDEYL
+2611 
-2626 EKDKISTKIKKGL
+2626 
-2639 KAAGKW
+2639 
-2645 VKDKASDAWDWTKK
+2645 DAWDWTKK
-2659 KANNLWNGAKSFLGF
+2659 KAGNLWNGAKNLLGF
-2674 GDKDEDS
+2674 GKDDE
-2681 EKETKEKEDK
+2681 ENEK
-2691 KESSNSGG
+2691 KEEKSSDSKT
-2699 SFYSNVKGTA
+2699 SSV
-2709 QTVTEQSSAINK
+2709 EQVSKYAK
-2721 VAESTEG
+2721 DK
-2728 IADPEKLFYDDK
+2728 ADPEKLFYDDK
-2740 GNVVGKGM
+2740 GNVIGKGI
-2748 DKNGVMMTSYIPQ
+2748 DENGVMMTSYIPQ
-2761 GDAETSAED
+2761 GDSEAPYD
-2770 AYVQYNMEHGTNY
+2770 NHC
-2783 TMDEYNN
+2783 
-2790 ITQQQQVG
+2790 VG
-2798 GDVTGTA
+2798 GDVTGTT
-2805 PVNGLVGSKIN
+2805 PSFSNTGVIN
-2816 PISKNNSGII
+2816 
-2826 SSQNTSMIMKASVQ
+2826 SQNSNMIMKASVQ

-2931 PTDESVDLNRVTT
+2931 PTDENVDLSRVTT

-2984 SSKNKSSKNKSSK
+2984 SSKSKKKSSK

-3013 KGIGK
+3013 KGVGK

-3023 GSGSGINDTDAIQ
+3023 GSGSGINNTDAIQ

-3062 DNSRQTISDAGCA
+3062 DKSRQTISDAGCA

-3127 TSFIASED
+3127 TSFIASDD

-3185 KNMIYIN
+3185 KNTIYIN

-3255 VWTGLRAAGYSEIT
+3255 VWTGLRAAGYNEIT
-3269 VAGTMGNIYGESGF
+3269 VAAAMGNIKNESGF
-3283 DPSVVE
+3283 DPGAIEAGS
-3289 KGNGIGFGLIQ
+3289 GAGFGLIQ
-3300 WSFGRRTAIEQYAAS
+3300 WTGGRRTAIEQYAAS
-3315 KGADPNTAEL
+3315 KGVSASDIDL
-3325 QIEWLL
+3325 QIEYLI
-3331 KECDPTD
+3331 KECNPDDPIFQWNMK
-3338 SSYAWMNS
+3338 SSSNYS
-3346 STSYDGKS
+3346 STIYTFEDWRDGK
-3354 WSYDDWKNATDIE
+3354 DLERATW
-3367 SATRAFMFCFERPAN
+3367 AFMTCFERPAY
-3382 ASSLQKR
+3382 SSSTNHIDRRLN
-3389 VDAAKGY
+3389 DAKMY

-3561 RKNGNSSHVE
+3561 RKGGSSSHVE

-3622 LTFVSQNDSNYANK
+3622 LTFVSQNDSNYDNK

-3658 SVSGNAL
+3658 SVSGNTL

-3769 RYSKDILKHTTFG
+3769 KYSKDILKHTTFG

-3790 KGSSSTMSKLRSK
+3790 KGSSSTMSKLRSR

-3884 TKLYKKFADE
+3884 TKLYKKFANE
-3894 IKANIWYMSVNPVDS
+3894 TKANIWYMSVNPVDS

-3915 DSVDNTKIEA
+3915 DSADNTKIEA

-4001 EQLANAYMGI
+4001 EQLSNAYMGI

-4238 QTQQSSNV
+4238 QVQQSSNV

>member
-15 VKYASIQVLKEM
+15 VKYASIDVLKEL

-43 TTYSTIKNFKSIS
+43 TTYSTIKNFKFIS
-56 TKAAKSLSNSQVG
+56 TKAVKSLSNSQVG
-69 ELAKEAKNNLL
+69 ELAKEAKNNIL
-80 EDIKNGTFYNK
+80 EDIKKGTFYNK
-91 AREDKIMDTLAIN
+91 AREDKMFDAASADMFDG
-104 ELGGDFDFDDLGFND
+104 EDFDFNV
-119 NDEDD
+119 D
-124 MSLVDAI
+124 MSEDLDDTAMLAETI
-131 DSVGEKSSNA
+131 DNVGEKTSSA

-160 TTRML
+160 TVRLL
-165 AQQAAMTATLH
+165 AQQSAMTATLH
-176 SDLSVVN
+176 SDLSTVN
-183 ANISGV
+183 ANIAGV
-189 MKFNNEVMTTH
+189 LKFNTEVAATH
-200 IENSKLF
+200 YENSKLF

-215 NEQTSILKEILE
+215 DEQTSILKEMLD

-233 TPKSKSLSNKISAS
+233 TPKSKSLNNKISAS
-247 DIFTSTG
+247 DLFTSTG

-262 KYVQQNIKDNDSGM
+262 KYVKQNAKDNS
-276 SEYLDMFKEM
+276 SELGDMAELIQ
-286 GLGRAIAANPLG
+286 GVGIGRAIVSNPIG
-298 VVMTGVIKSAIPAV
+298 TIMKMAMKSMTPKM
-312 LKEAMSEFNETI
+312 LKDAMAEFNETI
-324 SGSISTALLNLTKS
+324 AGSISTALINLTDMK
-338 RDSDNMLMRKLGDI
+338 DSTNPIFSAIGNM
-352 FGLNLNVKKTLDTS
+352 FGIDVTAKKKLNVG
-366 NYNKGAVTWNGKDH
+366 NYHKDATAWTGKDH
-380 KALTVVIPTL
+380 KALVDVIPTL
-390 LSKIY
+390 LGKIY
-395 SSISN
+395 SSVSGK
-400 SDELRF
+400 DELRY
-406 DYDSGKFRSI
+406 DYESGTYKSMNQIQKDFKRMKSSSI
-416 SKIKKEFDIER
+416 SD
-427 KLAINQANQDIL
+427 ANEDIL
-439 PELSKY
+439 PYLQKY
-445 INRIDFEGDSGR
+445 MNKLDFKGDNKR
-457 KKQFIDNLEKM
+457 RQQLIDNLEKI
-468 LEYNFKHA
+468 LEYNFDKA
-476 KYFNPNKKIRYKD
+476 KYFNPKD
-489 VKTYGFTGDNAERD
+489 RSLSARTYGLKGDFADKD
-503 LQIMQSMWKE
+503 LDIIRKMF
-513 IPHSKLLKSQTN
+513 
-525 LIEAINSFN
+525 EAIPKNKQLKNQTSMIEGIHRFN
-534 RNMKDMEESGDSI
+534 EKMKKMEESGDSI
-547 YNALFDD
+547 FNALFDE
-554 SVYSKKNKTDSPA
+554 SVFDSKKNSPLFA
-567 VYAISKLDTTNDI
+567 ATSKIDTTNEI
-580 LRDILYTIQNKGKKK
+580 LRDILDTIKGGSGKKSNEK
-595 YRSKT
+595 QNNKPITKT
-600 NQYSKTIYTK
+600 VTKAEKEKKDETEETIK
-610 NQKIEDYID
+610 F
-619 IDEEDQNISSL
+619 SSL
-630 GFSYDLEG
+630 GFNLEQNKDAKISLTDDDIAFLDDETDTG
-638 SNDIDISTGKLRY
+638 SEYIKGIKKAKTATQKL
-651 EKPKKQSEF
+651 
-660 INRIKESTKAS
+660 KA
-671 QKIKN
+671 
-676 FFKGANTLLEQ
+676 FLKGFNTLANQPVKFMANTLKK
-687 PAVFI
+687 VD
-692 GKMLKRA
+692 KRI
-699 DQRLYTLLFGT
+699 YNILFGQGNGDDT
-710 GKNNEGSILEKMR
+710 ESILGKMR
-723 DGFDDWFSDLKN
+723 DGLDDWFDNL
-735 KTRDKLDQI
+735 KTRTRNKFDDI
-744 KDAISDT
+744 KDAIDQY
-751 GIKNKFHG
+751 GVKNKFQS
-759 LMHTLFGIDTET
+759 LMKTMFGFDMQT
-771 WEKDFKDA
+771 WEKDFKEA
-779 MFGNKDE
+779 LFGTKDK
-786 SFFSGMRDVFKE
+786 SFVEGMKDLFKE
-798 GFSDMWKGVKG
+798 GFSDMWKGVKDI
-809 FFKEAKDS
+809 FKPAKEEAKKTVFGEKNEKGKAKEEKNNA
-817 FKTETSGT
+817 FKDILYQAGRKPKDDGT
-825 LTDDAKKEK
+825 G
-834 DTKNKARKN
+834 DTKDIPNAATGAR
-843 ISVTE
+843 
-848 KISEEIDKKKNA
+848 
-860 TNQAAS
+860 Q
-866 GMRKVSKTGVVAVS
+866 VSKTGVIAVS
-880 EGEIILPPDLDPRN
+880 EGEVILPPDLNETNVKKRYRAEN
-894 TSARKSKEKDAISK
+894 NAISK
-908 YVKAYDRIS
+908 FKKAYGNIGNIQSFAEGGKFDPKKKYSSGYTHEELIELVRMAREEGMSSTEIYDMLVESMGFGKERIDRSDYVEGKENIFY
-917 SIKTFSAGG
+917 KMKDAATDFVNSA
-926 RNVNDGTGDSVKV
+926 RENEFIDSV
-939 ENIKTE
+939 
-945 AGTEFTSPEEYEVE
+945 
-959 LLLDKVREIIN
+959 
-970 NNPKVDAAYLADLVS
+970 
-985 QELGGDP
+985 
-992 TKIQLFFKRIDTD
+992 
-1005 TSKFI
+1005 
-1010 KSGFRKAR
+1010 
-1018 AKHVFRAKR
+1018 
-1027 EDFVKGKESFI
+1027 
-1038 YKMSDTMKEFVDT
+1038 M
-1051 AKEND
+1051 
-1056 IIDSLLGKIGK
+1056 GKIGK
-1067 SVSKEVPEKGQ
+1067 SISKKAPKEGQEVVED
-1078 KMVQDIIGNFR
+1078 VVGNFSQYLPR
-1089 SYMPTMAAGGLTG
+1089 IAAGGVTG
-1102 LTLSALLGLA
+1102 MALSALLGLA

-1127 LSKSEYMQ
+1127 LSKSKTLQ
-1135 SMLFGDEFTDE
+1135 TFLFGKEITND
-1146 DGTVKRDGSGIIPK
+1146 DGTKGRDGSGLISK
-1160 HIVNNI
+1160 NIVNNV

-1174 KGAVVGGITSLLPFV
+1174 KGAIVGGITSLLPFI
-1189 PGGPIAGILVGS
+1189 PGGPIAGIMVGS
-1201 AVGFARSNDQLKDS
+1201 AVGFARSNDNLKTS
-1215 LFGEEGKLSNIGK
+1215 LFGEEGKLTKIGK

-1238 LGAAAMAIG
+1238 LGAAAMALG

-1256 ILGAGLGFVSDTEKF
+1256 ILGAGLGFVSDTDKF
-1271 KQIIFGNEG
+1271 KDIVFGTKG
-1280 SDGKRHGGMVG
+1280 FDGKRAGGLVG
-1291 FVKDALEIPL
+1291 FIRDAAEIPINGIRNLFNKTLYWFKTDILDPVKKGLGPFYQQLKNIGNWVKDGIT
-1301 NGVKTLFTTTMNWFK
+1301 NSFK
-1316 DDLLKPF
+1316 D
-1323 SKSLEII
+1323 
-1330 GQSLKN
+1330 
-1336 VANNMRDIISDSI
+1336 
-1349 STHITR
+1349 HITR
-1355 PIGKFVNDKIIRPIE
+1355 PIGAFLIDKIIKPLE
-1370 NKLGWLFKL
+1370 TGVGKLINGILKPVKFVLSAPFKM
-1379 AFGGVKALI
+1379 FGAAGQALERRQLRKTGAAAGTASERIRKREALDKNRKRKKYTNTAANTVDTMVSKATNEELEEYKMLNEIALSTGGLTGRKRKQKKIIDKYARSLVGKSGLDDLLYSHVQRNPRQLTLEDYKSIMNEVAEGNYEGSVALI
-1388 TSPVKLLTKITDR
+1388 TESPIFPEELKATACKKIKDTAKQVKDAREKAADFKTAARKIKEKTGVDVSQRSFGRVIDQEAKGRGLGNKTKSEKDTEKQTSENKIPNLLQDNHNQAMDILTKISNT
-1401 IEEGQ
+1401 
-1406 LSKVGKRTNLT
+1406 L
-1417 AEERMARREEIVN
+1417 
-1430 SKGKK
+1430 
-1435 RESINKFTSKYFGG
+1435 
-1449 REFFNVE
+1449 
-1456 GVREKKRRKLMGT
+1456 
-1469 ASSKYDEALMN
+1469 
-1480 ASDEDLMKAYQYQ
+1480 ED
-1493 QTLDTR
+1493 
-1499 TGKKRKTKEKI
+1499 
-1510 KHFNVQSGIFTV
+1510 
-1522 LSGDLSGNRITREGY
+1522 
-1537 NAIKEAILDDDWDR
+1537 
-1551 AIQVAKTPLDKGGYF
+1551 
-1566 IDEDAQESFVKI
+1566 
-1578 LEKAKKQRIDLETA
+1578 
-1592 WVDASGEYKK
+1592 
-1602 AGEKFGLKGKNLR
+1602 
-1615 RSGRDLAKEI
+1615 I
-1625 AKRGLNYSEFKEE
+1625 AH
-1638 NKDKTV
+1638 
-1644 EEIREQ
+1644 
-1650 EFDLN
+1650 
-1655 TGIKDTVS
+1655 
-1663 ILDRIKNI
+1663 
-1671 LEYIA
+1671 
-1676 YPEKRK
+1676 PEKRRRK
-1682 DKKKEED
+1682 KRNKKKRD
-1689 QPKKQEEAPV
+1689 EAPV
-1699 TAAMTL
+1699 TTVMTL

-1741 LNRMKAKAVNKAKSV
+1741 LNRMKAKAVNKVKSV

-1787 KREESAKIQHGMFAK
+1787 KREESAKIQHGLFAK

-1853 STADKKIQVQKR
+1853 SAADKKIQVQKR

-1879 IMTETTVADA
+1879 IMPETTIADA

-1948 VESAPEV
+1948 VESAPNV

-1999 EIESTGGNVTI
+1999 DIESTGGNVTI
-2010 TKNLANKSSTT
+2010 TKNLANKGSST

-2187 SLTDKERDENSEHI
+2187 SLTDKERDENSEQI
-2201 KNATGRDPG
+2201 RNATGRDPG
-2210 AYTAAKIILTGG
+2210 AYTAAKVILTGG

-2242 AEKLGNGMYRASQV
+2242 AEKLGNGMYRVSQV

-2282 LHSRLAAVPLQATEG
+2282 LHSRLVAVPLQATEG

-2311 GKSVTESIK
+2311 GKSITESIK

-2378 DKADDAINKVVNIDA
+2378 DKVDDTINKVVNIDA

-2410 RSKSEKINKAASV
+2410 RSKSEKINKAASS

-2461 VLKKFEKVHKQCRK
+2461 VLKKFEKIHKQCRK

-2499 GLGKVAAKTISKVS
+2499 GLGKVAAKTISKIS
-2513 AKLSSYI
+2513 AKLASYI

-2530 LCIDFISGW
+2530 LCVDFISGW

-2659 KANNLWNGAKSFLGF
+2659 KASNLWNGAKSFLGF
-2674 GDKDEDS
+2674 GDKDEDN

-2691 KESSNSGG
+2691 KESSNSEGP
-2699 SFYSNVKGTA
+2699 FFSNVKGTA
-2709 QTVTEQSSAINK
+2709 QTVTEQSSAINQ
-2721 VAESTEG
+2721 VAKSTENM
-2728 IADPEKLFYDDK
+2728 ADPEKLFYDDK
-2740 GNVVGKGM
+2740 GNVIGKGM
-2748 DKNGVMMTSYIPQ
+2748 DENGVMMTSYIPQ

-2783 TMDEYNN
+2783 TMDEYNT

-2798 GDVTGTA
+2798 GDVTGTS
-2805 PVNGLVGSKIN
+2805 PVNGLVGSKIA

-2826 SSQNTSMIMKASVQ
+2826 SSQNTSMIMKAAVQ
-2840 INNMIPGMIKQCK
+2840 VNGMIPGMIKQCK
-2853 SMIARL
+2853 SIIARL

-2931 PTDESVDLNRVTT
+2931 PADENVDLSRVTT

-2971 NSNDESTQ
+2971 NSNNESTQ

-2984 SSKNKSSKNKSSK
+2984 SSKSKKKSSK

-3013 KGIGK
+3013 KGVGK

-3062 DNSRQTISDAGCA
+3062 DKSRQTISDAGCA

-3093 SMDDAIKNALPY
+3093 SMNDAIKNALPY

-3185 KNMIYIN
+3185 KNTIYIN

-3255 VWTGLRAAGYSEIT
+3255 VWTGLRAAGYNEIT
-3269 VAGTMGNIYGESGF
+3269 VAAAMGNIKNESGF
-3283 DPSVVE
+3283 DPGAIEAGS
-3289 KGNGIGFGLIQ
+3289 GAGFGLIQ
-3300 WSFGRRTAIEQYAAS
+3300 WTGGRRTAIEQYAAS
-3315 KGADPNTAEL
+3315 KGVSASDIDL
-3325 QIEWLL
+3325 QIEYLI
-3331 KECDPTD
+3331 KECNPDDPIFQWNMK
-3338 SSYAWMNS
+3338 SSSNYS
-3346 STSYDGKS
+3346 STIYTFEDWRDGK
-3354 WSYDDWKNATDIE
+3354 DLERATW
-3367 SATRAFMFCFERPAN
+3367 AFMTCFERPAY
-3382 ASSLQKR
+3382 SSSTNHIDRRLN
-3389 VDAAKGY
+3389 DAKMY

-3541 VVANNV
+3541 VVANDV

-3561 RKNGNSSHVE
+3561 RKGGSSSHVE

-3588 TKPGPTI
+3588 TEPGPTI

-3658 SVSGNAL
+3658 SVSGNTL

-3710 IMNHLA
+3710 IMNNLA

-4001 EQLANAYMGI
+4001 EQLENAYMDI

-4203 GSGSGLSDKAPTYN
+4203 GSGSGLSDKVPTYN

-4231 VPANQTK
+4231 VSANQTK
-4238 QTQQSSNV
+4238 QVQQSSNV

>member
-15 VKYASIQVLKEM
+15 VKYASIDVLKEL

-56 TKAAKSLSNSQVG
+56 AKAVKSLSNSQVG
-69 ELAKEAKNNLL
+69 ELAKEAKNNIL
-80 EDIKNGTFYNK
+80 EDIKKGTFYNK
-91 AREDKIMDTLAIN
+91 AREDKMFDAASADMFDG
-104 ELGGDFDFDDLGFND
+104 EDFDFSV
-119 NDEDD
+119 D
-124 MSLVDAI
+124 MSEDLDDTAMLAETI
-131 DSVGEKSSNA
+131 DNVGEKTSSA

-160 TTRML
+160 TVRLL
-165 AQQAAMTATLH
+165 AQQSAMTATLH
-176 SDLSVVN
+176 SDLSTVN
-183 ANISGV
+183 ANIAGV
-189 MKFNNEVMTTH
+189 LKFNTEVAATH
-200 IENSKLF
+200 YENSKLF

-215 NEQTSILKEILE
+215 DEQTSILKEMLD

-233 TPKSKSLSNKISAS
+233 TPKSKSLNNKISAS
-247 DIFTSTG
+247 DLFTSTG

-262 KYVQQNIKDNDSGM
+262 KYVKQNAKDNS
-276 SEYLDMFKEM
+276 SELGDMAELIQ
-286 GLGRAIAANPLG
+286 GVGIGRAIVSNPIG
-298 VVMTGVIKSAIPAV
+298 TIMKMAMKSMTPKM
-312 LKEAMSEFNETI
+312 LKDAMAEFNETI
-324 SGSISTALLNLTKS
+324 AGSISTALINLTDMK
-338 RDSDNMLMRKLGDI
+338 DSTNPIFSAIGNM
-352 FGLNLNVKKTLDTS
+352 FGIDVTAKKKLNVG
-366 NYNKGAVTWNGKDH
+366 NYHKDATAWTGKDH
-380 KALTVVIPTL
+380 KALVDVIPTL
-390 LSKIY
+390 LGKIY
-395 SSISN
+395 SSVSGK
-400 SDELRF
+400 DELRY
-406 DYDSGKFRSI
+406 DYESGTYKSMNQIQKDFKRMKSSSI
-416 SKIKKEFDIER
+416 SD
-427 KLAINQANQDIL
+427 ANEDIL
-439 PELSKY
+439 PYLQKY
-445 INRIDFEGDSGR
+445 MNKLDFKGDDKR
-457 KKQFIDNLEKM
+457 RQQLIDNLEKI
-468 LEYNFKHA
+468 LEYNFDKA
-476 KYFNPNKKIRYKD
+476 KYFNPKD
-489 VKTYGFTGDNAERD
+489 RSLSAKTYGLKGDFADKD
-503 LQIMQSMWKE
+503 LDIIRKMF
-513 IPHSKLLKSQTN
+513 
-525 LIEAINSFN
+525 EAIPKNKQLKNQTSMIEGIHRFN
-534 RNMKDMEESGDSI
+534 EKMKKMEESGDSI
-547 YNALFDD
+547 FNALFDE
-554 SVYSKKNKTDSPA
+554 SVFDSKKNSPLFA
-567 VYAISKLDTTNDI
+567 ATSKIDTTNEI
-580 LRDILYTIQNKGKKK
+580 LRDILDTIKGGSGKKSNKKQNKKPI
-595 YRSKT
+595 T
-600 NQYSKTIYTK
+600 KTITK
-610 NQKIEDYID
+610 AEKEKK
-619 IDEEDQNISSL
+619 DETEETIKFSSL
-630 GFSYDLEG
+630 GFNLEQNKDAKISLTDDDIAFLDDETDTG
-638 SNDIDISTGKLRY
+638 SEYIKGIKKAKTATQKL
-651 EKPKKQSEF
+651 
-660 INRIKESTKAS
+660 KA
-671 QKIKN
+671 
-676 FFKGANTLLEQ
+676 FLKGFNTLANQPVKFMANTLKK
-687 PAVFI
+687 VDRRI
-692 GKMLKRA
+692 
-699 DQRLYTLLFGT
+699 YNILFGQGNGDDT
-710 GKNNEGSILEKMR
+710 ESILGKMR
-723 DGFDDWFSDLKN
+723 DGLDDWFDDLKTRTRN
-735 KTRDKLDQI
+735 KFDDI
-744 KDAISDT
+744 KDAIDQY
-751 GIKNKFHG
+751 GVKNKFQS
-759 LMHTLFGIDTET
+759 LMKTMFGFDMQT
-771 WEKDFKDA
+771 WEKDFKEA
-779 MFGNKDE
+779 LFGTKDK
-786 SFFSGMRDVFKE
+786 SFVEGMKDLFKE
-798 GFSDMWKGVKG
+798 GFSDMWKGVKDI
-809 FFKEAKDS
+809 FKPAKEEAKKTVFGEKNEKGKAKEEKNNA
-817 FKTETSGT
+817 FKDILYQAGRKPKDDGT
-825 LTDDAKKEK
+825 G
-834 DTKNKARKN
+834 DTKDIPNAATGAR
-843 ISVTE
+843 
-848 KISEEIDKKKNA
+848 
-860 TNQAAS
+860 Q
-866 GMRKVSKTGVVAVS
+866 VSKTGVIAVS
-880 EGEIILPPDLDPRN
+880 EGEVILPPDLNETNVKKRYRAEN
-894 TSARKSKEKDAISK
+894 NAISK
-908 YVKAYDRIS
+908 FKKAYGDIGNIQSFAEGGKFDPKKKYSSGYTHEELIELVRMAREEGMSSTEIYDMLVESMGFGKERIDRSDYVEGKENIFY
-917 SIKTFSAGG
+917 KMKDAATDFVNSA
-926 RNVNDGTGDSVKV
+926 RENEFIDSV
-939 ENIKTE
+939 
-945 AGTEFTSPEEYEVE
+945 
-959 LLLDKVREIIN
+959 
-970 NNPKVDAAYLADLVS
+970 
-985 QELGGDP
+985 
-992 TKIQLFFKRIDTD
+992 
-1005 TSKFI
+1005 
-1010 KSGFRKAR
+1010 
-1018 AKHVFRAKR
+1018 
-1027 EDFVKGKESFI
+1027 
-1038 YKMSDTMKEFVDT
+1038 M
-1051 AKEND
+1051 
-1056 IIDSLLGKIGK
+1056 GKIGK
-1067 SVSKEVPEKGQ
+1067 SISKKAPKEGQEVVED
-1078 KMVQDIIGNFR
+1078 VVGNFSQYLPR
-1089 SYMPTMAAGGLTG
+1089 IAAGGVTG
-1102 LTLSALLGLA
+1102 MALSALLGLA

-1127 LSKSEYMQ
+1127 LSKSKTLQ
-1135 SMLFGDEFTDE
+1135 TFLFGKEITND
-1146 DGTVKRDGSGIIPK
+1146 DGTKGRDGSGLISK
-1160 HIVNNI
+1160 NIVNNV

-1174 KGAVVGGITSLLPFV
+1174 KGAIVGGITSLLPFI
-1189 PGGPIAGILVGS
+1189 PGGPIAGIMVGS
-1201 AVGFARSNDQLKDS
+1201 AVGFARSNDNLKTS
-1215 LFGEEGKLSNIGK
+1215 LFGEEGKLTKIGK

-1238 LGAAAMAIG
+1238 LGAAAMALG

-1256 ILGAGLGFVSDTEKF
+1256 ILGAGLGFVSDTDKF
-1271 KQIIFGNEG
+1271 KDIVFGTKG
-1280 SDGKRHGGMVG
+1280 FDGKRAGGLVG
-1291 FVKDALEIPL
+1291 FIRDAAEIPINGIRNLFNKTLDWFKTDILDPVKKGLGPFYQQLKNIGNWVKDGIT
-1301 NGVKTLFTTTMNWFK
+1301 NSFK
-1316 DDLLKPF
+1316 D
-1323 SKSLEII
+1323 
-1330 GQSLKN
+1330 
-1336 VANNMRDIISDSI
+1336 
-1349 STHITR
+1349 HITR
-1355 PIGKFVNDKIIRPIE
+1355 PIGAFLIDKIIKPLETGVGKLINGILKPVKFVLSAPFKVFGAAGQVLERRQLRKTGAASGTASERIRKREALDKNRKRKKYTNTAANTVDTMVSKATNEELEEYKMLNEIALSTGGLTGRKRKQKKIIDKYTRSLVGKSGLDDLLYSHVQRNPRQLTLEDYKSIMNEVAEGNYEGSVTLITESPIFPEELKATACKKIKDTAKQVKDAREKAADFKTAARKIKEKTGVDVSQRSFGRVIDQEAKGRGLGNKTKNEKETEKQTSE
-1370 NKLGWLFKL
+1370 NKIPNILQDNHNQ
-1379 AFGGVKALI
+1379 AMDI
-1388 TSPVKLLTKITDR
+1388 LTKISNT
-1401 IEEGQ
+1401 
-1406 LSKVGKRTNLT
+1406 L
-1417 AEERMARREEIVN
+1417 
-1430 SKGKK
+1430 
-1435 RESINKFTSKYFGG
+1435 
-1449 REFFNVE
+1449 
-1456 GVREKKRRKLMGT
+1456 
-1469 ASSKYDEALMN
+1469 
-1480 ASDEDLMKAYQYQ
+1480 ED
-1493 QTLDTR
+1493 
-1499 TGKKRKTKEKI
+1499 
-1510 KHFNVQSGIFTV
+1510 
-1522 LSGDLSGNRITREGY
+1522 
-1537 NAIKEAILDDDWDR
+1537 
-1551 AIQVAKTPLDKGGYF
+1551 
-1566 IDEDAQESFVKI
+1566 
-1578 LEKAKKQRIDLETA
+1578 
-1592 WVDASGEYKK
+1592 
-1602 AGEKFGLKGKNLR
+1602 
-1615 RSGRDLAKEI
+1615 I
-1625 AKRGLNYSEFKEE
+1625 AH
-1638 NKDKTV
+1638 
-1644 EEIREQ
+1644 
-1650 EFDLN
+1650 
-1655 TGIKDTVS
+1655 
-1663 ILDRIKNI
+1663 
-1671 LEYIA
+1671 
-1676 YPEKRK
+1676 PEKRRRK
-1682 DKKKEED
+1682 KRNKKKQD
-1689 QPKKQEEAPV
+1689 EAPV
-1699 TAAMTL
+1699 TAVMTL

-1741 LNRMKAKAVNKAKSV
+1741 LNRMKAKAVNKVKSV

-1853 STADKKIQVQKR
+1853 SAADKKIQVQKR

-1879 IMTETTVADA
+1879 IMTETTIADA

-1999 EIESTGGNVTI
+1999 DIESAGGNVTI
-2010 TKNLANKSSTT
+2010 TKNLANKGSSA
-2021 PASNSKGST
+2021 PISNSKGSS

-2052 LGGSKTQQPKD
+2052 FGGSKTQQPKD

-2076 NISASGNAVT
+2076 NISASGNAAT

-2127 LSNIWNR
+2127 LSNIWNQ

-2148 DSETVIAQYTTDDG
+2148 DSKTVIAQYTTDDG

-2187 SLTDKERDENSEHI
+2187 SLTDKERDENSEQI
-2201 KNATGRDPG
+2201 RNATGRDPG
-2210 AYTAAKIILTGG
+2210 AYTAAKVILTGG

-2242 AEKLGNGMYRASQV
+2242 AEKLGNGMYRVSQV

-2410 RSKSEKINKAASV
+2410 RSKSEKINKAASA

-2513 AKLSSYI
+2513 AKLASYI

-2551 TTLEKLVSALVN
+2551 TTLEKLVSAIVN

-2659 KANNLWNGAKSFLGF
+2659 KASNLWNGAKSFLGF
-2674 GDKDEDS
+2674 SDKEEDN
-2681 EKETKEKEDK
+2681 EKETKEKEDN
-2691 KESSNSGG
+2691 KESSNSGE
-2699 SFYSNVKGTA
+2699 SFYNNVKGTA
-2709 QTVTEQSSAINK
+2709 QTVTEQSSAINQ
-2721 VAESTEG
+2721 VAESTENM
-2728 IADPEKLFYDDK
+2728 ADPEKLFYDDK
-2740 GNVVGKGM
+2740 GNVIGKGM
-2748 DKNGVMMTSYIPQ
+2748 DENGVMTTSYIPQ

-2783 TMDEYNN
+2783 TMDEYNT

-2798 GDVTGTA
+2798 GDVTGTS
-2805 PVNGLVGSKIN
+2805 PVNGLVGSKIA

-2826 SSQNTSMIMKASVQ
+2826 SSQNTSMIMKAAVQ
-2840 INNMIPGMIKQCK
+2840 VNGMIPGMIKQCK

-2931 PTDESVDLNRVTT
+2931 PTDENVDLSRVTT

-2971 NSNDESTQ
+2971 NSNNESTQ

-2984 SSKNKSSKNKSSK
+2984 SSKSKKKSSK

-3002 GTVADGAKSFI
+3002 GTVSDGAKSFI
-3013 KGIGK
+3013 KGVGK

-3062 DNSRQTISDAGCA
+3062 DKSRQTISDAGCA

-3093 SMDDAIKNALPY
+3093 SMNDAIKNALPY

-3185 KNMIYIN
+3185 KNTIYIN

-3226 PSANMNKLKKILKKF
+3226 PSANMDKLKKILKKF

-3255 VWTGLRAAGYSEIT
+3255 VWTGLRAAGYNEIT
-3269 VAGTMGNIYGESGF
+3269 VAAAMGNIKNESGF
-3283 DPSVVE
+3283 DPGAIEAGS
-3289 KGNGIGFGLIQ
+3289 GAGFGLIQ
-3300 WSFGRRTAIEQYAAS
+3300 WTGGRRTAIEQYAAS
-3315 KGADPNTAEL
+3315 KGVSASDIDL
-3325 QIEWLL
+3325 QLEYLI
-3331 KECDPTD
+3331 KECNPDDPIFQWNMK
-3338 SSYAWMNS
+3338 SSSNYS
-3346 STSYDGKS
+3346 STIYTFEDWRDGK
-3354 WSYDDWKNATDIE
+3354 DLERATW
-3367 SATRAFMFCFERPAN
+3367 AFMTCFERPAY
-3382 ASSLQKR
+3382 SSSTNHIDRRLN
-3389 VDAAKGY
+3389 DAKMY

-3454 SSSGSTTVDING
+3454 ESSGSSTINVDG
-3466 ITGNVSSNPQHAQKQ
+3466 ISGNVSSNPQHAEKQ
-3481 KELVAKM
+3481 RQLAAMM
-3488 KSVEGKLAYSQSQR
+3488 KQHEGQIQYSWGPDSKYPGPTR
-3502 DPETGSGDCSSTVQW
+3502 DPSQVIDGKRYGDCSSTVQW
-3517 AYKNVLGVDVGS
+3517 VYKDVLGVDPGPT
-3529 WTGAQEDSPNTY
+3529 TGPQETDPDTY
-3541 VVANNV
+3541 TVATSLS
-3547 NDPSKL
+3547 DESKL
-3553 QLGDIILY
+3553 QLGDLLL
-3561 RKNGNSSHVE
+3561 KDGHVE
-3571 MDYSTDQMIG
+3571 MYFGNGQMIG
-3581 HGGGSDG
+3581 HGGGQG
-3588 TKPGPTI
+3588 GKTPGPTI
-3595 KPLMQNMG
+3595 KPLGG
-3603 SQSVAMVKRWTG
+3603 SAYHNVRRWVG

-3658 SVSGNAL
+3658 SVSGNTL

-3894 IKANIWYMSVNPVDS
+3894 TKANIWYMSVNPVDS
-3909 SVQGPY
+3909 NVQGPY

-3925 FNAKLKSFAGSRYI
+3925 FNAKLKSFAGGRYI

-4001 EQLANAYMGI
+4001 EQLSNAYMGI

-4203 GSGSGLSDKAPTYN
+4203 GSGSGLSDKVPTYN

-4231 VPANQTK
+4231 VPSNQTK
-4238 QTQQSSNV
+4238 QVQQSSNV

>member
-15 VKYASIQVLKEM
+15 VKYASIDVLKEL

-56 TKAAKSLSNSQVG
+56 AKAVKSLSNSQVG
-69 ELAKEAKNNLL
+69 ELAKEAKNNIL
-80 EDIKNGTFYNK
+80 EDIKKGTFYNK
-91 AREDKIMDTLAIN
+91 AREDKMFDAASADMFDG
-104 ELGGDFDFDDLGFND
+104 EDFDFSV
-119 NDEDD
+119 D
-124 MSLVDAI
+124 MSEDLDDTAMLAETI
-131 DSVGEKSSNA
+131 DNVGEKTSSA

-160 TTRML
+160 TVRLL
-165 AQQAAMTATLH
+165 AQQSAMTATLH
-176 SDLSVVN
+176 SDLSTVN
-183 ANISGV
+183 ANIAGV
-189 MKFNNEVMTTH
+189 LKFNTEVAATH
-200 IENSKLF
+200 YENSKLF

-215 NEQTSILKEILE
+215 DEQTSILKEMLD

-233 TPKSKSLSNKISAS
+233 TPKSKSLNNKISAS
-247 DIFTSTG
+247 DLFTSTG

-262 KYVQQNIKDNDSGM
+262 KYVKQNAKDNS
-276 SEYLDMFKEM
+276 SELGDMAELIQ
-286 GLGRAIAANPLG
+286 GVGIGRAIVSNPIG
-298 VVMTGVIKSAIPAV
+298 TIMKMAMKSMTPKM
-312 LKEAMSEFNETI
+312 LKDAMVEFNETI
-324 SGSISTALLNLTKS
+324 AGSISTALINLTDMK
-338 RDSDNMLMRKLGDI
+338 DSTNPIFSAIGNM
-352 FGLNLNVKKTLDTS
+352 FGIDVTAKKKIGVG
-366 NYNKGAVTWNGKDH
+366 NYHKDATAWTGKDH
-380 KALTVVIPTL
+380 KALVDVIPTL
-390 LSKIY
+390 LGKIY
-395 SSISN
+395 SSVSGK
-400 SDELRF
+400 DELRY
-406 DYDSGKFRSI
+406 DYESGTYKNMNQIQKDFKRMKSSSI
-416 SKIKKEFDIER
+416 SD
-427 KLAINQANQDIL
+427 ANEDIL
-439 PELSKY
+439 PYLQKY
-445 INRIDFEGDSGR
+445 MNKLDFKGDDKR
-457 KKQFIDNLEKM
+457 RQQLIDNLEKI
-468 LEYNFKHA
+468 LEYNFDKA
-476 KYFNPNKKIRYKD
+476 KYFNPKD
-489 VKTYGFTGDNAERD
+489 RSLSAKTYGLKGDFADKD
-503 LQIMQSMWKE
+503 LDIIRKMF
-513 IPHSKLLKSQTN
+513 
-525 LIEAINSFN
+525 EAIPKNKQLKNQTSMIEGIHRFN
-534 RNMKDMEESGDSI
+534 EKMKKMEESGDSI
-547 YNALFDD
+547 FNALFDE
-554 SVYSKKNKTDSPA
+554 SVFDSKKNSPLFA
-567 VYAISKLDTTNDI
+567 ATSKIDTTNEI
-580 LRDILYTIQNKGKKK
+580 LRDILDTIKGGSGKKSNEK
-595 YRSKT
+595 QNNKPITKT
-600 NQYSKTIYTK
+600 VTKAEKEKKDETEETIK
-610 NQKIEDYID
+610 F
-619 IDEEDQNISSL
+619 SSL
-630 GFSYDLEG
+630 GFNLEQNKDAKI
-638 SNDIDISTGKLRY
+638 SLTDEDIDFLDDETDTGSEYIKGIKKAKTANQKL
-651 EKPKKQSEF
+651 
-660 INRIKESTKAS
+660 KA
-671 QKIKN
+671 
-676 FFKGANTLLEQ
+676 FLKGFNTLANQPVKFMANTLKK
-687 PAVFI
+687 VDRRI
-692 GKMLKRA
+692 
-699 DQRLYTLLFGT
+699 YNILFGQGNGDDT
-710 GKNNEGSILEKMR
+710 ESILGKMR
-723 DGFDDWFSDLKN
+723 DGLDDWFDDLKTRTRN
-735 KTRDKLDQI
+735 KFDDI
-744 KDAISDT
+744 KDAIDQY
-751 GIKNKFHG
+751 GVKNKFQS
-759 LMHTLFGIDTET
+759 LMKTMFGFDMQT
-771 WEKDFKDA
+771 WEKDFKEA
-779 MFGNKDE
+779 LFGTKDK
-786 SFFSGMRDVFKE
+786 SFVEGMKDLFKE
-798 GFSDMWKGVKG
+798 GFSDMWKGVKDI
-809 FFKEAKDS
+809 FKPAKEEAKKTVFGEKNEKGKAKEEKNNA
-817 FKTETSGT
+817 FKDILYQAGRKPKDDGT
-825 LTDDAKKEK
+825 G
-834 DTKNKARKN
+834 DTKDIPNAATGAR
-843 ISVTE
+843 
-848 KISEEIDKKKNA
+848 
-860 TNQAAS
+860 Q
-866 GMRKVSKTGVVAVS
+866 VSKTGVIAVS
-880 EGEIILPPDLDPRN
+880 EGEVILPPDLNETNVKKRYRAEN
-894 TSARKSKEKDAISK
+894 NAISK
-908 YVKAYDRIS
+908 FKKAYGNIGNIQSFAEGGKFDPKKKYSSGYTHEELIELVRMAREEGMSSTEIYDMLVESMGFGKERIDRS
-917 SIKTFSAGG
+917 DYVEGK
-926 RNVNDGTGDSVKV
+926 
-939 ENIKTE
+939 ENIFYKM
-945 AGTEFTSPEEYEVE
+945 
-959 LLLDKVREIIN
+959 K
-970 NNPKVDAAYLADLVS
+970 DAAA
-985 QELGGDP
+985 
-992 TKIQLFFKRIDTD
+992 
-1005 TSKFI
+1005 
-1010 KSGFRKAR
+1010 
-1018 AKHVFRAKR
+1018 
-1027 EDFVKGKESFI
+1027 DFVNSAREN
-1038 YKMSDTMKEFVDT
+1038 EF
-1051 AKEND
+1051 
-1056 IIDSLLGKIGK
+1056 IDSIMGKIGK
-1067 SVSKEVPEKGQ
+1067 SVSKKAPKEGQEV
-1078 KMVQDIIGNFR
+1078 VQDVVSNFSQYLPR
-1089 SYMPTMAAGGLTG
+1089 IAAGGVTG
-1102 LTLSALLGLA
+1102 MALSALLGLA

-1127 LSKSEYMQ
+1127 LSKSKTLQ
-1135 SMLFGDEFTDE
+1135 TFLFGKEITND
-1146 DGTVKRDGSGIIPK
+1146 DGTKGRDGSGLISK
-1160 HIVNNI
+1160 NIVNNV

-1174 KGAVVGGITSLLPFV
+1174 KGAIVGGITSLLPFI
-1189 PGGPIAGILVGS
+1189 PGGPIAGIMVGS
-1201 AVGFARSNDQLKDS
+1201 AVGFARSNDNLKTS
-1215 LFGEEGKLSNIGK
+1215 LFGEEGKLTKIGK

-1238 LGAAAMAIG
+1238 LGAAAMALG

-1271 KQIIFGNEG
+1271 KDIVFGTKG
-1280 SDGKRHGGMVG
+1280 FDGKRAGGLVG
-1291 FVKDALEIPL
+1291 FIRDAAEIPINGIRNLFNKTLDWFKTDILDPVKKGLGPFYQQLKNIGNWVKDGIT
-1301 NGVKTLFTTTMNWFK
+1301 NSFK
-1316 DDLLKPF
+1316 D
-1323 SKSLEII
+1323 
-1330 GQSLKN
+1330 
-1336 VANNMRDIISDSI
+1336 
-1349 STHITR
+1349 HITR
-1355 PIGKFVNDKIIRPIE
+1355 PIGAFLIDKIIKPLE
-1370 NKLGWLFKL
+1370 TGVGKLINGILKPVKFVLSAPFKV
-1379 AFGGVKALI
+1379 FGAAGQALERRQLRKTGAASGTASERIRKREALDKNRKRKKYTNTAANTVDTMVSKATNEELEEYKMLNEIALSTGGLTGRKRKQKKIIDKYARSLVGKSGLDDLLYSHVQRNPRQLTLEDYKSIMNEVAEGNYEGSIALI
-1388 TSPVKLLTKITDR
+1388 TESPIFPEELKATACKKIKDTAKQVKDAREKAADFKTAARKIKEKTGVDVSQRSFGRVIDQEAKGRGLGNKTKNEKETEKQTSENKIPNLLQDNHNQAMGILTKISNT
-1401 IEEGQ
+1401 
-1406 LSKVGKRTNLT
+1406 L
-1417 AEERMARREEIVN
+1417 
-1430 SKGKK
+1430 
-1435 RESINKFTSKYFGG
+1435 
-1449 REFFNVE
+1449 
-1456 GVREKKRRKLMGT
+1456 
-1469 ASSKYDEALMN
+1469 
-1480 ASDEDLMKAYQYQ
+1480 ED
-1493 QTLDTR
+1493 
-1499 TGKKRKTKEKI
+1499 
-1510 KHFNVQSGIFTV
+1510 
-1522 LSGDLSGNRITREGY
+1522 
-1537 NAIKEAILDDDWDR
+1537 
-1551 AIQVAKTPLDKGGYF
+1551 
-1566 IDEDAQESFVKI
+1566 
-1578 LEKAKKQRIDLETA
+1578 
-1592 WVDASGEYKK
+1592 
-1602 AGEKFGLKGKNLR
+1602 
-1615 RSGRDLAKEI
+1615 I
-1625 AKRGLNYSEFKEE
+1625 AH
-1638 NKDKTV
+1638 
-1644 EEIREQ
+1644 
-1650 EFDLN
+1650 
-1655 TGIKDTVS
+1655 
-1663 ILDRIKNI
+1663 
-1671 LEYIA
+1671 
-1676 YPEKRK
+1676 PEKRRRK
-1682 DKKKEED
+1682 KRNKKKQD
-1689 QPKKQEEAPV
+1689 EAPV
-1699 TAAMTL
+1699 TTVMTL

-1741 LNRMKAKAVNKAKSV
+1741 LNRMKAKAVNKVKSV

-1853 STADKKIQVQKR
+1853 SAADKKIQVQKR

-1879 IMTETTVADA
+1879 IMTETTIADA

-1999 EIESTGGNVTI
+1999 DIESTGGNVTI
-2010 TKNLANKSSTT
+2010 TKNLTNKGSST

-2187 SLTDKERDENSEHI
+2187 SLTDKERDENSEQI
-2201 KNATGRDPG
+2201 RNATGRDPG
-2210 AYTAAKIILTGG
+2210 AYTAAKVILTGG

-2236 HGLGNA
+2236 HSLGNA
-2242 AEKLGNGMYRASQV
+2242 AEKLGNGMYRVSQV

-2266 SKFVG
+2266 SKFIG

-2329 MSKSVGKAQEAASAA
+2329 MSKSVGKAQEAA
-2344 LDARKAKRAEK
+2344 LDIRKAKRAEK

-2378 DKADDAINKVVNIDA
+2378 DKADDVINKVVNIDA

-2410 RSKSEKINKAASV
+2410 RSKSEKINKAASA
-2423 VGNAADKVKDKA
+2423 VGNATDKVKDKA

-2513 AKLSSYI
+2513 AKLASYI

-2530 LCIDFISGW
+2530 LCVDFISGW

-2611 YNREHGTNYTVDEYL
+2611 YNREHGTNYTIDEYL

-2659 KANNLWNGAKSFLGF
+2659 KASNLWNGAKSFLGF

-2699 SFYSNVKGTA
+2699 SFYNNVKGTA
-2709 QTVTEQSSAINK
+2709 QTVTEQSSAINQ
-2721 VAESTEG
+2721 VAESTENM
-2728 IADPEKLFYDDK
+2728 ADPEKLFYDDK
-2740 GNVVGKGM
+2740 GNVIGKGM
-2748 DKNGVMMTSYIPQ
+2748 DENGVMMTSYIPQ

-2783 TMDEYNN
+2783 TMDEYNT
-2790 ITQQQQVG
+2790 IIQQQQVG
-2798 GDVTGTA
+2798 GDITGTS
-2805 PVNGLVGSKIN
+2805 PVNGLVGSKIA

-2826 SSQNTSMIMKASVQ
+2826 SSQNTSMIMKAAVQ
-2840 INNMIPGMIKQCK
+2840 VNGMIPGMIKQCK

-2931 PTDESVDLNRVTT
+2931 PTDENVDLSRVTT

-2971 NSNDESTQ
+2971 NSNNESTQ

-2984 SSKNKSSKNKSSK
+2984 SSKSKKKSSK

-3013 KGIGK
+3013 KGVGK

-3062 DNSRQTISDAGCA
+3062 DKSRQTISDAGCA

-3185 KNMIYIN
+3185 KNTIYIN

-3331 KECDPTD
+3331 KECDPND

-3561 RKNGNSSHVE
+3561 RKGGSSSHVE

-3595 KPLMQNMG
+3595 KPLMQDMG

-3643 SAAGCAPAVATMAVN
+3643 SSAGCAPAVATMAVN
-3658 SVSGNAL
+3658 SVSGNTL

-3710 IMNHLA
+3710 IMNYLA

-3731 SKTRSPFGPTN
+3731 SKTRSPFGSTN

-3790 KGSSSTMSKLRSK
+3790 KGSSSTMSKLRSR

-3884 TKLYKKFADE
+3884 IKLYKKFADE

-3915 DSVDNTKIEA
+3915 DSVDNTKIET

-3939 DTYNY
+3939 DTYSY

-3991 SPITAILDAF
+3991 SPITAILDSF
-4001 EQLANAYMGI
+4001 EQLSNAYMGI

-4145 RSQYKQHTTKIK
+4145 RSQYKQHITKIK

-4238 QTQQSSNV
+4238 QVQQSSNV

>member
-15 VKYASIQVLKEM
+15 VKYASIDVLKEL

-56 TKAAKSLSNSQVG
+56 AKAVKSLSNSQVG
-69 ELAKEAKNNLL
+69 ELAKEAKNNIL
-80 EDIKNGTFYNK
+80 EDIKKGTFYNK
-91 AREDKIMDTLAIN
+91 AREDKMFDAASADMFDG
-104 ELGGDFDFDDLGFND
+104 EDFDFSV
-119 NDEDD
+119 D
-124 MSLVDAI
+124 MSEDLDDTAMLAETI
-131 DSVGEKSSNA
+131 DNVGEKTSSA

-160 TTRML
+160 TVRLL
-165 AQQAAMTATLH
+165 AQQSAMTATLH
-176 SDLSVVN
+176 SDLSTVN
-183 ANISGV
+183 ANIAGV
-189 MKFNNEVMTTH
+189 LKFNTEVAATH
-200 IENSKLF
+200 YENSKLF

-215 NEQTSILKEILE
+215 DEQTSILKEMLD

-233 TPKSKSLSNKISAS
+233 TPKSKSLNNKISAS
-247 DIFTSTG
+247 DLFTSTG

-262 KYVQQNIKDNDSGM
+262 KYVKQNAKDNS
-276 SEYLDMFKEM
+276 SELGDMAELIQ
-286 GLGRAIAANPLG
+286 GVGIGRAIVSNPIG
-298 VVMTGVIKSAIPAV
+298 TIMKMAMKSMTPKM
-312 LKEAMSEFNETI
+312 LKDAMVEFNETI
-324 SGSISTALLNLTKS
+324 AGSISTALINLTDMK
-338 RDSDNMLMRKLGDI
+338 DSTNPIFSAIGNM
-352 FGLNLNVKKTLDTS
+352 FGIDVTAKKKIGVG
-366 NYNKGAVTWNGKDH
+366 NYHKDATAWTGKDH
-380 KALTVVIPTL
+380 KALVDVIPTL
-390 LSKIY
+390 LGKIY
-395 SSISN
+395 SSVSGK
-400 SDELRF
+400 DELRY
-406 DYDSGKFRSI
+406 DYESGTYKNMNQIQKDFKRMKSSSI
-416 SKIKKEFDIER
+416 SDTNE
-427 KLAINQANQDIL
+427 DIL
-439 PELSKY
+439 PYLQKY
-445 INRIDFEGDSGR
+445 MNKLDFKGDDKR
-457 KKQFIDNLEKM
+457 RQQLIDNLEKI
-468 LEYNFKHA
+468 LEYNFDKA
-476 KYFNPNKKIRYKD
+476 KYFNPKD
-489 VKTYGFTGDNAERD
+489 RSLSAKTYGLKGDFADKD
-503 LQIMQSMWKE
+503 LDIIRKMF
-513 IPHSKLLKSQTN
+513 
-525 LIEAINSFN
+525 EAIPKNKQLKNQTSMIEGIHRFN
-534 RNMKDMEESGDSI
+534 EKMKKMEESGDSI
-547 YNALFDD
+547 FNALFDE
-554 SVYSKKNKTDSPA
+554 SVFDSKKNSPLFA
-567 VYAISKLDTTNDI
+567 ATSKIDTTNEI
-580 LRDILYTIQNKGKKK
+580 LRDILDTIKGGSGKKSNEK
-595 YRSKT
+595 QNNKPITKT
-600 NQYSKTIYTK
+600 VTKAEKEKKDETEETIK
-610 NQKIEDYID
+610 F
-619 IDEEDQNISSL
+619 SSL
-630 GFSYDLEG
+630 GFNLEQNKDAKI
-638 SNDIDISTGKLRY
+638 SLTDEDIDFLDDETDTGSEYIKGIKKAKTANQKL
-651 EKPKKQSEF
+651 
-660 INRIKESTKAS
+660 KA
-671 QKIKN
+671 
-676 FFKGANTLLEQ
+676 FLKGFNTLANQPVKFMANTLKK
-687 PAVFI
+687 VDRRI
-692 GKMLKRA
+692 
-699 DQRLYTLLFGT
+699 YNILFGQGNGDDT
-710 GKNNEGSILEKMR
+710 ESILGKMR
-723 DGFDDWFSDLKN
+723 DGLDDWFDDLKTRTRN
-735 KTRDKLDQI
+735 KFDDI
-744 KDAISDT
+744 KDAIDQY
-751 GIKNKFHG
+751 GVKNKFQS
-759 LMHTLFGIDTET
+759 LMKTMFGFDMQT
-771 WEKDFKDA
+771 WEKDFKEA
-779 MFGNKDE
+779 LFGTKDK
-786 SFFSGMRDVFKE
+786 SFVEGMKDLFKE
-798 GFSDMWKGVKG
+798 GFSDMWKGVKDI
-809 FFKEAKDS
+809 FKPAKEEAKKTVFGEKNEKGKAKEEKNNA
-817 FKTETSGT
+817 FKDILYQAGRKPKDDGT
-825 LTDDAKKEK
+825 G
-834 DTKNKARKN
+834 DTKDIPNAATGAR
-843 ISVTE
+843 
-848 KISEEIDKKKNA
+848 
-860 TNQAAS
+860 Q
-866 GMRKVSKTGVVAVS
+866 VSKTGVIAVS
-880 EGEIILPPDLDPRN
+880 EGEVILPPDLNESNVKKRYRAEN
-894 TSARKSKEKDAISK
+894 NAISK
-908 YVKAYDRIS
+908 FKKAYGNIGNIQSFAEGGKFDPKKKYSSGYTHEELIELVRMAREEGMSSTEIYDMLVESMGFGKERIDRS
-917 SIKTFSAGG
+917 DYVEGK
-926 RNVNDGTGDSVKV
+926 
-939 ENIKTE
+939 ENIFYKM
-945 AGTEFTSPEEYEVE
+945 
-959 LLLDKVREIIN
+959 K
-970 NNPKVDAAYLADLVS
+970 DAATDFVNSAR
-985 QELGGDP
+985 ENE
-992 TKIQLFFKRIDTD
+992 FIDT
-1005 TSKFI
+1005 
-1010 KSGFRKAR
+1010 
-1018 AKHVFRAKR
+1018 V
-1027 EDFVKGKESFI
+1027 
-1038 YKMSDTMKEFVDT
+1038 M
-1051 AKEND
+1051 
-1056 IIDSLLGKIGK
+1056 GKIGK
-1067 SVSKEVPEKGQ
+1067 SISKKAPKEGQEVVED
-1078 KMVQDIIGNFR
+1078 VVGNFSQYLPR
-1089 SYMPTMAAGGLTG
+1089 IAAGGVTG
-1102 LTLSALLGLA
+1102 MALSALLGLA

-1127 LSKSEYMQ
+1127 LSKSKTLQ
-1135 SMLFGDEFTDE
+1135 TFLFGKEITND
-1146 DGTVKRDGSGIIPK
+1146 DGTKGRDGSGLISK
-1160 HIVNNI
+1160 NIVNNV

-1174 KGAVVGGITSLLPFV
+1174 KGAIVGGITSLLPFI
-1189 PGGPIAGILVGS
+1189 PGGPIAGIMVGS
-1201 AVGFARSNDQLKDS
+1201 AVGFARSNDNLKTS
-1215 LFGEEGKLSNIGK
+1215 LFGEEGKLTKIGK

-1238 LGAAAMAIG
+1238 LGAAAMALG

-1271 KQIIFGNEG
+1271 KDIVFGTKG
-1280 SDGKRHGGMVG
+1280 FDGKRAGGLVG
-1291 FVKDALEIPL
+1291 FIRDAAEIPINGIRNLFNKTLDWFKTDILDPVKKGLGPFYQQLKNIGNWVKDGIA
-1301 NGVKTLFTTTMNWFK
+1301 NSFK
-1316 DDLLKPF
+1316 D
-1323 SKSLEII
+1323 
-1330 GQSLKN
+1330 
-1336 VANNMRDIISDSI
+1336 
-1349 STHITR
+1349 HITR
-1355 PIGKFVNDKIIRPIE
+1355 PIGAFLIDKIIKPLE
-1370 NKLGWLFKL
+1370 SGVGKLINGILKPVKFVLSAPFKV
-1379 AFGGVKALI
+1379 FGAAGQALERRQLRKTGAAAGTASERIRKREALDKNRKRKKYTNTAANTVDTMVSKATNEELEEYKMLNEIALSTGGLNGRKRKHKKIIDKYARSLVGKSGLDDLLYSHVQRNPRQLTLEDYKSIMNEVAEGNYEGSVALI
-1388 TSPVKLLTKITDR
+1388 TESPIFPEELKATACKKIKDTAKQVKDAREKAADFKTAARKIKEKTGVDVSQRSFGRVIDQEAKGRGLGNKTKNEKETETQTSENKIPNLLQDNHNQAMDILTKISNT
-1401 IEEGQ
+1401 
-1406 LSKVGKRTNLT
+1406 L
-1417 AEERMARREEIVN
+1417 
-1430 SKGKK
+1430 
-1435 RESINKFTSKYFGG
+1435 
-1449 REFFNVE
+1449 
-1456 GVREKKRRKLMGT
+1456 
-1469 ASSKYDEALMN
+1469 
-1480 ASDEDLMKAYQYQ
+1480 ED
-1493 QTLDTR
+1493 
-1499 TGKKRKTKEKI
+1499 
-1510 KHFNVQSGIFTV
+1510 
-1522 LSGDLSGNRITREGY
+1522 
-1537 NAIKEAILDDDWDR
+1537 
-1551 AIQVAKTPLDKGGYF
+1551 
-1566 IDEDAQESFVKI
+1566 
-1578 LEKAKKQRIDLETA
+1578 
-1592 WVDASGEYKK
+1592 
-1602 AGEKFGLKGKNLR
+1602 
-1615 RSGRDLAKEI
+1615 I
-1625 AKRGLNYSEFKEE
+1625 AH
-1638 NKDKTV
+1638 
-1644 EEIREQ
+1644 
-1650 EFDLN
+1650 
-1655 TGIKDTVS
+1655 
-1663 ILDRIKNI
+1663 
-1671 LEYIA
+1671 
-1676 YPEKRK
+1676 PEKRRRK
-1682 DKKKEED
+1682 KRNKKKQD
-1689 QPKKQEEAPV
+1689 EAPV
-1699 TAAMTL
+1699 TAVMTL

-1741 LNRMKAKAVNKAKSV
+1741 LNRMKAKAASKVKSV

-1816 GKDEEEEEEG
+1816 GRDEDKEEEG

-1853 STADKKIQVQKR
+1853 SAADKKIQVQKR

-1879 IMTETTVADA
+1879 IMTETTIADA

-1955 LFAIGKGLGS
+1955 LFAIGKGLGG

-1999 EIESTGGNVTI
+1999 DIESTGGNLTI
-2010 TKNLANKSSTT
+2010 TKNLANKGSSA
-2021 PASNSKGST
+2021 PISNSKGSS

-2052 LGGSKTQQPKD
+2052 LGGSKTRQPKD

-2076 NISASGNAVT
+2076 NISASGNAAT
-2086 GTQTPMVAATSTVQA
+2086 GTQTPIAVATTTVQT

-2112 YSRACKSVQKKSLSQ
+2112 YSRACRSVQKKSLSQ
-2127 LSNIWNR
+2127 LSAIWNQ

-2140 TTTAQLCN
+2140 TTAAQLCN
-2148 DSETVIAQYTTDDG
+2148 DGETVIAQYTTDDG

-2187 SLTDKERDENSEHI
+2187 SLTDKERDENSEQI
-2201 KNATGRDPG
+2201 RNATGRDPG
-2210 AYTAAKIILTGG
+2210 AYTAAKVILTGG

-2242 AEKLGNGMYRASQV
+2242 AEKLGNGMYRVSQV

-2271 GLGKFSGKAAK
+2271 GLGKFTGKAAK

-2344 LDARKAKRAEK
+2344 LDTRKTRRAEK

-2378 DKADDAINKVVNIDA
+2378 DKVDDAITKVVNIDA

-2442 AELADNLK
+2442 VELADNLK

-2513 AKLSSYI
+2513 AKLASYI

-2530 LCIDFISGW
+2530 LCVDFISGW

-2611 YNREHGTNYTVDEYL
+2611 YNREHGTNYTIDEYL

-2659 KANNLWNGAKSFLGF
+2659 KASNLWNGAKSFLGF
-2674 GDKDEDS
+2674 GDKDEDN

-2691 KESSNSGG
+2691 KESSNSEGP
-2699 SFYSNVKGTA
+2699 FFSNVKGTA
-2709 QTVTEQSSAINK
+2709 QTVTEQSSAINQ
-2721 VAESTEG
+2721 VAESTENM
-2728 IADPEKLFYDDK
+2728 ADPEKLFYDDK
-2740 GNVVGKGM
+2740 GNVIGKGM
-2748 DKNGVMMTSYIPQ
+2748 DENGVMMTSYIPQ
-2761 GDAETSAED
+2761 GDAETSVED

-2783 TMDEYNN
+2783 TMDEYNT

-2798 GDVTGTA
+2798 GDVTGTS
-2805 PVNGLVGSKIN
+2805 PVNGLVGSKIA

-2826 SSQNTSMIMKASVQ
+2826 SSQNTSMIMKAAVQ
-2840 INNMIPGMIKQCK
+2840 VNGMIPGMIKQCK

-2931 PTDESVDLNRVTT
+2931 PTDENVDLSRVTT

-2971 NSNDESTQ
+2971 NSNNESTQ

-2984 SSKNKSSKNKSSK
+2984 SSKSKKKSSK

-3013 KGIGK
+3013 KGVGK

-3062 DNSRQTISDAGCA
+3062 DKSRQTISDAGCA

-3185 KNMIYIN
+3185 KNTIYIN

-3331 KECDPTD
+3331 KECDPND

-3595 KPLMQNMG
+3595 KPLMQDMG

-3643 SAAGCAPAVATMAVN
+3643 STAGCAPAVATMAVN
-3658 SVSGNAL
+3658 SVSGNTL

-3710 IMNHLA
+3710 IMNYLA

-3731 SKTRSPFGPTN
+3731 SKTRSPFGSTN

-3790 KGSSSTMSKLRSK
+3790 KGSSSTMSKLRSR

-3884 TKLYKKFADE
+3884 IKLYKKFADE

-3915 DSVDNTKIEA
+3915 DSVDNTKIET

-3939 DTYNY
+3939 DTYSY

-4001 EQLANAYMGI
+4001 EQLSNAYMGI

-4238 QTQQSSNV
+4238 QVQQSSNV

-4281 GTSGSSADNT
+4281 GASGSSADNT

>member
-15 VKYASIQVLKEM
+15 VKYASIDVLKEL

-56 TKAAKSLSNSQVG
+56 AKAVKSLSNSQVG
-69 ELAKEAKNNLL
+69 ELAKEAKNNIL
-80 EDIKNGTFYNK
+80 EDIKKGTFYNK
-91 AREDKIMDTLAIN
+91 TREDKMFDAASADMFDG
-104 ELGGDFDFDDLGFND
+104 EDFDFNV
-119 NDEDD
+119 D
-124 MSLVDAI
+124 MSEDLDDTAMLAETI
-131 DSVGEKSSNA
+131 DNVGEKTSSA

-160 TTRML
+160 TVRLL
-165 AQQAAMTATLH
+165 AQQSAMTATLH
-176 SDLSVVN
+176 SDLSTVN
-183 ANISGV
+183 ANIAGV
-189 MKFNNEVMTTH
+189 LKFNTEVAATH
-200 IENSKLF
+200 YENSKLF

-215 NEQTSILKEILE
+215 DEQTSILKEMLD

-233 TPKSKSLSNKISAS
+233 TPKSKSLNNKISAS
-247 DIFTSTG
+247 DLFTSTG

-262 KYVQQNIKDNDSGM
+262 KYVKQNAKDNS
-276 SEYLDMFKEM
+276 SELGDMAELIQ
-286 GLGRAIAANPLG
+286 GVGIGRAIVSNPIG
-298 VVMTGVIKSAIPAV
+298 TIMKMAMKSMTPKM
-312 LKEAMSEFNETI
+312 LKDAMAEFNETI
-324 SGSISTALLNLTKS
+324 AGSISTALINLTDMK
-338 RDSDNMLMRKLGDI
+338 DSTNPIFSAIGNM
-352 FGLNLNVKKTLDTS
+352 FGIDVTAKKKIGVG
-366 NYNKGAVTWNGKDH
+366 NYHKDATAWTGKDH
-380 KALTVVIPTL
+380 KALVDVIPTL
-390 LSKIY
+390 LGKIY
-395 SSISN
+395 SSVSGK
-400 SDELRF
+400 DELRY
-406 DYDSGKFRSI
+406 DYESGTYKNMNQIQKDFKRMKNSSI
-416 SKIKKEFDIER
+416 LD
-427 KLAINQANQDIL
+427 ANEDIL
-439 PELSKY
+439 PYLQKY
-445 INRIDFEGDSGR
+445 MNKLDFKGDNKR
-457 KKQFIDNLEKM
+457 RQQLIDNLEKI
-468 LEYNFKHA
+468 LEYNFDKA
-476 KYFNPNKKIRYKD
+476 KYFNPKD
-489 VKTYGFTGDNAERD
+489 RSLSAKTYGLKGDFADKD
-503 LQIMQSMWKE
+503 LDIIRKMF
-513 IPHSKLLKSQTN
+513 
-525 LIEAINSFN
+525 EAIPKNKQLKNQTSMIEGIHRFN
-534 RNMKDMEESGDSI
+534 EKMKKMEESGDSI
-547 YNALFDD
+547 FNALFDE
-554 SVYSKKNKTDSPA
+554 SVFDSKKNSPLFA
-567 VYAISKLDTTNDI
+567 ATSKIDTTNEI
-580 LRDILYTIQNKGKKK
+580 LRDILDTIKGGQGKKSNK
-595 YRSKT
+595 KQNNKPITKT
-600 NQYSKTIYTK
+600 VTKAEKEKKDETEETIK
-610 NQKIEDYID
+610 F
-619 IDEEDQNISSL
+619 SSL
-630 GFSYDLEG
+630 GFNLEQNKDAKISLTDDDIAFLDDETDTG
-638 SNDIDISTGKLRY
+638 SEYIKGIKKAKTATQKL
-651 EKPKKQSEF
+651 
-660 INRIKESTKAS
+660 KA
-671 QKIKN
+671 
-676 FFKGANTLLEQ
+676 FLKGFNTLANQPVKFMANTLKK
-687 PAVFI
+687 VD
-692 GKMLKRA
+692 KRI
-699 DQRLYTLLFGT
+699 YNILFGQGNGDDT
-710 GKNNEGSILEKMR
+710 ESILGKMR
-723 DGFDDWFSDLKN
+723 DGLDDWFDDLKTRTRN
-735 KTRDKLDQI
+735 KFDDI
-744 KDAISDT
+744 KDAIDQY
-751 GIKNKFHG
+751 GVKNKFQS
-759 LMHTLFGIDTET
+759 LMKTMFGFDMQT
-771 WEKDFKDA
+771 WEKDFKEA
-779 MFGNKDE
+779 LFGTKDK
-786 SFFSGMRDVFKE
+786 SFVEGMKDLFKE
-798 GFSDMWKGVKG
+798 GFSDMWKGVKDI
-809 FFKEAKDS
+809 FKPAKEEAKKTVFGEKNEKGKAKEEKNNA
-817 FKTETSGT
+817 FKDILYQADRKPKDDGT
-825 LTDDAKKEK
+825 G
-834 DTKNKARKN
+834 DTKDIPNAATGAR
-843 ISVTE
+843 
-848 KISEEIDKKKNA
+848 
-860 TNQAAS
+860 Q
-866 GMRKVSKTGVVAVS
+866 VSKTGVIAVS
-880 EGEIILPPDLDPRN
+880 EGEVILPPDLDETNVKKRYRAEN
-894 TSARKSKEKDAISK
+894 NAISK
-908 YVKAYDRIS
+908 FKKAYGDIGNIQSFAEGGKFDPKKKYSSGYTHEELIELVRMAREEGMSSTEIYDMLVESMGFGKERIDRS
-917 SIKTFSAGG
+917 DYVEGK
-926 RNVNDGTGDSVKV
+926 
-939 ENIKTE
+939 ENIFYKM
-945 AGTEFTSPEEYEVE
+945 
-959 LLLDKVREIIN
+959 K
-970 NNPKVDAAYLADLVS
+970 DAAA
-985 QELGGDP
+985 
-992 TKIQLFFKRIDTD
+992 
-1005 TSKFI
+1005 
-1010 KSGFRKAR
+1010 
-1018 AKHVFRAKR
+1018 
-1027 EDFVKGKESFI
+1027 DFVNSAREN
-1038 YKMSDTMKEFVDT
+1038 EF
-1051 AKEND
+1051 
-1056 IIDSLLGKIGK
+1056 IDSIMGKIGK
-1067 SVSKEVPEKGQ
+1067 SVSKKAPKEGQEV
-1078 KMVQDIIGNFR
+1078 VQDVVSNFSQYLPR
-1089 SYMPTMAAGGLTG
+1089 IAAGGVTG
-1102 LTLSALLGLA
+1102 MALSALLGLA

-1127 LSKSEYMQ
+1127 LSKSKTLQ
-1135 SMLFGDEFTDE
+1135 TFLFGKEITND
-1146 DGTVKRDGSGIIPK
+1146 DGTKGRDGSGLISK
-1160 HIVNNI
+1160 NIVNNV

-1174 KGAVVGGITSLLPFV
+1174 KGAIVGGITSLLPFI
-1189 PGGPIAGILVGS
+1189 PGGPIAGIMIGS
-1201 AVGFARSNDQLKDS
+1201 AVGFARSNDNLKTS
-1215 LFGEEGKLSNIGK
+1215 LFGEEGKLTKIGK

-1238 LGAAAMAIG
+1238 LGAAAMALG

-1271 KQIIFGNEG
+1271 KDIVFGFEG

-1291 FVKDALEIPL
+1291 FVKDALEIPVK
-1301 NGVKTLFTTTMNWFK
+1301 GVVKLFDSTVNWFK
-1316 DDLLKPF
+1316 DDILKPL
-1323 SKSLEII
+1323 SKSLDII
-1330 GQSLKN
+1330 GQSIKNIGNSLKDMI
-1336 VANNMRDIISDSI
+1336 VDSI
-1349 STHITR
+1349 STHITK
-1355 PIGKFVNDKIIRPIE
+1355 PIGQRINRFIIRPFEKVAGAI
-1370 NKLGWLFKL
+1370 FKG
-1379 AFGGVKALI
+1379 AFGMAKAI
-1388 TSPVKLLTKITDR
+1388 VTSPVKLLSAVMGKV
-1401 IEEGQ
+1401 EERQ
-1406 LSKVGKRTNLT
+1406 LSKVGKKTNLT
-1417 AEERMARREEIVN
+1417 AEERDVRRDEIADNKAKRRE
-1430 SKGKK
+1430 K
-1435 RESINKFTSKYFGG
+1435 INKL
-1449 REFFNVE
+1449 FNANIFDVE
-1456 GVREKKRRKLMGT
+1456 GVREKTRRRLKNSESARYDQTLM
-1469 ASSKYDEALMN
+1469 D
-1480 ASDEDLMKAYQYQ
+1480 ASDEDLLKAYQYQ
-1493 QTLDTR
+1493 QTLDPR
-1499 TGKKRKTKEKI
+1499 TGRKYSDKKKI
-1510 KHFNVQSGIFTV
+1510 EYFNVSTNIYEILV
-1522 LSGDLSGNRITREGY
+1522 SDRAAGNITPKGEYRIRK
-1537 NAIKEAILDDDWDR
+1537 ALDDDNWEE
-1551 AIQVAKTPLDKGGYF
+1551 AKDLAENGNYF
-1566 IDEDAQESFVKI
+1566 TSDEAKEKFLKI
-1578 LEKAKKQRIDLETA
+1578 FNKAKKQRDDLETA
-1592 WVDASGEYKK
+1592 WVDASGQYKK
-1602 AGEKFGLKGKNLR
+1602 AGEKFGLEGFGS
-1615 RSGRDLAKEI
+1615 RSAGRDLAKEI
-1625 AKRGLNYSEFKEE
+1625 ARRGLDYSKFEQD
-1638 NKDKTV
+1638 NADKTT
-1644 EEIREQ
+1644 EEIQNQ
-1650 EFDLN
+1650 EIN
-1655 TGIKDTVS
+1655 MTVGEKETIS
-1663 ILDRIKNI
+1663 ILDKILSTVDRIFDSVNKDSV
-1671 LEYIA
+1671 
-1676 YPEKRK
+1676 EKFG
-1682 DKKKEED
+1682 ED
-1689 QPKKQEEAPV
+1689 DIEV
-1699 TAAMTL
+1699 L
-1705 SDAIQAQENGDTA
+1705 DENGNVISRETGQDKQSKRSNTA
-1718 LANDIATGKITR
+1718 KDSILLLEDKSKSASSDEDKITPTATDIITAYQAGDEKLANDLAAGKISTL
-1730 FSQFKK
+1730 SQLKN
-1736 KAKSS
+1736 KAKSA
-1741 LNRMKAKAVNKAKSV
+1741 LNRMRVKAANKVKSV

-1767 DAQGNEIEDMRD
+1767 DAQGNDIEDVRD
-1779 SETRETVE
+1779 SNTRETIE
-1787 KREESAKIQHGMFAK
+1787 RRNESSKTQKGILAK

-1816 GKDEEEEEEG
+1816 GDEEEKEEG
-1826 GFLSFLG
+1826 GFLKFLG

-1843 LGVGAIGLAK
+1843 LGLGAIGLG
-1853 STADKKIQVQKR
+1853 SKIANSKVQVQQR
-1865 DANGNKMYDENGNP
+1865 DALGNKIYDENGNP
-1879 IMTETTVADA
+1879 IMTEMTVGNAIKDA
-1889 VKDGASRMWLGDDLT
+1889 FSRFWFGDDLT
-1904 GNTSGAWYH
+1904 GNTNGAWYH
-1913 IKDFTRNTLI
+1913 MKDFTRNKVI
-1923 PTLGAG
+1923 PVVGGAV
-1929 FDVILENI
+1929 DVIFKELPGLIKEGI
-1937 PKVISALTKTL
+1937 DVLTKYIPL
-1948 VESAPEV
+1948 FVEKTTAALIQHGPSIIKAGV
-1955 LFAIGKGLGS
+1955 VGLGKGIVRAIKGGDPEFDESDISSKGIFTSKNANTVQKSSYSNTS
-1965 GIWSVAKKYLS
+1965 GS
-1976 KIPGVG
+1976 KITRSLQAAFDTGVS
-1982 KLFGDDEEK
+1982 KY
-1991 DSDKKSSE
+1991 SS
-1999 EIESTGGNVTI
+1999 SSNSNDTNTDTI
-2010 TKNLANKSSTT
+2010 TNESVYT
-2021 PASNSKGST
+2021 NSKGTIS
-2030 DIKLTESSSEI
+2030 KES
-2041 VSSMQKSFDAT
+2041 KK
-2052 LGGSKTQQPKD
+2052 GSIDDVRESK
-2063 TKTTSSAIQEAAT
+2063 AYT
-2076 NISASGNAVT
+2076 NINGRKNSQIKAESKM
-2086 GTQTPMVAATSTVQA
+2086 QEMWHQPSTVDP
-2101 ASNDD
+2101 SRTWGEIFNDD
-2106 VKSSIA
+2106 K
-2112 YSRACKSVQKKSLSQ
+2112 
-2127 LSNIWNR
+2127 
-2134 PIFDDG
+2134 
-2140 TTTAQLCN
+2140 
-2148 DSETVIAQYTTDDG
+2148 TVIGQFTDENGKTID
-2162 ETVSVTGADI
+2162 VTGAMI
-2172 LLYPE
+2172 LANPNL
-2177 IASQVLGIDI
+2177 AKQFGIDI
-2187 SLTDKERDENSEHI
+2187 YRNSKEYNEDLRDDGLNEDSMFT
-2201 KNATGRDPG
+2201 KMVKGAGRL
-2210 AYTAAKIILTGG
+2210 ILTGG
-2222 GYGAMT
+2222 RHGKGLSAAGKITRWSRDLTGNALLKASKIAPSWIKPALSFGGIGNKVMGRVQSLPLYAMEQFRNITKDIHAGNTFSQSIRNAGTNIKDDILNTKSNIFKYKESKKKHKSFDIDDIKNKFVNAKNKVAKGYSSIKNT
-2228 AKRGIKAI
+2228 ASHIKNNIYTYGFGSGIKQTGKDI
-2236 HGLGNA
+2236 YN
-2242 AEKLGNGMYRASQV
+2242 NVVDRAD
-2256 TKHIPGFRKV
+2256 
-2266 SKFVG
+2266 KFVDNHWNIDKVDEVFTADDIDI
-2271 GLGKFSGKAAK
+2271 LDKDGKPVNANSSKNVETPNTKGAKSNVVKNGDIDKAAK
-2282 LHSRLAAVPLQATEG
+2282 KSMDDAQNKLSSMSDNKGGKSKKKNKLNNIASNIIEKLKKIIPSFLTDNKVVKALKDVVQHGAGLKNIAEDKIQDALEKFSKNILNKCEKGIGKVAVKALSKISAKLAAFIGSGGIVAIGFAIADFAIGMKNADATFKVEKPTMG
-2297 ARKLYRG
+2297 ERFIAGIVNVFTGTFFLGIFLSTDTIINLAVDLLESLNVDFSKLRKRQEE
-2304 YSASRKA
+2304 AQKA
-2311 GKSVTESIK
+2311 CDEWNAAHPGDQYKVEDYLMKDKIETKIK
-2320 TTAGHFKNR
+2320 KFTNGLVDGV
-2329 MSKSVGKAQEAASAA
+2329 KSVGKTIGGAAS
-2344 LDARKAKRAEK
+2344 
-2355 LANSKGLM
+2355 
-2363 SKITKPIKSVKNKVL
+2363 
-2378 DKADDAINKVVNIDA
+2378 
-2393 NDVNKAKKGL
+2393 
-2403 TGAFSSL
+2403 GAW
-2410 RSKSEKINKAASV
+2410 K
-2423 VGNAADKVKDKA
+2423 
-2435 GKLTGKA
+2435 
-2442 AELADNLK
+2442 
-2450 TVLGNFFNSSD
+2450 
-2461 VLKKFEKVHKQCRK
+2461 
-2475 KFSSEAVS
+2475 
-2483 KALKEF
+2483 
-2489 SEKILEKFTK
+2489 
-2499 GLGKVAAKTISKVS
+2499 
-2513 AKLSSYI
+2513 
-2520 GTAGIAAAAF
+2520 
-2530 LCIDFISGW
+2530 
-2539 SKADVIM
+2539 
-2546 QVEKP
+2546 
-2551 TTLEKLVSALVN
+2551 
-2563 AFAETFFIT
+2563 
-2572 LIIDT
+2572 
-2577 KDLVQM
+2577 
-2583 SINMLEGLSF
+2583 
-2593 NFDDLRKR
+2593 
-2601 QKEAEEACDA
+2601 
-2611 YNREHGTNYTVDEYL
+2611 
-2626 EKDKISTKIKKGL
+2626 
-2639 KAAGKW
+2639 
-2645 VKDKASDAWDWTKK
+2645 WTKK
-2659 KANNLWNGAKSFLGF
+2659 KAGNLWKGTKKLFGF
-2674 GDKDEDS
+2674 NNKEGDS
-2681 EKETKEKEDK
+2681 KEKEKNKPSTVDK
-2691 KESSNSGG
+2691 ISLSVQDK
-2699 SFYSNVKGTA
+2699 
-2709 QTVTEQSSAINK
+2709 
-2721 VAESTEG
+2721 
-2728 IADPEKLFYDDK
+2728 ADPNKLFYDDE
-2740 GNVVGKGM
+2740 GNVVGKGI
-2748 DKNGVMMTSYIPQ
+2748 DENGVMMTSYIPQ
-2761 GDAETSAED
+2761 GDSDIES
-2770 AYVQYNMEHGTNY
+2770 
-2783 TMDEYNN
+2783 
-2790 ITQQQQVG
+2790 VG

-2805 PVNGLVGSKIN
+2805 PVNGLVDSKIN

-2826 SSQNTSMIMKASVQ
+2826 SSQNTSMIMKAAVQ
-2840 INNMIPGMIKQCK
+2840 VNGMIPGMIKQCK

-2931 PTDESVDLNRVTT
+2931 PTDENVDLSRVTT

-2984 SSKNKSSKNKSSK
+2984 SSKSKKKLSK

-3002 GTVADGAKSFI
+3002 GIVADGAKSFI

-3062 DNSRQTISDAGCA
+3062 DKSRQTISDAGCA

-3093 SMDDAIKNALPY
+3093 SMDDAIENALPY

-3185 KNMIYIN
+3185 KNTIYIN

-3255 VWTGLRAAGYSEIT
+3255 VWTGLRAAGYNEIT
-3269 VAGTMGNIYGESGF
+3269 VAAAMGNIKNESGF
-3283 DPSVVE
+3283 DPGAIEAGS
-3289 KGNGIGFGLIQ
+3289 GAGFGLIQ
-3300 WSFGRRTAIEQYAAS
+3300 WTGGRRTAIEQYAAS
-3315 KGADPNTAEL
+3315 KGVSASDIDL
-3325 QIEWLL
+3325 QIEYLI
-3331 KECDPTD
+3331 KECNPDDPIFQWNMK
-3338 SSYAWMNS
+3338 SSSNYS
-3346 STSYDGKS
+3346 STIYTFEDWRDGK
-3354 WSYDDWKNATDIE
+3354 DLERATW
-3367 SATRAFMFCFERPAN
+3367 AFMTCFERPAY
-3382 ASSLQKR
+3382 SSSTNHIDRRLN
-3389 VDAAKGY
+3389 DAKMY

-3658 SVSGNAL
+3658 SVSGNTL

-3754 RTIYVNDP
+3754 RTIYINDP

-3790 KGSSSTMSKLRSK
+3790 KGSSSTMSKLRSR

-4001 EQLANAYMGI
+4001 EQLSNAYMGI

-4238 QTQQSSNV
+4238 QVQQSSNV

>member
-15 VKYASIQVLKEM
+15 VKYASIDVLKEL

-38 ADVAK
+38 ADIAK

-56 TKAAKSLSNSQVG
+56 AKAVKSLSNSQVG
-69 ELAKEAKNNLL
+69 ELAKEAKNNIL
-80 EDIKNGTFYNK
+80 EDIKKGTFYNK
-91 AREDKIMDTLAIN
+91 AREDKMFDAASADMFDG
-104 ELGGDFDFDDLGFND
+104 EDFDFNV
-119 NDEDD
+119 D
-124 MSLVDAI
+124 MSEDLDDTAMLAETI
-131 DSVGEKSSNA
+131 DNVGEKTSSA

-160 TTRML
+160 TVRLL
-165 AQQAAMTATLH
+165 AQQSAMTATLH
-176 SDLSVVN
+176 SDLSTVN
-183 ANISGV
+183 ANIAGV
-189 MKFNNEVMTTH
+189 LKFNTEVAATH
-200 IENSKLF
+200 YENSKLF

-215 NEQTSILKEILE
+215 DEQTSILKEMLD

-233 TPKSKSLSNKISAS
+233 TPKSKSLNNKISAS
-247 DIFTSTG
+247 DLFTSTG

-262 KYVQQNIKDNDSGM
+262 KYVKQNAKDNS
-276 SEYLDMFKEM
+276 SELGDMAELIQ
-286 GLGRAIAANPLG
+286 GVGIGRAIVSNPIG
-298 VVMTGVIKSAIPAV
+298 TIMKMAMKSMTPKM
-312 LKEAMSEFNETI
+312 LKDAMAEFNETI
-324 SGSISTALLNLTKS
+324 AGSISTALINLTDMK
-338 RDSDNMLMRKLGDI
+338 DSTNPIFSAIGNM
-352 FGLNLNVKKTLDTS
+352 FGIDVTAKKKIGVG
-366 NYNKGAVTWNGKDH
+366 NYHKDATAWTGKDH
-380 KALTVVIPTL
+380 KALVDVIPTL
-390 LSKIY
+390 LGKIY
-395 SSISN
+395 SSVSGK
-400 SDELRF
+400 DELRY
-406 DYDSGKFRSI
+406 DYESGTYKNMNQIQKDFKRMKNSSI
-416 SKIKKEFDIER
+416 LD
-427 KLAINQANQDIL
+427 ANEDIL
-439 PELSKY
+439 PYLQKY
-445 INRIDFEGDSGR
+445 MNKLDFKGDNKR
-457 KKQFIDNLEKM
+457 RQQLIDNLEKI
-468 LEYNFKHA
+468 LEYNFDKA
-476 KYFNPNKKIRYKD
+476 KYFNPKD
-489 VKTYGFTGDNAERD
+489 RSLSAKTYGLKGDFADKD
-503 LQIMQSMWKE
+503 LDIIRKMF
-513 IPHSKLLKSQTN
+513 
-525 LIEAINSFN
+525 EAIPKNKQLKNQTSMIEGIHRFN
-534 RNMKDMEESGDSI
+534 EKMKKMEESGDSI
-547 YNALFDD
+547 FNALFDE
-554 SVYSKKNKTDSPA
+554 SVFDSKKNSPLFA
-567 VYAISKLDTTNDI
+567 ATSKIDTTNEI
-580 LRDILYTIQNKGKKK
+580 LRDILDTIKGGQWKKPNKKQNKKPITKTVTKAEKEKKDE
-595 YRSKT
+595 T
-600 NQYSKTIYTK
+600 EETIK
-610 NQKIEDYID
+610 F
-619 IDEEDQNISSL
+619 SSL
-630 GFSYDLEG
+630 GFNLEQNKDAKISLTDEDIAFLDDETDTG
-638 SNDIDISTGKLRY
+638 SEYIKGIKKAKTANQKL
-651 EKPKKQSEF
+651 
-660 INRIKESTKAS
+660 KA
-671 QKIKN
+671 
-676 FFKGANTLLEQ
+676 FLKGFNTLANQPVKFMANTLKK
-687 PAVFI
+687 VD
-692 GKMLKRA
+692 KRI
-699 DQRLYTLLFGT
+699 YNILFGHGNGDDT
-710 GKNNEGSILEKMR
+710 ESILGKMR
-723 DGFDDWFSDLKN
+723 DGLDNWFDDL
-735 KTRDKLDQI
+735 KTRTRNKFDDI
-744 KDAISDT
+744 KDAIDQY
-751 GIKNKFHG
+751 GVKNKFQS
-759 LMHTLFGIDTET
+759 LMKTMFGFDMQT
-771 WEKDFKDA
+771 WEKDFKEA
-779 MFGNKDE
+779 LFGTKDK
-786 SFFSGMRDVFKE
+786 SFVEGMKDLFKE
-798 GFSDMWKGVKG
+798 GFSDMWKGVKDI
-809 FFKEAKDS
+809 FKPIKEEAK
-817 FKTETSGT
+817 KTIFGEKNEKGKAKEEKNNAIKDILYQAGRKPKDDGT
-825 LTDDAKKEK
+825 GNTK
-834 DTKNKARKN
+834 D
-843 ISVTE
+843 IS
-848 KISEEIDKKKNA
+848 NA
-860 TNQAAS
+860 ATGVRQ
-866 GMRKVSKTGVVAVS
+866 VSKTGVIAVS
-880 EGEIILPPDLDPRN
+880 EGEVILPPDLDETNVKKRYRAEN
-894 TSARKSKEKDAISK
+894 NAISK
-908 YVKAYDRIS
+908 FKKAYGDIGNIQSFAEGGKFDPKKKYSSGYTHEELIELVRMAKEEGMSSTEIYDMLVESMGFGKERIDRS
-917 SIKTFSAGG
+917 DYVEGK
-926 RNVNDGTGDSVKV
+926 
-939 ENIKTE
+939 ENIFYKM
-945 AGTEFTSPEEYEVE
+945 
-959 LLLDKVREIIN
+959 K
-970 NNPKVDAAYLADLVS
+970 DAAA
-985 QELGGDP
+985 
-992 TKIQLFFKRIDTD
+992 
-1005 TSKFI
+1005 
-1010 KSGFRKAR
+1010 
-1018 AKHVFRAKR
+1018 
-1027 EDFVKGKESFI
+1027 DFVNSAREN
-1038 YKMSDTMKEFVDT
+1038 EF
-1051 AKEND
+1051 
-1056 IIDSLLGKIGK
+1056 IDSIMGKIGK
-1067 SVSKEVPEKGQ
+1067 SVSKKAPKEGQEV
-1078 KMVQDIIGNFR
+1078 VQDVVSNFSQYLPR
-1089 SYMPTMAAGGLTG
+1089 IAAGGVTG
-1102 LTLSALLGLA
+1102 MALSALLGLA

-1127 LSKSEYMQ
+1127 LSKSKTLQ
-1135 SMLFGDEFTDE
+1135 TFLFGKEITND
-1146 DGTVKRDGSGIIPK
+1146 DGTKGRDGSGLISK
-1160 HIVNNI
+1160 NIVNNV

-1174 KGAVVGGITSLLPFV
+1174 KGAIVGGITSLLPFI
-1189 PGGPIAGILVGS
+1189 PGGPIAGIMVGS
-1201 AVGFARSNDQLKDS
+1201 AVGFARSNDNLKTS
-1215 LFGEEGKLSNIGK
+1215 LFGEEGKLTKIGK

-1238 LGAAAMAIG
+1238 LGAAAMALG

-1271 KQIIFGNEG
+1271 KDIVFGTKG
-1280 SDGKRHGGMVG
+1280 FDGKRAGGLVG
-1291 FVKDALEIPL
+1291 FIRDAAEIPINGIRNLFNKTLDWFKTDILDPVKKGLGPFYQQLKNIGNWVKDGIT
-1301 NGVKTLFTTTMNWFK
+1301 NSFK
-1316 DDLLKPF
+1316 D
-1323 SKSLEII
+1323 
-1330 GQSLKN
+1330 
-1336 VANNMRDIISDSI
+1336 
-1349 STHITR
+1349 HITR
-1355 PIGKFVNDKIIRPIE
+1355 PIGAFLIDKIIKPLE
-1370 NKLGWLFKL
+1370 TGVGKLINGILKPVKFVLSAPFKM
-1379 AFGGVKALI
+1379 FGAAGQALERRQLRKTGAASGTASERIRKREALDKNRKRKKYINTAANTVDTMVSKATNEELEEYKMLNEIALSTGGLTGRKRKQKKIIDKYARSLVGKSGLDDLLYSHVQRNPRQLTLEDYKSIMNEVAEGNYEGSVALI
-1388 TSPVKLLTKITDR
+1388 TESPIFPEELKATACKKIKDTAKQVKDAREKAADFKTAARKIKEKTGVDVSQRSFGRVIDQEAKGRGLGNKTKNEKETEKQTSENKIPNLLQDNHNQAMDILTKISNT
-1401 IEEGQ
+1401 
-1406 LSKVGKRTNLT
+1406 L
-1417 AEERMARREEIVN
+1417 
-1430 SKGKK
+1430 
-1435 RESINKFTSKYFGG
+1435 
-1449 REFFNVE
+1449 
-1456 GVREKKRRKLMGT
+1456 
-1469 ASSKYDEALMN
+1469 
-1480 ASDEDLMKAYQYQ
+1480 ED
-1493 QTLDTR
+1493 
-1499 TGKKRKTKEKI
+1499 
-1510 KHFNVQSGIFTV
+1510 
-1522 LSGDLSGNRITREGY
+1522 
-1537 NAIKEAILDDDWDR
+1537 
-1551 AIQVAKTPLDKGGYF
+1551 
-1566 IDEDAQESFVKI
+1566 
-1578 LEKAKKQRIDLETA
+1578 
-1592 WVDASGEYKK
+1592 
-1602 AGEKFGLKGKNLR
+1602 
-1615 RSGRDLAKEI
+1615 
-1625 AKRGLNYSEFKEE
+1625 
-1638 NKDKTV
+1638 
-1644 EEIREQ
+1644 
-1650 EFDLN
+1650 
-1655 TGIKDTVS
+1655 
-1663 ILDRIKNI
+1663 
-1671 LEYIA
+1671 IA

-1682 DKKKEED
+1682 DNKKEED

-1699 TAAMTL
+1699 TAVMTL

-1741 LNRMKAKAVNKAKSV
+1741 LNRMKVKAANKVKSV

-1816 GKDEEEEEEG
+1816 GKDEEEEKEG

-1838 AGPAL
+1838 AGPVL
-1843 LGVGAIGLAK
+1843 LGLGAVGLAK
-1853 STADKKIQVQKR
+1853 KVADKKIQVQQR

-1904 GNTSGAWYH
+1904 GNTNGAWFH
-1913 IKDFTRNTLI
+1913 IKDFTRNTILPLI
-1923 PTLGAG
+1923 GDGVDLITETLPDLIATGVE
-1929 FDVILENI
+1929 VIVEN
-1937 PKVISALTKTL
+1937 
-1948 VESAPEV
+1948 AP
-1955 LFAIGKGLGS
+1955 
-1965 GIWSVAKKYLS
+1965 
-1976 KIPGVG
+1976 
-1982 KLFGDDEEK
+1982 KLFGTVFTGVTNGIVSLFKKALSHLPVIGGFFKDEDTKKDEEK
-1991 DSDKKSSE
+1991 DKPSSSDIEGGKVTLTTGTTNSTPKTNGSKSAEVKEGSTASKLQSLFDKYAGPLNGSSSTKSIGTLTPTSSNNTSDKTLTNNTAHSQSKTSAPINPNLVTGGAVPISGNNISSE
-1999 EIESTGGNVTI
+1999 EGSDREVT
-2010 TKNLANKSSTT
+2010 N
-2021 PASNSKGST
+2021 
-2030 DIKLTESSSEI
+2030 
-2041 VSSMQKSFDAT
+2041 
-2052 LGGSKTQQPKD
+2052 
-2063 TKTTSSAIQEAAT
+2063 
-2076 NISASGNAVT
+2076 
-2086 GTQTPMVAATSTVQA
+2086 
-2101 ASNDD
+2101 
-2106 VKSSIA
+2106 SIA
-2112 YSRACKSVQKKSLSQ
+2112 YQKAAPDVQKKALPA
-2127 LSNIWNR
+2127 LKKLWNV
-2134 PIFDDG
+2134 PVLEGGI
-2140 TTTAQLCN
+2140 TVAQICN
-2148 DSETVIAQYTTDDG
+2148 DDTTVIAETTDSDG
-2162 ETVSVTGADI
+2162 NIVQLTGSDL
-2172 LLYPE
+2172 LLYPDL
-2177 IASQVLGIDI
+2177 ASQILGIDTH
-2187 SLTDKERDENSEHI
+2187 LTDEERDENS
-2201 KNATGRDPG
+2201 KYTRDSVNTNPGNWAGFKMLATGG
-2210 AYTAAKIILTGG
+2210 KYGKGTMQAGINMVG
-2222 GYGAMT
+2222 GYGKFASKFGNTVYKYTKKLPVLNRVGKIAKVTGNLTNAYSKIATSPMRMMEGGRKIIEDYSDARKSGFSRKEAANYTRKNIGYRTRGKINNAQFKFNDAMNNRRINRIEKLQD
-2228 AKRGIKAI
+2228 AKGVGKYVQRGKNAFMDGVDNVISSVGNKTMNMANKATSI
-2236 HGLGNA
+2236 DGQDVKKATSSFKNAFNALKQKSGIAGKAANAAGNA
-2242 AEKLGNGMYRASQV
+2242 AEKA
-2256 TKHIPGFRKV
+2256 
-2266 SKFVG
+2266 
-2271 GLGKFSGKAAK
+2271 GKA
-2282 LHSRLAAVPLQATEG
+2282 
-2297 ARKLYRG
+2297 
-2304 YSASRKA
+2304 
-2311 GKSVTESIK
+2311 
-2320 TTAGHFKNR
+2320 
-2329 MSKSVGKAQEAASAA
+2329 
-2344 LDARKAKRAEK
+2344 
-2355 LANSKGLM
+2355 
-2363 SKITKPIKSVKNKVL
+2363 
-2378 DKADDAINKVVNIDA
+2378 
-2393 NDVNKAKKGL
+2393 
-2403 TGAFSSL
+2403 
-2410 RSKSEKINKAASV
+2410 
-2423 VGNAADKVKDKA
+2423 A
-2435 GKLTGKA
+2435 GKLTEEA
-2442 AELADNLK
+2442 AGVVSKLSKILDSFLSNNTILK
-2450 TVLGNFFNSSD
+2450 QINK
-2461 VLKKFEKVHKQCRK
+2461 VLKCAKKKV
-2475 KFSSEAVS
+2475 SGEAIS

-2489 SEKILEKFTK
+2489 AEKIIKKFEGGIAK
-2499 GLGKVAAKTISKVS
+2499 AAAKIVAKIST
-2513 AKLSSYI
+2513 KLAAYI
-2520 GTAGIAAAAF
+2520 GSAGIVAAAF
-2530 LCIDFISGW
+2530 LVVDFVSGLT
-2539 SKADVIM
+2539 KADAILS
-2546 QVEKP
+2546 VEDP
-2551 TTLEKLVSALVN
+2551 SIAESLVAGLIN

-2572 LIIDT
+2572 LVIDT
-2577 KDLVQM
+2577 KDLVQFC
-2583 SINMLEGLSF
+2583 IDMLEKLGVDFS
-2593 NFDDLRKR
+2593 DLRKR
-2601 QKEAEEACDA
+2601 QEEAQKNCDE
-2611 YNREHGTNYTVDEYL
+2611 YNRQNGTNYTVEEYL
-2626 EKDKISTKIKKGL
+2626 MSDHLSTKIKNALGKAWDTVKGAGKAAWEGIKGL
-2639 KAAGKW
+2639 GSKA
-2645 VKDKASDAWDWTKK
+2645 
-2659 KANNLWNGAKSFLGF
+2659 WNGVKGLF
-2674 GDKDEDS
+2674 GANDEEE
-2681 EKETKEKEDK
+2681 EKESEEKEDK
-2691 KESSNSGG
+2691 KESSNSEG
-2699 SFYSNVKGTA
+2699 SFFSNVKGAA
-2709 QTVTEQSSAINK
+2709 QTVTEQSSAINQ

-2740 GNVVGKGM
+2740 GNVIGKGM
-2748 DKNGVMMTSYIPQ
+2748 DENGVMMTSYIPQ

-2783 TMDEYNN
+2783 TMDEYNT

-2798 GDVTGTA
+2798 GDVTGTS
-2805 PVNGLVGSKIN
+2805 PVNGLVGSKIA

-2826 SSQNTSMIMKASVQ
+2826 SSQNTSMIMKAAVQ
-2840 INNMIPGMIKQCK
+2840 VNRMIPGMIKQCK

-2931 PTDESVDLNRVTT
+2931 PTDENVDLSRVTT
-2944 ESYMDKR
+2944 ESYMNKR

-2984 SSKNKSSKNKSSK
+2984 SSKSKKKSSK

-3013 KGIGK
+3013 KGVGK

-3023 GSGSGINDTDAIQ
+3023 GSGSGINNTDAIQ

-3062 DNSRQTISDAGCA
+3062 DKSRQTISDAGCA

-3185 KNMIYIN
+3185 KNTIYIN

-3331 KECDPTD
+3331 KECDPND

-3415 KEDSGKKSVITA
+3415 EEDNGKKSVITA

-3588 TKPGPTI
+3588 TKPGPTV

-3658 SVSGNAL
+3658 SVLGNTL

-3790 KGSSSTMSKLRSK
+3790 KGSTSTMSKLRSR

-4231 VPANQTK
+4231 VLANQTK

>member
-15 VKYASIQVLKEM
+15 VKYASIDVLKEL

-56 TKAAKSLSNSQVG
+56 AKAVKSLSNSQVG
-69 ELAKEAKNNLL
+69 ELAKEAKNNIL
-80 EDIKNGTFYNK
+80 EDIKKGTFYNK
-91 AREDKIMDTLAIN
+91 AREDKMFDAASADMFDG
-104 ELGGDFDFDDLGFND
+104 EDFDFSV
-119 NDEDD
+119 D
-124 MSLVDAI
+124 MSEDLDDTAMLAETI
-131 DSVGEKSSNA
+131 DNVGEKTSSA

-160 TTRML
+160 TVRLL
-165 AQQAAMTATLH
+165 AQQSAMTATLH
-176 SDLSVVN
+176 SDLSTVN
-183 ANISGV
+183 ANIAGV
-189 MKFNNEVMTTH
+189 LKFNTEVAATH
-200 IENSKLF
+200 YENSKLF

-215 NEQTSILKEILE
+215 DEQTSILKEMLD

-233 TPKSKSLSNKISAS
+233 TPKSKSLNNKISAS
-247 DIFTSTG
+247 DLFTSTG

-262 KYVQQNIKDNDSGM
+262 KYVKQNAKDNS
-276 SEYLDMFKEM
+276 SELGDMAELIQ
-286 GLGRAIAANPLG
+286 GVGIGRAIVSNPIG
-298 VVMTGVIKSAIPAV
+298 TIMKMAMKSMTPKM
-312 LKEAMSEFNETI
+312 LKDAMAEFNETI
-324 SGSISTALLNLTKS
+324 AGSISTALINLTDMK
-338 RDSDNMLMRKLGDI
+338 DSTNPIFSAIGNM
-352 FGLNLNVKKTLDTS
+352 FGIDVTAKKKIGVG
-366 NYNKGAVTWNGKDH
+366 NYHKDATAWTGKDH
-380 KALTVVIPTL
+380 KALVDVIPTL
-390 LSKIY
+390 LGKIY
-395 SSISN
+395 SSVSGK
-400 SDELRF
+400 DELRY
-406 DYDSGKFRSI
+406 DYESGTYKSMNQIQKDFRKMKSSSI
-416 SKIKKEFDIER
+416 SE
-427 KLAINQANQDIL
+427 ANEEIL
-439 PELSKY
+439 PYLQKY
-445 INRIDFEGDSGR
+445 MNKLDFKGDTKR
-457 KKQFIDNLEKM
+457 RQQLIDNLEKI
-468 LEYNFKHA
+468 LEYNFDKA
-476 KYFNPNKKIRYKD
+476 KYFNPKD
-489 VKTYGFTGDNAERD
+489 RSFSAKTYGLKGDFADKD
-503 LQIMQSMWKE
+503 LDIIRKMF
-513 IPHSKLLKSQTN
+513 
-525 LIEAINSFN
+525 EAIPKNKQLKNQTSMIEGIHRFN
-534 RNMKDMEESGDSI
+534 EKMKKMEESGDSI
-547 YNALFDD
+547 FNALFDE
-554 SVYSKKNKTDSPA
+554 SVFDSKKNSPLFA
-567 VYAISKLDTTNDI
+567 ATSKIDTTNEI
-580 LRDILYTIQNKGKKK
+580 LRDILDTIKGGSGKKSNKKQNKKPI
-595 YRSKT
+595 T
-600 NQYSKTIYTK
+600 KTITK
-610 NQKIEDYID
+610 AEKEKK
-619 IDEEDQNISSL
+619 DETEETIKFSSL
-630 GFSYDLEG
+630 GFNLEQNKDAKISLTDDDIAFLDDETDTG
-638 SNDIDISTGKLRY
+638 SEYIKGIKKAKTATQKL
-651 EKPKKQSEF
+651 
-660 INRIKESTKAS
+660 KA
-671 QKIKN
+671 
-676 FFKGANTLLEQ
+676 FLKGFNTLANQPVKFMANTLKK
-687 PAVFI
+687 VDRRI
-692 GKMLKRA
+692 
-699 DQRLYTLLFGT
+699 YNILFGQGNGDDT
-710 GKNNEGSILEKMR
+710 ESILGKMR
-723 DGFDDWFSDLKN
+723 DGLDDWFDDLKTRTRN
-735 KTRDKLDQI
+735 KFDDI
-744 KDAISDT
+744 KDAIDQY
-751 GIKNKFHG
+751 GVKNKFQS
-759 LMHTLFGIDTET
+759 LMKTMFGFDMQT
-771 WEKDFKDA
+771 WEKDFKEA
-779 MFGNKDE
+779 LFGTKDK
-786 SFFSGMRDVFKE
+786 SFVEGMKDLFKE
-798 GFSDMWKGVKG
+798 GFSDMWKGVKDI
-809 FFKEAKDS
+809 FKPAKEEAKKTVFGEKNEKGKDKEEKNNA
-817 FKTETSGT
+817 FKDILYQAGRKPKDDGT
-825 LTDDAKKEK
+825 GNTK
-834 DTKNKARKN
+834 DIPNAATGAR
-843 ISVTE
+843 
-848 KISEEIDKKKNA
+848 
-860 TNQAAS
+860 Q
-866 GMRKVSKTGVVAVS
+866 VSKTGVIAVS
-880 EGEIILPPDLDPRN
+880 EGEVILPPDLDETNVKKRYRAEN
-894 TSARKSKEKDAISK
+894 NAISK
-908 YVKAYDRIS
+908 FKKAYGDIGNIQSFAEGGKFDPKKKYSSGYTHEELIELVRMAREEGMSSTEIYDMLVESMGFGKERIDRS
-917 SIKTFSAGG
+917 DYVEGK
-926 RNVNDGTGDSVKV
+926 
-939 ENIKTE
+939 ENIFYKM
-945 AGTEFTSPEEYEVE
+945 
-959 LLLDKVREIIN
+959 K
-970 NNPKVDAAYLADLVS
+970 DAAA
-985 QELGGDP
+985 
-992 TKIQLFFKRIDTD
+992 
-1005 TSKFI
+1005 
-1010 KSGFRKAR
+1010 
-1018 AKHVFRAKR
+1018 
-1027 EDFVKGKESFI
+1027 DFVNSAREN
-1038 YKMSDTMKEFVDT
+1038 EF
-1051 AKEND
+1051 
-1056 IIDSLLGKIGK
+1056 IDSIMGKIGK
-1067 SVSKEVPEKGQ
+1067 SVSKKAPKEGQEV
-1078 KMVQDIIGNFR
+1078 VQDVVSNFSQYLPR
-1089 SYMPTMAAGGLTG
+1089 IAAGGVTG
-1102 LTLSALLGLA
+1102 MALSALLGLA

-1127 LSKSEYMQ
+1127 LSKSKTLQ
-1135 SMLFGDEFTDE
+1135 TFLFGKEITND
-1146 DGTVKRDGSGIIPK
+1146 DGTKGRDGSGLISK
-1160 HIVNNI
+1160 NIVNNV

-1174 KGAVVGGITSLLPFV
+1174 KGAIVGGITSLLPFI
-1189 PGGPIAGILVGS
+1189 PGGPIAGIMVGS
-1201 AVGFARSNDQLKDS
+1201 AVGFAKSNDNLKTS
-1215 LFGEEGKLSNIGK
+1215 LFGEEGKLTKIGK

-1238 LGAAAMAIG
+1238 LGAAAMALG

-1271 KQIIFGNEG
+1271 KDIVFGTKG
-1280 SDGKRHGGMVG
+1280 FDGKRAGGLVG
-1291 FVKDALEIPL
+1291 FIRDAAEIPINGIRNLFNKTLDWFKTDILDPVKKGLSPFYQQLKNIGNWVKDGIT
-1301 NGVKTLFTTTMNWFK
+1301 NSFK
-1316 DDLLKPF
+1316 D
-1323 SKSLEII
+1323 
-1330 GQSLKN
+1330 
-1336 VANNMRDIISDSI
+1336 
-1349 STHITR
+1349 HITR
-1355 PIGKFVNDKIIRPIE
+1355 PIGAFLIDKIIKPLE
-1370 NKLGWLFKL
+1370 TGVGKLINGILKPVKFVLSAPFKM
-1379 AFGGVKALI
+1379 FGAAGQALERRQLRKTGAAAGTASERIRKREALDKNRKRKKYTNTAANTVDTMVSKATNEELEEYKMLNEIALSTGGINGRKRKQKKIIDEYARSLVGKSGLDDLLYSHVQRNPRQLTLEDYKSIMNEVAEGNYEGSVALI
-1388 TSPVKLLTKITDR
+1388 TESPIFPEELKATACKKIKDTAKQVKDAREKAADFKTAARKIKEKTGVDVSQRSFGRVIDQEAKGRGLGNKTKNEKETEKQTSENKIPNLLQDNHNQAMDILTKISNT
-1401 IEEGQ
+1401 
-1406 LSKVGKRTNLT
+1406 L
-1417 AEERMARREEIVN
+1417 
-1430 SKGKK
+1430 
-1435 RESINKFTSKYFGG
+1435 
-1449 REFFNVE
+1449 
-1456 GVREKKRRKLMGT
+1456 
-1469 ASSKYDEALMN
+1469 
-1480 ASDEDLMKAYQYQ
+1480 ED
-1493 QTLDTR
+1493 
-1499 TGKKRKTKEKI
+1499 
-1510 KHFNVQSGIFTV
+1510 
-1522 LSGDLSGNRITREGY
+1522 
-1537 NAIKEAILDDDWDR
+1537 
-1551 AIQVAKTPLDKGGYF
+1551 
-1566 IDEDAQESFVKI
+1566 
-1578 LEKAKKQRIDLETA
+1578 
-1592 WVDASGEYKK
+1592 
-1602 AGEKFGLKGKNLR
+1602 
-1615 RSGRDLAKEI
+1615 I
-1625 AKRGLNYSEFKEE
+1625 AH
-1638 NKDKTV
+1638 
-1644 EEIREQ
+1644 
-1650 EFDLN
+1650 
-1655 TGIKDTVS
+1655 
-1663 ILDRIKNI
+1663 
-1671 LEYIA
+1671 
-1676 YPEKRK
+1676 PEKRRRK
-1682 DKKKEED
+1682 KRNKKKQD
-1689 QPKKQEEAPV
+1689 EAPV
-1699 TAAMTL
+1699 TAVMTL

-1741 LNRMKAKAVNKAKSV
+1741 LNRMKAKAVNKVKSV

-1853 STADKKIQVQKR
+1853 SAADKKIQVQKR

-1879 IMTETTVADA
+1879 IMTETTIADA

-1999 EIESTGGNVTI
+1999 DIESTGGNVTI
-2010 TKNLANKSSTT
+2010 TKNLANKGSST

-2187 SLTDKERDENSEHI
+2187 SLTDKERDENSEQI
-2201 KNATGRDPG
+2201 RNATGRDPG
-2210 AYTAAKIILTGG
+2210 AYTAAKVILTGG

-2242 AEKLGNGMYRASQV
+2242 AEKLGNGMYRVSQV

-2311 GKSVTESIK
+2311 GKSITESIK

-2378 DKADDAINKVVNIDA
+2378 DKVDDTINKVVNIDA

-2410 RSKSEKINKAASV
+2410 RSKSEKINKAASA
-2423 VGNAADKVKDKA
+2423 VGNVADKVKDKA

-2461 VLKKFEKVHKQCRK
+2461 VLKKFEKIHKQCRK

-2499 GLGKVAAKTISKVS
+2499 GLGKVAAETISKVS
-2513 AKLSSYI
+2513 AKLASYI

-2530 LCIDFISGW
+2530 LCVDFISGW

-2659 KANNLWNGAKSFLGF
+2659 KASNLWNGAKSFLGF
-2674 GDKDEDS
+2674 SDKEEDN
-2681 EKETKEKEDK
+2681 EKETKEKEDN
-2691 KESSNSGG
+2691 KESSNSGE
-2699 SFYSNVKGTA
+2699 SFYNNVKGTA
-2709 QTVTEQSSAINK
+2709 QTVTEQSSAINQ
-2721 VAESTEG
+2721 VAESTENM
-2728 IADPEKLFYDDK
+2728 ADPEKLFYDDK
-2740 GNVVGKGM
+2740 GNVIGKGM
-2748 DKNGVMMTSYIPQ
+2748 DENGVMTTSYIPQ

-2783 TMDEYNN
+2783 TMDEYNT

-2798 GDVTGTA
+2798 GDVTGTS
-2805 PVNGLVGSKIN
+2805 PVNGLVGSKIA

-2826 SSQNTSMIMKASVQ
+2826 SSQNTSMIMKAAVQ
-2840 INNMIPGMIKQCK
+2840 VNGMIPGMIKQCK

-2931 PTDESVDLNRVTT
+2931 PTDENVDLSRVTT

-2971 NSNDESTQ
+2971 NSNNESTQ

-2984 SSKNKSSKNKSSK
+2984 SSKSKKKSSK

-3013 KGIGK
+3013 KGVGK

-3023 GSGSGINDTDAIQ
+3023 GSGSGINDTDAIR

-3062 DNSRQTISDAGCA
+3062 DKSRQTISDAGCA

-3185 KNMIYIN
+3185 KNTIYIN

-3331 KECDPTD
+3331 KECDPND

-3454 SSSGSTTVDING
+3454 ESSGSSTINVDG
-3466 ITGNVSSNPQHAQKQ
+3466 ISGNVSSNPQHAEKQ
-3481 KELVAKM
+3481 RQLAAMM
-3488 KSVEGKLAYSQSQR
+3488 KQHEGQIQYSWGPGSKYPGPTR
-3502 DPETGSGDCSSTVQW
+3502 DPSQVINGKRYGDCSSTVQW
-3517 AYKNVLGVDVGS
+3517 VYKDVLGVDPGPT
-3529 WTGAQEDSPNTY
+3529 TGPQETDPDTY
-3541 VVANNV
+3541 TVATSLS
-3547 NDPSKL
+3547 DESKL
-3553 QLGDIILY
+3553 QLGDLLL
-3561 RKNGNSSHVE
+3561 KDGHVE
-3571 MDYSTDQMIG
+3571 MYFGNGQMIG
-3581 HGGGSDG
+3581 HGGGQG
-3588 TKPGPTI
+3588 GKTPGPTI
-3595 KPLMQNMG
+3595 KPLGG
-3603 SQSVAMVKRWTG
+3603 SAYHNVRRWVG

-3658 SVSGNAL
+3658 SVSGNTL

-3790 KGSSSTMSKLRSK
+3790 KGSSSTMSKLRSR

-3894 IKANIWYMSVNPVDS
+3894 TKANIWYMSVNPVDS
-3909 SVQGPY
+3909 NVQGPY

-3925 FNAKLKSFAGSRYI
+3925 FNAKLKSFAGGRYI

-4001 EQLANAYMGI
+4001 EQLSNAYMGI

-4238 QTQQSSNV
+4238 QVQQSSNV

>member
-15 VKYASIQVLKEM
+15 VKYASIDVLKEL

-56 TKAAKSLSNSQVG
+56 AKAVKSLSNSQVG
-69 ELAKEAKNNLL
+69 ELAKEAKNNIL
-80 EDIKNGTFYNK
+80 EDIKKGTFYNK
-91 AREDKIMDTLAIN
+91 AREDKMFDAASADMFDG
-104 ELGGDFDFDDLGFND
+104 EDFDFSV
-119 NDEDD
+119 D
-124 MSLVDAI
+124 MSEDLDDTAMLAETI
-131 DSVGEKSSNA
+131 DNVGEKTSSA

-160 TTRML
+160 TVRLL
-165 AQQAAMTATLH
+165 AQQSAMTATLH
-176 SDLSVVN
+176 SDLSTVN
-183 ANISGV
+183 ANIAGV
-189 MKFNNEVMTTH
+189 LKFNTEVAATH
-200 IENSKLF
+200 YENSKLF

-215 NEQTSILKEILE
+215 DEQTSILKEMLD

-233 TPKSKSLSNKISAS
+233 TPKSKSLNNKISAS
-247 DIFTSTG
+247 DLFTSTG

-262 KYVQQNIKDNDSGM
+262 KYVKQNAKDNS
-276 SEYLDMFKEM
+276 SELGDMAELIQ
-286 GLGRAIAANPLG
+286 GVGIGRAIVSNPIG
-298 VVMTGVIKSAIPAV
+298 TIMKMAMKSMTPKM
-312 LKEAMSEFNETI
+312 LKDAMAEFNETI
-324 SGSISTALLNLTKS
+324 AGSISTALINLTDMK
-338 RDSDNMLMRKLGDI
+338 DSTNPIFSAIGNM
-352 FGLNLNVKKTLDTS
+352 FGIDVTAKKKLNVG
-366 NYNKGAVTWNGKDH
+366 NYHKDATVWTGKDH
-380 KALTVVIPTL
+380 KALVDVIPTL
-390 LSKIY
+390 LGKIY
-395 SSISN
+395 SSVSGK
-400 SDELRF
+400 DELRY
-406 DYDSGKFRSI
+406 DYESGTYKNMNQIQKDFKRMKNSSI
-416 SKIKKEFDIER
+416 SD
-427 KLAINQANQDIL
+427 ANEDIL
-439 PELSKY
+439 PYLQKY
-445 INRIDFEGDSGR
+445 MNKLDFKGDDKR
-457 KKQFIDNLEKM
+457 RQQLIDNLEKI
-468 LEYNFKHA
+468 LEYNFDKA
-476 KYFNPNKKIRYKD
+476 KYFNPKD
-489 VKTYGFTGDNAERD
+489 RSLSAKTYGLKGDFADKD
-503 LQIMQSMWKE
+503 LDIIRKMF
-513 IPHSKLLKSQTN
+513 
-525 LIEAINSFN
+525 EAIPKNKQLKNQTSMIEGIHRFN
-534 RNMKDMEESGDSI
+534 EKMKKMEESGDSI
-547 YNALFDD
+547 FNALFDE
-554 SVYSKKNKTDSPA
+554 SVFDSKKNSPLFA
-567 VYAISKLDTTNDI
+567 ATSKIDTTNEI
-580 LRDILYTIQNKGKKK
+580 LGEILDTIRSWKVKGNNNYTGKNKSQPITKTVTTAENKKK
-595 YRSKT
+595 DET
-600 NQYSKTIYTK
+600 EETIK
-610 NQKIEDYID
+610 F
-619 IDEEDQNISSL
+619 SSL
-630 GFSYDLEG
+630 GFNLEQNKDAKI
-638 SNDIDISTGKLRY
+638 SLTDEDIDFLDDETDTGSEYIKGIKKAKTANQKL
-651 EKPKKQSEF
+651 
-660 INRIKESTKAS
+660 KA
-671 QKIKN
+671 
-676 FFKGANTLLEQ
+676 FLKGFNTLANQPVKFMANTLKK
-687 PAVFI
+687 VD
-692 GKMLKRA
+692 KRI
-699 DQRLYTLLFGT
+699 YNILFGQGNGDDT
-710 GKNNEGSILEKMR
+710 ESILGKMR
-723 DGFDDWFSDLKN
+723 DGLDDWFDDLKTRTRN
-735 KTRDKLDQI
+735 KFDDI
-744 KDAISDT
+744 KDAIDQY
-751 GIKNKFHG
+751 GVKNKFQS
-759 LMHTLFGIDTET
+759 LMKTMFGFDMQN
-771 WEKDFKDA
+771 WEKDFKEA
-779 MFGNKDE
+779 LFGTKDK
-786 SFFSGMRDVFKE
+786 SFVEGMKDLFKE
-798 GFSDMWKGVKG
+798 GFSDMWKGVKDI
-809 FFKEAKDS
+809 FKPAKEEAK
-817 FKTETSGT
+817 KTIFG
-825 LTDDAKKEK
+825 EK
-834 DTKNKARKN
+834 
-843 ISVTE
+843 
-848 KISEEIDKKKNA
+848 SEEGKAKEEYNKNLNNNRTVINAIKGAFKDDGTGETQDIPKHA
-860 TNQAAS
+860 T
-866 GMRKVSKTGVVAVS
+866 GTRRVSKTGIVAVS
-880 EGEIILPPDLDPRN
+880 EGEMILPPDMNPSNIKKRYAAE
-894 TSARKSKEKDAISK
+894 SE
-908 YVKAYDRIS
+908 
-917 SIKTFSAGG
+917 SINKFKKVYGNIKNIRSFSEGG
-926 RNVNDGTGDSVKV
+926 RVGLDGGKFASGYT
-939 ENIKTE
+939 EEELIKLVRTAQE
-945 AGTEFTSPEEYEVE
+945 AGFDNDEIYNLVRDRLTKEE
-959 LLLDKVREIIN
+959 
-970 NNPKVDAAYLADLVS
+970 ADN
-985 QELGGDP
+985 
-992 TKIQLFFKRIDTD
+992 FFKRRKIDRSD
-1005 TSKFI
+1005 YK
-1010 KSGFRKAR
+1010 
-1018 AKHVFRAKR
+1018 
-1027 EDFVKGKESFI
+1027 EGKENI
-1038 YKMSDTMKEFVDT
+1038 AYKMKDAAADFINT
-1051 AKEND
+1051 AREND
-1056 IIDSLLGKIGK
+1056 FIDQVMGKIGK
-1067 SVSKEVPEKGQ
+1067 SISKKTPKEGQEV
-1078 KMVQDIIGNFR
+1078 VQDVVSNFSQYLPR
-1089 SYMPTMAAGGLTG
+1089 IAAGGVTG
-1102 LTLSALLGLA
+1102 LALSALLGLA

-1127 LSKSEYMQ
+1127 LSKSKSLQ
-1135 SMLFGDEFTDE
+1135 TFLFGKEITDE
-1146 DGTVKRDGSGIIPK
+1146 DGNTKRDGSGLISK
-1160 HIVNNI
+1160 NIVNNV

-1174 KGAVVGGITSLLPFV
+1174 KGAIVGGITSLLPFI
-1189 PGGPIAGILVGS
+1189 PGGPIAGIMVGS
-1201 AVGFARSNDQLKDS
+1201 AVGFARSNDNLKTS
-1215 LFGEEGKLSNIGK
+1215 LFGEEGKLTKIGK

-1238 LGAAAMAIG
+1238 LGAAAMALG

-1256 ILGAGLGFVSDTEKF
+1256 ILGAGLGFVSDTDKF
-1271 KQIIFGNEG
+1271 KDIVFGTKG
-1280 SDGKRHGGMVG
+1280 FDGKRAGGLVG
-1291 FVKDALEIPL
+1291 FIRDAAEIPINGIRNLFNKTLDWFKTDILDPVKKGLGPFYQQLKNIGNWVKDGIT
-1301 NGVKTLFTTTMNWFK
+1301 NSFK
-1316 DDLLKPF
+1316 D
-1323 SKSLEII
+1323 
-1330 GQSLKN
+1330 
-1336 VANNMRDIISDSI
+1336 
-1349 STHITR
+1349 HITR
-1355 PIGKFVNDKIIRPIE
+1355 PIGAFLIDKIIKPLE
-1370 NKLGWLFKL
+1370 TGVGKLINGILKPVKFVLSAPFKM
-1379 AFGGVKALI
+1379 FGAAGQALERRQLRKTGAAAGTASERIRKREALDKNRKRKKYTNTAANTVDTMVSKATNEELEEYKMLNEIALSTGGINGRKRKQKKIIDEYARSLVGKSGLDDLLYSHVQRNPRQLTLEDYKSIMNEVAEGNYEGSVALI
-1388 TSPVKLLTKITDR
+1388 TESPIFPEELKATACKKIKDTAKQVKDAREKAADFKTAARKIKEKTGVDVSQRSFGRVIDQEAKGRGLGNKTKNEKETEKQTSENKIPNLLQDNHNQAMDILTKISNT
-1401 IEEGQ
+1401 
-1406 LSKVGKRTNLT
+1406 L
-1417 AEERMARREEIVN
+1417 
-1430 SKGKK
+1430 
-1435 RESINKFTSKYFGG
+1435 
-1449 REFFNVE
+1449 
-1456 GVREKKRRKLMGT
+1456 
-1469 ASSKYDEALMN
+1469 
-1480 ASDEDLMKAYQYQ
+1480 ED
-1493 QTLDTR
+1493 
-1499 TGKKRKTKEKI
+1499 
-1510 KHFNVQSGIFTV
+1510 
-1522 LSGDLSGNRITREGY
+1522 
-1537 NAIKEAILDDDWDR
+1537 
-1551 AIQVAKTPLDKGGYF
+1551 
-1566 IDEDAQESFVKI
+1566 
-1578 LEKAKKQRIDLETA
+1578 
-1592 WVDASGEYKK
+1592 
-1602 AGEKFGLKGKNLR
+1602 
-1615 RSGRDLAKEI
+1615 I
-1625 AKRGLNYSEFKEE
+1625 AH
-1638 NKDKTV
+1638 
-1644 EEIREQ
+1644 
-1650 EFDLN
+1650 
-1655 TGIKDTVS
+1655 
-1663 ILDRIKNI
+1663 
-1671 LEYIA
+1671 
-1676 YPEKRK
+1676 PEKRRRK
-1682 DKKKEED
+1682 KRNKKKQD
-1689 QPKKQEEAPV
+1689 EAPV
-1699 TAAMTL
+1699 TAVMTL

-1741 LNRMKAKAVNKAKSV
+1741 LNRMKAKAANKVKSV

-1853 STADKKIQVQKR
+1853 SAADKKIQVQKR

-1879 IMTETTVADA
+1879 IMTETTIADA

-2134 PIFDDG
+2134 PIFGDG

-2162 ETVSVTGADI
+2162 ETVTVTGADI

-2187 SLTDKERDENSEHI
+2187 SLTDKERDENSEQI
-2201 KNATGRDPG
+2201 RNATGRDPG
-2210 AYTAAKIILTGG
+2210 AYTAAKVILTGG

-2242 AEKLGNGMYRASQV
+2242 AEKLGNGMYRVSQV

-2410 RSKSEKINKAASV
+2410 RSKSEKINKAASA

-2513 AKLSSYI
+2513 AKLASYI

-2659 KANNLWNGAKSFLGF
+2659 KASNLWNGAKSFLGF
-2674 GDKDEDS
+2674 GDKDEDN

-2691 KESSNSGG
+2691 KESSNSEGP
-2699 SFYSNVKGTA
+2699 FFSNVKGTA
-2709 QTVTEQSSAINK
+2709 QTVTEQSSAINQ
-2721 VAESTEG
+2721 VAESTEN

-2748 DKNGVMMTSYIPQ
+2748 DENGVMMTSYIPQ

-2783 TMDEYNN
+2783 TMDEYNT

-2798 GDVTGTA
+2798 GDVTGTS
-2805 PVNGLVGSKIN
+2805 PVNGLVGSKIA

-2826 SSQNTSMIMKASVQ
+2826 SSQNTSMIMKAAVQ
-2840 INNMIPGMIKQCK
+2840 VNGMIPGMIKQCK

-2931 PTDESVDLNRVTT
+2931 PTDENVDLSRVTT

-2971 NSNDESTQ
+2971 NSNNESTQ

-2984 SSKNKSSKNKSSK
+2984 SSKSKKKSSK

-3013 KGIGK
+3013 KGVGK

-3062 DNSRQTISDAGCA
+3062 DKSRQTISDAGCA

-3093 SMDDAIKNALPY
+3093 SMNDAIKNALPY

-3153 ILMGKDEKNTSK
+3153 ILMGKDENNTSK

-3185 KNMIYIN
+3185 KNTIYIN

-3269 VAGTMGNIYGESGF
+3269 VAAAMGNIKNESGF
-3283 DPSVVE
+3283 NPSAIE
-3289 KGNGIGFGLIQ
+3289 AGSGAGFGLIQ
-3300 WSFGRRTAIEQYAAS
+3300 WTGGRRTAIEQYAAS
-3315 KGADPNTAEL
+3315 KGVSASDIDL
-3325 QIEWLL
+3325 QIEYLI
-3331 KECDPTD
+3331 KECNPDDPIFQWNMK
-3338 SSYAWMNS
+3338 SSSNYGNTIYTFEDWR
-3346 STSYDGKS
+3346 DGK
-3354 WSYDDWKNATDIE
+3354 DLERATW
-3367 SATRAFMFCFERPAN
+3367 AFMTCFERPAY
-3382 ASSLQKR
+3382 SSSVNHIDRRLN
-3389 VDAAKGY
+3389 DAKMFY
-3396 YEEFTGTAVPDGT
+3396 QEFTGTAVPDGT

-3415 KEDSGKKSVITA
+3415 KEDSGKRSVITA

-3595 KPLMQNMG
+3595 KPLMQDMG

-3790 KGSSSTMSKLRSK
+3790 KGSSSTMSKLRSR

-3853 VGKIKSIVKEN
+3853 IGKIKSIVKEN

-4203 GSGSGLSDKAPTYN
+4203 GSGSGLSDKVPTYN

-4238 QTQQSSNV
+4238 QAQQPSNV